1 MSDNN
6 FIVNLTAKLHS
17 KSKQQI
23 ESDAKN
29 LGDIKVPLVGTL
41 DQAKTSAQL
50 KQDVASLKTTVD
62 INGKVNTKNITST
75 VQQSAKQAQKTADA
89 NTIQFRTSLKKDKLI
104 NDIRVF
110 GQQNSKLFK
119 DAEMS
124 SKFSSLLDNAKLATS
139 NKEIKNLRM
148 QLSAMRSEAKATN
161 LSGLTLGDSVKKTFR
176 RATELF
182 TGTAGV
188 MMLSR
193 QLKNAWNE
201 ALDLD
206 KAFTDLIKVN
216 DELSRGDYDKYLE
229 RCNEK
234 AQDLAAT
241 QKSLMEGAT
250 EFSKSGYNL
259 SESNALAEKSTIL
272 ANVGDMSTSDSAKAI
287 ISGVQAYK
295 DVDGFTDAVNKAGA
309 LIDKYN
315 EIGNTASITSAEI
328 AQGVQTVGSVF
339 ADANTSVDE
348 FIALLSAGNRQ
359 FQNADTLALSL
370 RTAALRI
377 RGCKSELESLGES
390 TENVYTSSSKLAD
403 KIESLTNI
411 DGNGGVKIL
420 EVDNKTFRS
429 IYDIFVDLSKVYQQM
444 SDVDQS
450 ALLDLI
456 AGKNRASGISA
467 TLNNMSE
474 AQDIYE
480 RSLHSTGSAQR
491 EYDKYL
497 ESSEASLNRFKAS
510 MTETYQSVI
519 NGQTV
524 TGLLNCGNAALQFA
538 NSIGLVES
546 SLKGLLTI
554 GIIKVLTTVTTAF
567 RASAIQAS
575 NFGTALSAVKS
586 MSTLQSGT
594 TEYTNALNTLKAVS
608 ASLTETQLKHI
619 LSNDALNESERVRIL
634 RSTGLSKTQAKAKLA
649 EMELTQATQKQAVA
663 NQKASLSTFS
673 LSSAV
678 KGLGQNIKMAV
689 MNNPV
694 AVAVMTVSA
703 IAGVVKAIKKHKQA
717 QEEAFESAKKNA
729 QDAQSKIKSLQSE
742 IKQNADTVDQAG
754 KKYAEL
760 AQGVNQLTGKN
771 ISLSDDEYKEF
782 LDVSNQL
789 AEVFPQLTKGYDDN
803 GNAILDLQGNVDGIT
818 GKLKDLL
825 EIEQQLAQQEINKN
839 IDTYFENQSKVFGKE
854 AKGQND
860 TIDTQTEKID
870 KYKKALDNFNESISN
885 NKPASNFE
893 SELDRQT
900 YYADFLADMEKA
912 NIDIADAIISQD
924 GTSATEYNFAKLSKE
939 TQEQIRQYYAGII
952 STANTEMRSAESQ
965 LSTSN
970 AEFASYVNMWMQNSS
985 GSYLAMTGNDE
996 MQSALSSIVSGLNW
1010 GDILQG
1016 DDFSGLSGEEL
1027 ESAIETNILVPL
1039 QSAMANADTGDQFK
1053 QVITDALT
1061 ISDDDIS
1068 LEESKNRIEA
1078 YVQEI
1083 NDVLGD
1089 ALGKPLTA
1097 SDLGMQ
1103 KYLDNYEM
1111 LMDGVSA
1118 NASKFVS
1125 TTDKEF
1131 SDAKRNLEGEY
1142 QKISDWGLDEY
1153 ANKIKEKTIQTKFGN
1168 VDMDKRT
1175 IIYWSNELKK
1185 TYADALASWD
1195 YDPEIG
1201 SIDTVYGMS
1210 DRFGENLNGTGWEV
1224 AFTPIL
1230 PDGTFLSKDTVYQYI
1245 NSIIDKAYDN
1255 DHQITH
1261 SELKDL
1267 DKQGMKIGDTFV
1279 HGIYAAFDKNTN
1291 YDNNN
1296 NWADVVGRLMH
1307 FSGQDGAIQLAE
1319 NAMASMTTLDKSKE
1333 SLMNF
1338 ANKNSINTEAEI
1350 QTWNRIMSESET
1362 REEAMQ
1368 RYLNQSA
1375 ITSYDSSF
1383 DPSTAYEAMNNALSE
1398 QSSQGYLTEETLN
1411 GLKTAYGD
1419 LSKIITYTSSGIQLN
1434 TEYMANYT
1442 EQTAKAALIANQ
1454 LKEANAVDQYNKE
1467 ISALKKVIS
1476 TQVKDT
1482 NVRTKLNKAYAKGV
1496 DALKDEIKNLGKDND
1511 SLSTHLDNI
1520 SAIQDEINGYDALE
1534 QSIMATLSSLNQYK
1548 KALETPDQNDNF
1560 LYAQSQ
1566 IESMQDAYDK
1576 GWTQTDQFK
1585 EWMNY
1590 IGTFNEQLEYS
1601 DEEIQQYM
1609 ARTKRYMTD
1618 DISGLYNYLDDASKL
1633 SDQIIKNVDGSYDI
1647 QVQNIGK
1654 LAEQMNMSVS
1664 QTMDILMSMSN
1675 ADGFNITFDNLS
1687 DSIEKNLNEISGVNA
1702 EARQQIEESREEI
1715 EALKKAGYDT
1725 SELED
1730 LYNSVIQEHAGDVPE
1745 ISLYAH
1751 LSSLSL
1757 DDLEKEAQDAADAIS
1772 KDTSINLDVDLNPK
1786 SAKDAQNQIDQLVAK
1801 RDNFD
1806 VGSEQWNNIQ
1816 TVLTDLLVKKQ
1827 ELEQPTIM
1835 KLDLTDVQDSYQQ
1848 TVAILQQY
1856 IEAKNALE
1864 SAQTLG
1870 IDTTDAE
1877 SKLSSITEKLQS
1889 LESDGKLKTIGID
1902 AEINTDEFYKQIEAL
1917 NTDKLKKDNAKIS
1930 VDANTTPYEQ
1940 TKNKLIQDT
1949 NKETAS
1955 IKIKANTTNF
1965 YTNLQQQLQTH
1976 VFTVNVKGQITGVSG
1991 GTVTSHGNSRS
2002 KAIKNGVIMGNP
2014 RKKTSKSKASA
2025 AGTTAYVDGI
2035 RNGQIAYDQ
2044 QALVGEVAPELLVRN
2059 GEAQL
2064 IGQRGAEFKN
2074 LKKGDVIF
2082 NHIDTA
2088 KLLSGDDGVRGKLI
2102 GGSFANGTTIS
2113 NAYATSTQRAT
2124 GSAKANTRFHGSSG
2138 SGSSSNSSGSNDSSA
2153 QDKADEFLE
2162 TIDWIE
2168 VKINRCEEAIAR
2180 LNKTEENT
2188 FSGWTFRTTALNDE
2202 IAKTA
2207 DEIEWATQ
2215 GYKRYLQQADSVAL
2229 SEDYKRK
2236 VRNGEINIED
2246 ITDEDLYNKIQDYQN
2261 WYEKAVELQDKIQEL
2276 NISLSELA
2284 QKKFDNIVTQF
2295 EDMESEFTSLND
2307 IIDKLVDYAETKG
2320 RIISKSYYE
2329 AMLQNEN
2336 ENNKLLVQQRD
2347 QMVAE
2352 LNELV
2357 NTGKVTEYSEA
2368 WYDLQQQID
2377 EVNGSIVESNKSIQ
2391 EFYNN
2396 MRQADW
2402 DLFDLVQDK
2411 ITGIADEIEFVQ
2423 SLLDDRDNL
2432 TDGHLN
2438 RGLTNEGIAQLG
2450 NYASKYNIYMSQAEK
2465 YASEIKKIEA
2475 DIAKDPANQ
2484 DLINRKEELV
2494 KAQRDVILS
2503 ANDERKSMIDLAR
2516 DGYDAVLEVLQDLID
2531 KKKEA
2536 LSSTK
2541 DLYEYQKDIASKTKD
2556 LATLEKE
2563 ASVYENDNSEEA
2575 LKKVQQIKVDIESKK
2590 QELSDAEYDKYIEDQ
2605 EKMLDDLYQEYSD
2618 KIDEKFEQTEIL
2630 IQELIGVVNENQSS
2644 ISDTITTVTSDVGYT
2659 ISDQMKTIWNDA
2671 GTVISGFT
2679 GKFDTYATT
2688 VQSAINSIQV
2698 TIDKMLQIAQAEAN
2712 KNIATANNP
2721 NGVANGSTS
2730 NGSTASKPQA
2740 TPKANANNNSSATQA
2755 PKASPNVGTRVNA
2768 TGNWYYDSYGTAPTG
2783 NVNRFKPDYFE
2794 IDKIANGRAYPY
2806 HIQAIIKGK
2815 RAGGNGWVKGNQI
2828 GYKNGLKEATY
2839 DHLAWT
2845 QEEGAEIIR
2854 RSDGS
2859 ILTPITR
2866 GTTVF
2871 TREMTDNLWNIAKQ
2885 NPEKFYQNAMPT
2897 MNTFATTNRGGDV
2910 TVSIGDIK
2918 LDGIQNP
2925 DQFAQALIGVVK
2937 DYSKVQKVLQAATV
2951 DLVAGKSIKDINR
2964 F

>member
-1 MSDNN
+1 MKIKQTITDIKELSKTINN
-6 FIVNLTAKLHS
+6 LSSIDLFGFS
-17 KSKQQI
+17 KSTILSFKGFDNDQLQAYITEIQSIKNADYGDFGALQMQEYANALSELEPTQAAVLLSTQGLTNAQIQQTLAAKGLSTEMQYQAMAEAGLLSSSTKLTNTKLQSVLATQL
-23 ESDAKN
+23 ESDAKAEEVMTSMG
-29 LGDIKVPLVGTL
+29 LTV
-41 DQAKTSAQL
+41 AKEGEDAVTVKLTAKKLQEA
-50 KQDVASLKTTVD
+50 VASGVLTE
-62 INGKVNTKNITST
+62 
-75 VQQSAKQAQKTADA
+75 AQAQ
-89 NTIQFRTSLKKDKLI
+89 
-104 NDIRVF
+104 
-110 GQQNSKLFK
+110 
-119 DAEMS
+119 E
-124 SKFSSLLDNAKLATS
+124 LA
-139 NKEIKNLRM
+139 M
-148 QLSAMRSEAKATN
+148 
-161 LSGLTLGDSVKKTFR
+161 TLG
-176 RATELF
+176 
-182 TGTAGV
+182 
-188 MMLSR
+188 
-193 QLKNAWNE
+193 
-201 ALDLD
+201 
-206 KAFTDLIKVN
+206 
-216 DELSRGDYDKYLE
+216 
-229 RCNEK
+229 
-234 AQDLAAT
+234 
-241 QKSLMEGAT
+241 
-250 EFSKSGYNL
+250 
-259 SESNALAEKSTIL
+259 
-272 ANVGDMSTSDSAKAI
+272 
-287 ISGVQAYK
+287 
-295 DVDGFTDAVNKAGA
+295 
-309 LIDKYN
+309 
-315 EIGNTASITSAEI
+315 
-328 AQGVQTVGSVF
+328 
-339 ADANTSVDE
+339 
-348 FIALLSAGNRQ
+348 
-359 FQNADTLALSL
+359 
-370 RTAALRI
+370 
-377 RGCKSELESLGES
+377 
-390 TENVYTSSSKLAD
+390 
-403 KIESLTNI
+403 
-411 DGNGGVKIL
+411 
-420 EVDNKTFRS
+420 
-429 IYDIFVDLSKVYQQM
+429 
-444 SDVDQS
+444 
-450 ALLDLI
+450 
-456 AGKNRASGISA
+456 
-467 TLNNMSE
+467 
-474 AQDIYE
+474 
-480 RSLHSTGSAQR
+480 
-491 EYDKYL
+491 
-497 ESSEASLNRFKAS
+497 
-510 MTETYQSVI
+510 
-519 NGQTV
+519 
-524 TGLLNCGNAALQFA
+524 
-538 NSIGLVES
+538 
-546 SLKGLLTI
+546 
-554 GIIKVLTTVTTAF
+554 VTTA
-567 RASAIQAS
+567 
-575 NFGTALSAVKS
+575 
-586 MSTLQSGT
+586 
-594 TEYTNALNTLKAVS
+594 TNAQAASVIPAWIAKMKAM
-608 ASLTETQLKHI
+608 A
-619 LSNDALNESERVRIL
+619 A
-634 RSTGLSKTQAKAKLA
+634 
-649 EMELTQATQKQAVA
+649 ATWAQ
-663 NQKASLSTFS
+663 
-673 LSSAV
+673 
-678 KGLGQNIKMAV
+678 
-689 MNNPV
+689 
-694 AVAVMTVSA
+694 
-703 IAGVVKAIKKHKQA
+703 VKATAVWLATNPAGWAILGATAIYSISKAISHYNKK
-717 QEEAFESAKKNA
+717 QEEAFESAKKKA
-729 QDAQSKIKSLQSE
+729 DDAKSKIKSLQSE

-860 TIDTQTEKID
+860 TIDTQTEKIE
-870 KYKKALDNFNESISN
+870 KYKKALDNFNESVSN

-893 SELDRQT
+893 SELEKQT

-912 NIDIADAIISQD
+912 NIDVADAIISQD

-985 GSYLAMTGNDE
+985 GSYLAMTGNDQ

-1111 LMDGVSA
+1111 LMDGVGKYA
-1118 NASKFVS
+1118 K
-1125 TTDKEF
+1125 TLK
-1131 SDAKRNLEGEY
+1131 SD
-1142 QKISDWGLDEY
+1142 
-1153 ANKIKEKTIQTKFGN
+1153 
-1168 VDMDKRT
+1168 
-1175 IIYWSNELKK
+1175 
-1185 TYADALASWD
+1185 
-1195 YDPEIG
+1195 G
-1201 SIDTVYGMS
+1201 SIPMTMDAMK
-1210 DRFGENLNGTGWEV
+1210 E
-1224 AFTPIL
+1224 
-1230 PDGTFLSKDTVYQYI
+1230 SKDKLLQF
-1245 NSIIDKAYDN
+1245 A
-1255 DHQITH
+1255 
-1261 SELKDL
+1261 
-1267 DKQGMKIGDTFV
+1267 
-1279 HGIYAAFDKNTN
+1279 
-1291 YDNNN
+1291 
-1296 NWADVVGRLMH
+1296 
-1307 FSGQDGAIQLAE
+1307 
-1319 NAMASMTTLDKSKE
+1319 KE
-1333 SLMNF
+1333 
-1338 ANKNSINTEAEI
+1338 NSINTEAEI
-1350 QTWNRIMSESET
+1350 QTWNRIMSESAT

-1411 GLKTAYGD
+1411 GLKTTYGD
-1419 LSKIITYTSSGIQLN
+1419 LSKVITYTSSGIQLN
-1434 TEYMANYT
+1434 TEYMTNYT
-1442 EQTAKAALIANQ
+1442 EQAAKAALIANQ

-1496 DALKDEIKNLGKDND
+1496 DALQDEIKNLGKDND
-1511 SLSTHLDNI
+1511 GWSNSLSTHLDNI
-1520 SAIQDEINGYDALE
+1520 SALQDEINGYDALE

-1687 DSIEKNLNEISGVNA
+1687 DSIVKNLNEISGVNA

-1725 SELED
+1725 SDLED

-1751 LSSLSL
+1751 LSSFSL

-1930 VDANTTPYEQ
+1930 VDANTSPYEQ
-1940 TKNKLIQDT
+1940 AKNKLIQDT

-1991 GTVTSHGNSRS
+1991 GTVTSHGNSKS

-2014 RKKTSKSKASA
+2014 GKKTSKFKASA
-2025 AGTTAYVDGI
+2025 AGTTAYADGVS
-2035 RNGQIAYDQ
+2035 NGQIAYDQ

-2059 GEAQL
+2059 GQAQL
-2064 IGQRGAEFKN
+2064 IGKRGAEFMN

-2088 KLLSGDDGVRGKLI
+2088 KLLSGDDDVRGKLI
-2102 GGSFANGTTIS
+2102 GGGFANGTTIS
-2113 NAYATSTQRAT
+2113 AYATSTQRAT
-2124 GSAKANTRFHGSSG
+2124 GSAKANTRFHGSSS

-2188 FSGWTFRTTALNDE
+2188 FSGWTLRTTALNDE

-2246 ITDEDLYNKIQDYQN
+2246 ITDEDLYNRVQDYQN

-2295 EDMESEFTSLND
+2295 EDMEKVFTDTND
-2307 IIDKLVDYAETKG
+2307 ILDKLVDYAETKG

-2347 QMVAE
+2347 QMVSE

-2368 WYDLQQQID
+2368 WYDLKQQID

-2423 SLLDDRDNL
+2423 SLLEDRDNL

-2438 RGLTNEGIAQLG
+2438 RGLTNEGLAQLG

-2465 YASEIKKIEA
+2465 YANEIKKIEA
-2475 DIAKDPANQ
+2475 DIAKDPANK
-2484 DLINRKEELV
+2484 DLIDRKEELI

-2503 ANDERKSMIDLAR
+2503 ANDEKKSMIDLAR
-2516 DGYDAVLEVLQDLID
+2516 DGYDAMLEVLQELID
-2531 KKKEA
+2531 KRKEY
-2536 LSSTK
+2536 LDNEKSI
-2541 DLYEYQKDIASKTKD
+2541 YEYQQTISEKTENLASLRKQ
-2556 LATLEKE
+2556 L
-2563 ASVYENDNSEEA
+2563 SVFENDNSEES
-2575 LKKVQQIKVDIESKK
+2575 LKKVQQLQSDIK
-2590 QELSDAEYDKYIEDQ
+2590 DAEKDLKDTEYDKYIEDQ

-2721 NGVANGSTS
+2721 SGVTSGSTS
-2730 NGSTASKPQA
+2730 NGSTASKQQA
-2740 TPKANANNNSSATQA
+2740 TPKANTSNNSSTAQA

-2806 HIQAIIKGK
+2806 HIQAIIRGK

-2854 RSDGS
+2854 HSDGS

-2910 TVSIGDIK
+2910 SVSIGDIK

>member
-420 EVDNKTFRS
+420 EADNKTFRS

-789 AEVFPQLTKGYDDN
+789 ADVFPQLTKGYDDN

-860 TIDTQTEKID
+860 TIDTQTEKIE
-870 KYKKALDNFNESISN
+870 KYQKALDNFNESVSN

-893 SELDRQT
+893 SELEKQT

-1053 QVITDALT
+1053 QIITDALT

-1111 LMDGVSA
+1111 LMDGVSKYA
-1118 NASKFVS
+1118 QTLK
-1125 TTDKEF
+1125 
-1131 SDAKRNLEGEY
+1131 SD
-1142 QKISDWGLDEY
+1142 
-1153 ANKIKEKTIQTKFGN
+1153 
-1168 VDMDKRT
+1168 
-1175 IIYWSNELKK
+1175 
-1185 TYADALASWD
+1185 
-1195 YDPEIG
+1195 G
-1201 SIDTVYGMS
+1201 SIPMTMDVMK
-1210 DRFGENLNGTGWEV
+1210 E
-1224 AFTPIL
+1224 
-1230 PDGTFLSKDTVYQYI
+1230 SKDKLLQ
-1245 NSIIDKAYDN
+1245 
-1255 DHQITH
+1255 
-1261 SELKDL
+1261 
-1267 DKQGMKIGDTFV
+1267 F
-1279 HGIYAAFDKNTN
+1279 
-1291 YDNNN
+1291 
-1296 NWADVVGRLMH
+1296 
-1307 FSGQDGAIQLAE
+1307 AE
-1319 NAMASMTTLDKSKE
+1319 E
-1333 SLMNF
+1333 
-1338 ANKNSINTEAEI
+1338 NSINTEAEI

-1362 REEAMQ
+1362 REEAMKK
-1368 RYLNQSA
+1368 YLTQKSV
-1375 ITSYDSSF
+1375 YDTTYEF
-1383 DPSTAYEAMNNALSE
+1383 DPATAFDAAKSAQSE
-1398 QSSQGYLTEETLN
+1398 QSQNGYLSTETIES
-1411 GLKTAYGD
+1411 LKTAYGD
-1419 LSKIITYTSSGIQLN
+1419 LSKVIQYTDSGVVLN
-1434 TEYMANYT
+1434 NEHMAEYT
-1442 EQTAKAALIANQ
+1442 ENVGKAALVNTQ
-1454 LKEANAVDQYNKE
+1454 LKEAFAVQEYQKE
-1467 ISALKKVIS
+1467 AKAINDIIKTEI
-1476 TQVKDT
+1476 KDT
-1482 NVRTKLNKAYAKGV
+1482 NVRKKLTSAKNKGI
-1496 DALKDEIKNLGKDND
+1496 DALRKEISNLKKDND
-1511 SLSTHLDNI
+1511 GWSESLSTHLDNI
-1520 SAIQDEINGYDALE
+1520 SALGEEINQYDALE
-1534 QSIMATLSSLNQYK
+1534 QSIMASLSALSNYK
-1548 KALETPDQNDNF
+1548 RALETPDNNDNF
-1560 LYAQSQ
+1560 EYVQGQLDSARKAW
-1566 IESMQDAYDK
+1566 EN
-1576 GWTQTDQFK
+1576 GWTGTDDFK
-1585 EWMNY
+1585 TFMEY
-1590 IGTFNEQLEYS
+1590 IGSANDELEYS
-1601 DEEIQQYM
+1601 DALWDKYLTRAEKYFTE
-1609 ARTKRYMTD
+1609 
-1618 DISGLYNYLDDASKL
+1618 DISGLYTFLDDASQL
-1633 SDQIIKNVDGSYDI
+1633 SDQITKNSDGTFKIDVQNLEQFCEDVDMSRSAVVDLFLAMTEAEGIDINFDNMSESIVDGLNAIDQKSVDARTD
-1647 QVQNIGK
+1647 
-1654 LAEQMNMSVS
+1654 LADYKK
-1664 QTMDILMSMSN
+1664 T
-1675 ADGFNITFDNLS
+1675 
-1687 DSIEKNLNEISGVNA
+1687 
-1702 EARQQIEESREEI
+1702 IEELDKAGFDTTELWKQYDSVAGEIQPEI
-1715 EALKKAGYDT
+1715 EF
-1725 SELED
+1725 
-1730 LYNSVIQEHAGDVPE
+1730 
-1745 ISLYAH
+1745 YAH
-1751 LSSLSL
+1751 LA
-1757 DDLEKEAQDAADAIS
+1757 DTTDLQSEAEEAAKRISEKDQSVKIDFSAD
-1772 KDTSINLDVDLNPK
+1772 LDVDSLNK
-1786 SAKDAQNQIDQLVAK
+1786 QISSLQTYRDGLEIGSDSWKDAQTVIAQLLK
-1801 RDNFD
+1801 
-1806 VGSEQWNNIQ
+1806 Q
-1816 TVLTDLLVKKQ
+1816 KQ
-1827 ELEQPTIM
+1827 ELEQPAIM
-1835 KLDLTDVQDSYQQ
+1835 GIDASQVEEGSQ
-1848 TVAILQQY
+1848 TVLAVLQSY
-1856 IEAKNALE
+1856 ISAKQQLE
-1864 SAQTLG
+1864 QAETLG

-1877 SKLSSITEKLQS
+1877 THLANVTTQLQN
-1889 LESDGKLKTIGID
+1889 LQDQGELTKIGID
-1902 AEINTDEFYKQIEAL
+1902 AEIDTDKFKEQLANLNPDSFLKDSDTSIKVDADMSAYDKAL
-1917 NTDKLKKDNAKIS
+1917 NNAVSKASKQTAKIK
-1930 VDANTTPYEQ
+1930 VQA
-1940 TKNKLIQDT
+1940 KLS
-1949 NKETAS
+1949 E
-1955 IKIKANTTNF
+1955 NF
-1965 YTNLQQQLQTH
+1965 HANLQSILNSQS
-1976 VFTVNVKGQITGVSG
+1976 FNVKVNASASG
-1991 GTVTSHGNSRS
+1991 TTTTSHGNTKTRKTVMFG
-2002 KAIKNGVIMGNP
+2002 KASGTNAYNNGV
-2014 RKKTSKSKASA
+2014 
-2025 AGTTAYVDGI
+2025 

-2059 GEAQL
+2059 GQAQL
-2064 IGQRGAEFKN
+2064 IGKRGAEFMN

-2082 NHIDTA
+2082 NHIDTE
-2088 KLLSGDDGVRGKLI
+2088 KLLNGIGGIRGKLI
-2102 GGSFANGTTIS
+2102 GGGFVNGTLLS
-2113 NAYATSTQRAT
+2113 HAYSKST
-2124 GSAKANTRFHGSSG
+2124 GSKTTIIGGTNNDWTNRHSSSG
-2138 SGSSSNSSGSNDSSA
+2138 SSSGSNSSGSNDSSA

-2188 FSGWTFRTTALNDE
+2188 FSGWTLRTTALNDE

-2246 ITDEDLYNKIQDYQN
+2246 ITDEDLYNRVQDYQT
-2261 WYEKAVELQDKIQEL
+2261 WYNKAVELQDKIQEL

-2295 EDMESEFTSLND
+2295 EDMEKVFTDTND
-2307 IIDKLVDYAETKG
+2307 ILDKLVDYAETKG

-2347 QMVAE
+2347 QMVSE

-2368 WYDLQQQID
+2368 WYDLKQQID

-2396 MRQADW
+2396 IRQADW

-2423 SLLDDRDNL
+2423 SLLEDRDNL

-2438 RGLTNEGIAQLG
+2438 RGLTNEGLAQLG

-2475 DIAKDPANQ
+2475 DIAKDPANK
-2484 DLINRKEELV
+2484 DLIDRKEELI

-2503 ANDERKSMIDLAR
+2503 ANDEKKSMIDLAR
-2516 DGYDAVLEVLQDLID
+2516 DGYDAMLEVLQELID
-2531 KKKEA
+2531 KRKEY
-2536 LSSTK
+2536 LDNEKSI
-2541 DLYEYQKDIASKTKD
+2541 YEYQNTISEKTENLASLRKQ
-2556 LATLEKE
+2556 L
-2563 ASVYENDNSEEA
+2563 SVFENDNSEES
-2575 LKKVQQIKVDIESKK
+2575 LKKVQQLQSDIK
-2590 QELSDAEYDKYIEDQ
+2590 DAEKDLKDTEYDKYIEDQ

-2659 ISDQMKTIWNDA
+2659 ISDQMKTIWSDA

-2688 VQSAINSIQV
+2688 VQSAINSIQI

-2721 NGVANGSTS
+2721 SGVTSGSTS
-2730 NGSTASKPQA
+2730 NGSTASKQQA
-2740 TPKANANNNSSATQA
+2740 TPKANTSNNSSTAQA
-2755 PKASPNVGTRVNA
+2755 PKASPNVGTKVNA

-2794 IDKIANGRAYPY
+2794 IDKIVNGRAYPY
-2806 HIQAIIKGK
+2806 HIQAIIRGK

-2910 TVSIGDIK
+2910 SVSIGDIK

>member
-420 EVDNKTFRS
+420 EADNKTFRS

-789 AEVFPQLTKGYDDN
+789 ADVFPQLTKGYDDN

-860 TIDTQTEKID
+860 TIDTQTEKIE
-870 KYKKALDNFNESISN
+870 KYQKALDNFNESVSN

-893 SELDRQT
+893 SELEKQT

-1053 QVITDALT
+1053 QIITDALT

-1111 LMDGVSA
+1111 LMDGVSKYA
-1118 NASKFVS
+1118 QTLK
-1125 TTDKEF
+1125 
-1131 SDAKRNLEGEY
+1131 SD
-1142 QKISDWGLDEY
+1142 
-1153 ANKIKEKTIQTKFGN
+1153 
-1168 VDMDKRT
+1168 
-1175 IIYWSNELKK
+1175 
-1185 TYADALASWD
+1185 
-1195 YDPEIG
+1195 G
-1201 SIDTVYGMS
+1201 SIPMTMDVMK
-1210 DRFGENLNGTGWEV
+1210 E
-1224 AFTPIL
+1224 
-1230 PDGTFLSKDTVYQYI
+1230 SKDKLLQ
-1245 NSIIDKAYDN
+1245 
-1255 DHQITH
+1255 
-1261 SELKDL
+1261 
-1267 DKQGMKIGDTFV
+1267 F
-1279 HGIYAAFDKNTN
+1279 
-1291 YDNNN
+1291 
-1296 NWADVVGRLMH
+1296 
-1307 FSGQDGAIQLAE
+1307 AE
-1319 NAMASMTTLDKSKE
+1319 E
-1333 SLMNF
+1333 
-1338 ANKNSINTEAEI
+1338 NSINTEAEI

-1362 REEAMQ
+1362 REEAMKK
-1368 RYLNQSA
+1368 YLTQKSV
-1375 ITSYDSSF
+1375 YDTTYEF
-1383 DPSTAYEAMNNALSE
+1383 DPATAFDAAKSAQSE
-1398 QSSQGYLTEETLN
+1398 QSQNGYLSTETIES
-1411 GLKTAYGD
+1411 LKTAYGD
-1419 LSKIITYTSSGIQLN
+1419 LSKVIQYTDSGVVLN
-1434 TEYMANYT
+1434 NEHMAEYT
-1442 EQTAKAALIANQ
+1442 ENVGKAALVNTQ
-1454 LKEANAVDQYNKE
+1454 LKEAFAVQEYQKE
-1467 ISALKKVIS
+1467 AKAINDIIKTEI
-1476 TQVKDT
+1476 KDT
-1482 NVRTKLNKAYAKGV
+1482 NVRKKLTSAKNKGI
-1496 DALKDEIKNLGKDND
+1496 DALRKEISNLKKDND
-1511 SLSTHLDNI
+1511 GWSESLSTHLDNI
-1520 SAIQDEINGYDALE
+1520 SALGEEINQYDALE
-1534 QSIMATLSSLNQYK
+1534 QSIMASLSALSNYK
-1548 KALETPDQNDNF
+1548 RALETPDNNDNF
-1560 LYAQSQ
+1560 EYVQGQLDSARKAW
-1566 IESMQDAYDK
+1566 EN
-1576 GWTQTDQFK
+1576 GWTGTDDFK
-1585 EWMNY
+1585 TFMEY
-1590 IGTFNEQLEYS
+1590 IGSANDELEYS
-1601 DEEIQQYM
+1601 DALWDKYLTRAEKYFTE
-1609 ARTKRYMTD
+1609 
-1618 DISGLYNYLDDASKL
+1618 DISGLYTFLDDASQL
-1633 SDQIIKNVDGSYDI
+1633 SDQITKNSDGTFKIDVQNLEQFCEDVDMSRSAVVDLFLAMTEAEGIDINFDNMSESIVDGLNAIDQKSVDARTD
-1647 QVQNIGK
+1647 
-1654 LAEQMNMSVS
+1654 LADYKK
-1664 QTMDILMSMSN
+1664 T
-1675 ADGFNITFDNLS
+1675 
-1687 DSIEKNLNEISGVNA
+1687 
-1702 EARQQIEESREEI
+1702 IEELDKAGFDTTELWKQYDSVAGEIQPEI
-1715 EALKKAGYDT
+1715 EF
-1725 SELED
+1725 
-1730 LYNSVIQEHAGDVPE
+1730 
-1745 ISLYAH
+1745 YAH
-1751 LSSLSL
+1751 LA
-1757 DDLEKEAQDAADAIS
+1757 DTTDLQSEAEEAAKRISEKDQSVKIDFSAD
-1772 KDTSINLDVDLNPK
+1772 LDVDSLNK
-1786 SAKDAQNQIDQLVAK
+1786 QISSLQTYRDGLEIGSDSWKDAQTVIAQLLK
-1801 RDNFD
+1801 
-1806 VGSEQWNNIQ
+1806 Q
-1816 TVLTDLLVKKQ
+1816 KQ
-1827 ELEQPTIM
+1827 ELEQPAIM
-1835 KLDLTDVQDSYQQ
+1835 GIDASQVEEGSQ
-1848 TVAILQQY
+1848 TVLAVLQSY
-1856 IEAKNALE
+1856 ISAKQQLE
-1864 SAQTLG
+1864 QAETLG

-1877 SKLSSITEKLQS
+1877 THLANVTTQLQN
-1889 LESDGKLKTIGID
+1889 LQDQGELTKIGID
-1902 AEINTDEFYKQIEAL
+1902 AEIDTDKFKEQLANLNPDSFLKDSDTSIKVDADMSAYDKAL
-1917 NTDKLKKDNAKIS
+1917 NNAVSKASKQTAKIK
-1930 VDANTTPYEQ
+1930 VQA
-1940 TKNKLIQDT
+1940 KLS
-1949 NKETAS
+1949 E
-1955 IKIKANTTNF
+1955 NF
-1965 YTNLQQQLQTH
+1965 HANLQSILNSQS
-1976 VFTVNVKGQITGVSG
+1976 FNVKVNASASG
-1991 GTVTSHGNSRS
+1991 TTTTSHGNTKTRKTVMFG
-2002 KAIKNGVIMGNP
+2002 KASGTNAYNNGV
-2014 RKKTSKSKASA
+2014 
-2025 AGTTAYVDGI
+2025 

-2059 GEAQL
+2059 GQAQL
-2064 IGQRGAEFKN
+2064 IGKRGAEFMN

-2082 NHIDTA
+2082 NHIDTE
-2088 KLLSGDDGVRGKLI
+2088 KLLNGIGGIRGKLI
-2102 GGSFANGTTIS
+2102 GGGFVNGTLLS
-2113 NAYATSTQRAT
+2113 HAYSKST
-2124 GSAKANTRFHGSSG
+2124 GSKTTIIGGTNNDWTNRHSSSG
-2138 SGSSSNSSGSNDSSA
+2138 SSSGSNSSGSNDSSA

-2188 FSGWTFRTTALNDE
+2188 FSGWTLRTTALNDE

-2246 ITDEDLYNKIQDYQN
+2246 ITDEDLYNRVQDYQT
-2261 WYEKAVELQDKIQEL
+2261 WYNKAVELQDKIQEL

-2295 EDMESEFTSLND
+2295 EDMEKVFTDTND
-2307 IIDKLVDYAETKG
+2307 ILDKLVDYAETKG

-2336 ENNKLLVQQRD
+2336 ENNKLLIQQRD
-2347 QMVAE
+2347 QMVSE

-2368 WYDLQQQID
+2368 WYDLKQQID

-2396 MRQADW
+2396 IRQADW

-2423 SLLDDRDNL
+2423 SLLEDRDNL

-2438 RGLTNEGIAQLG
+2438 RGLTNEGLAQLG

-2475 DIAKDPANQ
+2475 DIAKDPANK
-2484 DLINRKEELV
+2484 DLIDRKEELI

-2503 ANDERKSMIDLAR
+2503 ANDEKKSMIDLAR
-2516 DGYDAVLEVLQDLID
+2516 DGYDAMLEVLQELID
-2531 KKKEA
+2531 KRKEY
-2536 LSSTK
+2536 LDNEKSI
-2541 DLYEYQKDIASKTKD
+2541 YEYQNTISEKTENLASLRKQ
-2556 LATLEKE
+2556 L
-2563 ASVYENDNSEEA
+2563 SVFENDNSEES
-2575 LKKVQQIKVDIESKK
+2575 LKKVQQLQSDIK
-2590 QELSDAEYDKYIEDQ
+2590 DAEKDLKDTEYDKYIEDQ

-2659 ISDQMKTIWNDA
+2659 ISDQMKTIWSDA

-2688 VQSAINSIQV
+2688 VQSAINSIQI

-2721 NGVANGSTS
+2721 SGVTSGSTS
-2730 NGSTASKPQA
+2730 NGSTASKQQA
-2740 TPKANANNNSSATQA
+2740 TPKANTSNNSSTAQA
-2755 PKASPNVGTRVNA
+2755 PKASPNVGTKVNA

-2794 IDKIANGRAYPY
+2794 IDKIVNGRAYPY
-2806 HIQAIIKGK
+2806 HIQAIIRGK

-2910 TVSIGDIK
+2910 SVSIGDIK

>member
-1 MSDNN
+1 MQEYANALSELKPTQAA
-6 FIVNLTAKLHS
+6 VLLSTQGLTNAQIQQTLAAQGASTAAQYQAMVEAGLLESSTKL
-17 KSKQQI
+17 
-23 ESDAKN
+23 
-29 LGDIKVPLVGTL
+29 T
-41 DQAKTSAQL
+41 
-50 KQDVASLKTTVD
+50 
-62 INGKVNTKNITST
+62 NTKL
-75 VQQSAKQAQKTADA
+75 QS
-89 NTIQFRTSLKKDKLI
+89 
-104 NDIRVF
+104 V
-110 GQQNSKLFK
+110 
-119 DAEMS
+119 
-124 SKFSSLLDNAKLATS
+124 LAT
-139 NKEIKNLRM
+139 
-148 QLSAMRSEAKATN
+148 QLESEAKAEEVMT
-161 LSGLTLGDSVKKTFR
+161 SMGLTVAK
-176 RATELF
+176 
-182 TGTAGV
+182 
-188 MMLSR
+188 
-193 QLKNAWNE
+193 
-201 ALDLD
+201 
-206 KAFTDLIKVN
+206 
-216 DELSRGDYDKYLE
+216 
-229 RCNEK
+229 
-234 AQDLAAT
+234 
-241 QKSLMEGAT
+241 EG
-250 EFSKSGYNL
+250 E
-259 SESNALAEKSTIL
+259 E
-272 ANVGDMSTSDSAKAI
+272 
-287 ISGVQAYK
+287 
-295 DVDGFTDAVNKAGA
+295 
-309 LIDKYN
+309 
-315 EIGNTASITSAEI
+315 
-328 AQGVQTVGSVF
+328 VQTVK
-339 ADANTSVDE
+339 
-348 FIALLSAGNRQ
+348 L
-359 FQNADTLALSL
+359 
-370 RTAALRI
+370 TA
-377 RGCKSELESLGES
+377 KKLE
-390 TENVYTSSSKLAD
+390 
-403 KIESLTNI
+403 
-411 DGNGGVKIL
+411 
-420 EVDNKTFRS
+420 
-429 IYDIFVDLSKVYQQM
+429 
-444 SDVDQS
+444 
-450 ALLDLI
+450 
-456 AGKNRASGISA
+456 
-467 TLNNMSE
+467 
-474 AQDIYE
+474 
-480 RSLHSTGSAQR
+480 
-491 EYDKYL
+491 
-497 ESSEASLNRFKAS
+497 
-510 MTETYQSVI
+510 
-519 NGQTV
+519 
-524 TGLLNCGNAALQFA
+524 
-538 NSIGLVES
+538 
-546 SLKGLLTI
+546 
-554 GIIKVLTTVTTAF
+554 
-567 RASAIQAS
+567 
-575 NFGTALSAVKS
+575 
-586 MSTLQSGT
+586 
-594 TEYTNALNTLKAVS
+594 
-608 ASLTETQLKHI
+608 
-619 LSNDALNESERVRIL
+619 
-634 RSTGLSKTQAKAKLA
+634 
-649 EMELTQATQKQAVA
+649 QAVA
-663 NQKASLSTFS
+663 SGVLTEAQAQELAMTLGVTAAQTSQA
-673 LSSAV
+673 SSAMPKWIAQMKAMTAATWAQV
-678 KGLGQNIKMAV
+678 KATGAWLITNPAGWLILGAS
-689 MNNPV
+689 
-694 AVAVMTVSA
+694 ATA
-703 IAGVVKAIKKHKQA
+703 IAVHAIKKHKQA

-729 QDAQSKIKSLQSE
+729 EDAKSKIKSLQSE
-742 IKQNADTVDQAG
+742 IKQNADTVDEAG
-754 KKYAEL
+754 NKYAEL

-789 AEVFPQLTKGYDDN
+789 ADVFPQLTKGYDDN

-860 TIDTQTEKID
+860 TIDTQTEKIE
-870 KYKKALDNFNESISN
+870 KYQKALDNFNESVSN

-893 SELDRQT
+893 SELEKQT

-1053 QVITDALT
+1053 QIITDALT

-1111 LMDGVSA
+1111 LMDGVSKYA
-1118 NASKFVS
+1118 QTLK
-1125 TTDKEF
+1125 
-1131 SDAKRNLEGEY
+1131 SD
-1142 QKISDWGLDEY
+1142 
-1153 ANKIKEKTIQTKFGN
+1153 
-1168 VDMDKRT
+1168 
-1175 IIYWSNELKK
+1175 
-1185 TYADALASWD
+1185 
-1195 YDPEIG
+1195 G
-1201 SIDTVYGMS
+1201 SIPMTMDVMK
-1210 DRFGENLNGTGWEV
+1210 E
-1224 AFTPIL
+1224 
-1230 PDGTFLSKDTVYQYI
+1230 SKDKLLQ
-1245 NSIIDKAYDN
+1245 
-1255 DHQITH
+1255 
-1261 SELKDL
+1261 
-1267 DKQGMKIGDTFV
+1267 F
-1279 HGIYAAFDKNTN
+1279 
-1291 YDNNN
+1291 
-1296 NWADVVGRLMH
+1296 
-1307 FSGQDGAIQLAE
+1307 AE
-1319 NAMASMTTLDKSKE
+1319 E
-1333 SLMNF
+1333 
-1338 ANKNSINTEAEI
+1338 NSINTEAEI

-1362 REEAMQ
+1362 REEAMKK
-1368 RYLNQSA
+1368 YLTQKSV
-1375 ITSYDSSF
+1375 YDTTYEF
-1383 DPSTAYEAMNNALSE
+1383 DPATAFDAAKSAQSE
-1398 QSSQGYLTEETLN
+1398 QSQNGYLSTETIES
-1411 GLKTAYGD
+1411 LKTAYGD
-1419 LSKIITYTSSGIQLN
+1419 LSKVIQYTDSGVVLN
-1434 TEYMANYT
+1434 NEHMAEYT
-1442 EQTAKAALIANQ
+1442 ENVGKAALVNTQ
-1454 LKEANAVDQYNKE
+1454 LKEAFAVQEYQKE
-1467 ISALKKVIS
+1467 AKAINDIIKTEI
-1476 TQVKDT
+1476 KDT
-1482 NVRTKLNKAYAKGV
+1482 NVRKKLTSAKNKGI
-1496 DALKDEIKNLGKDND
+1496 DALRKEISNLKKDND
-1511 SLSTHLDNI
+1511 GWSESLSTHLDNI
-1520 SAIQDEINGYDALE
+1520 SALGEEINQYDALE
-1534 QSIMATLSSLNQYK
+1534 QSIMASLSALSNYK
-1548 KALETPDQNDNF
+1548 RALETPDNNDNF
-1560 LYAQSQ
+1560 EYVQGQLDSARKAW
-1566 IESMQDAYDK
+1566 EN
-1576 GWTQTDQFK
+1576 GWTGTDDFK
-1585 EWMNY
+1585 TFMEY
-1590 IGTFNEQLEYS
+1590 IGSANDELEYS
-1601 DEEIQQYM
+1601 DALWDKYLTRAEKYFTE
-1609 ARTKRYMTD
+1609 
-1618 DISGLYNYLDDASKL
+1618 DISGLYTFLDDASQL
-1633 SDQIIKNVDGSYDI
+1633 SDQITKNSDGTFKIDVQNLEQFCEDVDMSRSAVVDLFLAMTEAEGIDINFDNMSESIVDGLNAIDQKSVDARTD
-1647 QVQNIGK
+1647 
-1654 LAEQMNMSVS
+1654 LADYKK
-1664 QTMDILMSMSN
+1664 T
-1675 ADGFNITFDNLS
+1675 
-1687 DSIEKNLNEISGVNA
+1687 
-1702 EARQQIEESREEI
+1702 IEELDKAGFDTTELWKQYDSVAGEIQPEI
-1715 EALKKAGYDT
+1715 EF
-1725 SELED
+1725 
-1730 LYNSVIQEHAGDVPE
+1730 
-1745 ISLYAH
+1745 YAH
-1751 LSSLSL
+1751 LA
-1757 DDLEKEAQDAADAIS
+1757 DTTDLQSEAEEAAKRISEKDQSVKIDFSAD
-1772 KDTSINLDVDLNPK
+1772 LDVDSLNK
-1786 SAKDAQNQIDQLVAK
+1786 QISSLQTYRDGLEIGSDSWKDAQTVIAQLLK
-1801 RDNFD
+1801 
-1806 VGSEQWNNIQ
+1806 Q
-1816 TVLTDLLVKKQ
+1816 KQ
-1827 ELEQPTIM
+1827 ELEQPAIM
-1835 KLDLTDVQDSYQQ
+1835 GIDASQVEEGSQ
-1848 TVAILQQY
+1848 TVLAVLQSY
-1856 IEAKNALE
+1856 ISAKQQLE
-1864 SAQTLG
+1864 QAETLG

-1877 SKLSSITEKLQS
+1877 THLANVTTQLQN
-1889 LESDGKLKTIGID
+1889 LQDQGELTKIGID
-1902 AEINTDEFYKQIEAL
+1902 AEIDTDKFKEQLANLNPDSFLKDSDTSIKVDADMSAYDKAL
-1917 NTDKLKKDNAKIS
+1917 NNAVSKASKQTAKIK
-1930 VDANTTPYEQ
+1930 VQA
-1940 TKNKLIQDT
+1940 KLS
-1949 NKETAS
+1949 E
-1955 IKIKANTTNF
+1955 NF
-1965 YTNLQQQLQTH
+1965 HANLQSILNSQS
-1976 VFTVNVKGQITGVSG
+1976 FNVKVNASASG
-1991 GTVTSHGNSRS
+1991 TTTTSHGNTKTRKTVMFG
-2002 KAIKNGVIMGNP
+2002 KASGTNAYNNGV
-2014 RKKTSKSKASA
+2014 
-2025 AGTTAYVDGI
+2025 

-2059 GEAQL
+2059 GQAQL
-2064 IGQRGAEFKN
+2064 IGKRGAEFMN

-2082 NHIDTA
+2082 NHIDTE
-2088 KLLSGDDGVRGKLI
+2088 KLLNGIGGIRGKLI
-2102 GGSFANGTTIS
+2102 GGGFVNGTLLS
-2113 NAYATSTQRAT
+2113 HAYSKST
-2124 GSAKANTRFHGSSG
+2124 GSKTTIIGGTNNDWTNRHSSSG
-2138 SGSSSNSSGSNDSSA
+2138 SSSGSNSSGSNDSSA

-2168 VKINRCEEAIAR
+2168 IKINRCEEAIAR

-2188 FSGWTFRTTALNDE
+2188 FSGWTLRTTALNDE

-2246 ITDEDLYNKIQDYQN
+2246 ITDEDLYNRVQDYQN

-2295 EDMESEFTSLND
+2295 EDMEKVFTDTND
-2307 IIDKLVDYAETKG
+2307 ILDKLVDYAETKG

-2347 QMVAE
+2347 QMVSE

-2368 WYDLQQQID
+2368 WYDLKQQID

-2396 MRQADW
+2396 IRQADW

-2423 SLLDDRDNL
+2423 SLLEDRDNL

-2438 RGLTNEGIAQLG
+2438 RGLTNEGLAQLG

-2475 DIAKDPANQ
+2475 DIAKDPANK
-2484 DLINRKEELV
+2484 DLIDRKEELI

-2503 ANDERKSMIDLAR
+2503 ANDEKKSMIDLAR

>member
-1 MSDNN
+1 MEQLNAYTQKISSIKNANLSKLNNDKTDLYQSLQIKQYANALSD
-6 FIVNLTAKLHS
+6 LDSTQTAL
-17 KSKQQI
+17 
-23 ESDAKN
+23 
-29 LGDIKVPLVGTL
+29 L
-41 DQAKTSAQL
+41 
-50 KQDVASLKTTVD
+50 LKTQGLTNAQIQQTLAAQGASTAAQYQAMVEA
-62 INGKVNTKNITST
+62 GLLESSTKLTNTKL
-75 VQQSAKQAQKTADA
+75 QS
-89 NTIQFRTSLKKDKLI
+89 
-104 NDIRVF
+104 V
-110 GQQNSKLFK
+110 
-119 DAEMS
+119 
-124 SKFSSLLDNAKLATS
+124 LAT
-139 NKEIKNLRM
+139 
-148 QLSAMRSEAKATN
+148 QLESEAKAEEVMT
-161 LSGLTLGDSVKKTFR
+161 SMGLTVAK
-176 RATELF
+176 
-182 TGTAGV
+182 
-188 MMLSR
+188 
-193 QLKNAWNE
+193 
-201 ALDLD
+201 
-206 KAFTDLIKVN
+206 
-216 DELSRGDYDKYLE
+216 
-229 RCNEK
+229 
-234 AQDLAAT
+234 
-241 QKSLMEGAT
+241 EG
-250 EFSKSGYNL
+250 E
-259 SESNALAEKSTIL
+259 E
-272 ANVGDMSTSDSAKAI
+272 
-287 ISGVQAYK
+287 
-295 DVDGFTDAVNKAGA
+295 
-309 LIDKYN
+309 
-315 EIGNTASITSAEI
+315 
-328 AQGVQTVGSVF
+328 VQTVK
-339 ADANTSVDE
+339 
-348 FIALLSAGNRQ
+348 L
-359 FQNADTLALSL
+359 
-370 RTAALRI
+370 TA
-377 RGCKSELESLGES
+377 KKLE
-390 TENVYTSSSKLAD
+390 
-403 KIESLTNI
+403 
-411 DGNGGVKIL
+411 
-420 EVDNKTFRS
+420 
-429 IYDIFVDLSKVYQQM
+429 
-444 SDVDQS
+444 
-450 ALLDLI
+450 
-456 AGKNRASGISA
+456 
-467 TLNNMSE
+467 
-474 AQDIYE
+474 
-480 RSLHSTGSAQR
+480 
-491 EYDKYL
+491 
-497 ESSEASLNRFKAS
+497 
-510 MTETYQSVI
+510 
-519 NGQTV
+519 
-524 TGLLNCGNAALQFA
+524 
-538 NSIGLVES
+538 
-546 SLKGLLTI
+546 
-554 GIIKVLTTVTTAF
+554 
-567 RASAIQAS
+567 
-575 NFGTALSAVKS
+575 
-586 MSTLQSGT
+586 
-594 TEYTNALNTLKAVS
+594 
-608 ASLTETQLKHI
+608 
-619 LSNDALNESERVRIL
+619 
-634 RSTGLSKTQAKAKLA
+634 
-649 EMELTQATQKQAVA
+649 QAVA
-663 NQKASLSTFS
+663 SGVLTEAQSQELAMTLGVTAAQTSQA
-673 LSSAV
+673 SSAMPKWIAQMKAMAAATWAQV
-678 KGLGQNIKMAV
+678 KATGAWLV
-689 MNNPV
+689 TNPV
-694 AVAVMTVSA
+694 GWLIMGVSA
-703 IAGVVKAIKKHKQA
+703 TAIAVKAIKKHKQA

-729 QDAQSKIKSLQSE
+729 EDAKSNIKSLQSE
-742 IKQNADTVDQAG
+742 IKQNADTVDEAG

-860 TIDTQTEKID
+860 TIDTQTEKIE

-893 SELDRQT
+893 SELEKQT

-1053 QVITDALT
+1053 QIITDALT

-1103 KYLDNYEM
+1103 KYLDNYQM
-1111 LMDGVSA
+1111 LMDGVSKYA
-1118 NASKFVS
+1118 QTLK
-1125 TTDKEF
+1125 
-1131 SDAKRNLEGEY
+1131 SD
-1142 QKISDWGLDEY
+1142 
-1153 ANKIKEKTIQTKFGN
+1153 
-1168 VDMDKRT
+1168 
-1175 IIYWSNELKK
+1175 
-1185 TYADALASWD
+1185 
-1195 YDPEIG
+1195 G
-1201 SIDTVYGMS
+1201 SIPMTMDAMK
-1210 DRFGENLNGTGWEV
+1210 E
-1224 AFTPIL
+1224 
-1230 PDGTFLSKDTVYQYI
+1230 SKDKLLQ
-1245 NSIIDKAYDN
+1245 
-1255 DHQITH
+1255 
-1261 SELKDL
+1261 
-1267 DKQGMKIGDTFV
+1267 F
-1279 HGIYAAFDKNTN
+1279 
-1291 YDNNN
+1291 
-1296 NWADVVGRLMH
+1296 
-1307 FSGQDGAIQLAE
+1307 AE
-1319 NAMASMTTLDKSKE
+1319 E
-1333 SLMNF
+1333 
-1338 ANKNSINTEAEI
+1338 NSINTEAEI

-1362 REEAMQ
+1362 REEAMKK
-1368 RYLNQSA
+1368 YLTRKGVYDTTYEFNPATAFDVAKSA
-1375 ITSYDSSF
+1375 Q
-1383 DPSTAYEAMNNALSE
+1383 SE
-1398 QSSQGYLTEETLN
+1398 QSQNGYLSTETIEA
-1411 GLKTAYGD
+1411 LKTAYGD
-1419 LSKIITYTSSGIQLN
+1419 LSKVIQYTDSGVVLN
-1434 TEYMANYT
+1434 NEHMAEYT
-1442 EQTAKAALIANQ
+1442 ENAGKAALVNTQ
-1454 LKEANAVDQYNKE
+1454 LKEAFAVQEYQKE
-1467 ISALKKVIS
+1467 AKAINDIIKTEI
-1476 TQVKDT
+1476 KDT
-1482 NVRTKLNKAYAKGV
+1482 NVRKKLTSAKNKGI
-1496 DALKDEIKNLGKDND
+1496 DALRKEISNLKKDND
-1511 SLSTHLDNI
+1511 GWSESLSTHLDNI
-1520 SAIQDEINGYDALE
+1520 SVLGDEINQYDALE
-1534 QSIMATLSSLNQYK
+1534 QSIMASLSALSNYK
-1548 KALETPDQNDNF
+1548 RALETPDNNDNF
-1560 LYAQSQ
+1560 EYVQGQLDSARKAW
-1566 IESMQDAYDK
+1566 EN
-1576 GWTQTDQFK
+1576 GWTGTDDFK
-1585 EWMNY
+1585 TFMEY
-1590 IGTFNEQLEYS
+1590 IGSANDELEYS
-1601 DEEIQQYM
+1601 DALWDKYLTRAEKYFTE
-1609 ARTKRYMTD
+1609 
-1618 DISGLYNYLDDASKL
+1618 DISGLYTFLDDASQL
-1633 SDQIIKNVDGSYDI
+1633 SDQITKNSDGTFKIDVRNLEQFCEDVDMSRSAVVDLFLAMTEAEGIDINFDNMSESIVDGLNAIDQKSVDARTD
-1647 QVQNIGK
+1647 
-1654 LAEQMNMSVS
+1654 LADYKK
-1664 QTMDILMSMSN
+1664 T
-1675 ADGFNITFDNLS
+1675 
-1687 DSIEKNLNEISGVNA
+1687 
-1702 EARQQIEESREEI
+1702 IEELDKAGFDTTELWKQYDSVAGEIQPEI
-1715 EALKKAGYDT
+1715 EF
-1725 SELED
+1725 
-1730 LYNSVIQEHAGDVPE
+1730 
-1745 ISLYAH
+1745 YAH
-1751 LSSLSL
+1751 LA
-1757 DDLEKEAQDAADAIS
+1757 DTTDLQSEAEEAAKRISEKDQSVKIDFSAD
-1772 KDTSINLDVDLNPK
+1772 LDVDSLNK
-1786 SAKDAQNQIDQLVAK
+1786 QISSLQTYRDGLEIGSDSWKDAQTVIAQLLK
-1801 RDNFD
+1801 
-1806 VGSEQWNNIQ
+1806 Q
-1816 TVLTDLLVKKQ
+1816 KQ
-1827 ELEQPTIM
+1827 ELEQPAIM
-1835 KLDLTDVQDSYQQ
+1835 GIDASQVEEGSQ
-1848 TVAILQQY
+1848 TVLAVLQSY
-1856 IEAKNALE
+1856 ISAKQQLE
-1864 SAQTLG
+1864 QAETLG

-1877 SKLSSITEKLQS
+1877 THLANVTTQLQN
-1889 LESDGKLKTIGID
+1889 LQDQGELTKIGID
-1902 AEINTDEFYKQIEAL
+1902 AEIDTDKFKEQLANLNPDSFLKDSDTSIKVDADTSAYDKAL
-1917 NTDKLKKDNAKIS
+1917 NNAVSKASKQTAKIK
-1930 VDANTTPYEQ
+1930 VQA
-1940 TKNKLIQDT
+1940 KLS
-1949 NKETAS
+1949 E
-1955 IKIKANTTNF
+1955 NF
-1965 YTNLQQQLQTH
+1965 HANLQSILNSQS
-1976 VFTVNVKGQITGVSG
+1976 FNVKVNASASG
-1991 GTVTSHGNSRS
+1991 TTTTSHGNTKTRKTVMFG
-2002 KAIKNGVIMGNP
+2002 KASGTNAYNNGV
-2014 RKKTSKSKASA
+2014 
-2025 AGTTAYVDGI
+2025 

-2059 GEAQL
+2059 GQAQL
-2064 IGQRGAEFKN
+2064 IGKRGAEFMN

-2082 NHIDTA
+2082 NHIDTE
-2088 KLLSGDDGVRGKLI
+2088 KLLNGIGGIRGKLI
-2102 GGSFANGTTIS
+2102 GGGFVNGTLLS
-2113 NAYATSTQRAT
+2113 HAYGKST
-2124 GSAKANTRFHGSSG
+2124 GSKTTIIGGTNNDWTNRHNS
-2138 SGSSSNSSGSNDSSA
+2138 SGSSSNSNGSNSSSA

-2162 TIDWIE
+2162 TINWIE

-2188 FSGWTFRTTALNDE
+2188 FSGWTLRTTALNDE

-2215 GYKRYLQQADSVAL
+2215 GYKRYLQQANSVAL

-2261 WYEKAVELQDKIQEL
+2261 WYDKAVELQDKIQEL

-2347 QMVAE
+2347 QMVSE

-2368 WYDLQQQID
+2368 WYDLKQQID

-2423 SLLDDRDNL
+2423 SLLEDRDNL

-2465 YASEIKKIEA
+2465 YANEIKKIEA

-2503 ANDERKSMIDLAR
+2503 ANDEKKSMIDLAR
-2516 DGYDAVLEVLQDLID
+2516 DGYDAMLEVLQKLID
-2531 KKKEA
+2531 KRKEY
-2536 LSSTK
+2536 LDNEKSI
-2541 DLYEYQKDIASKTKD
+2541 YEYQNTISEKTENLASLRKQ
-2556 LATLEKE
+2556 L
-2563 ASVYENDNSEEA
+2563 SVFANDNSEES
-2575 LKKVQQIKVDIESKK
+2575 LKKVQQLQSDIK
-2590 QELSDAEYDKYIEDQ
+2590 DAEKDLKDTEYDKYIEDQ

-2644 ISDTITTVTSDVGYT
+2644 ISDTITTVTSDVGYI

-2688 VQSAINSIQV
+2688 VQSAINSIQI

-2721 NGVANGSTS
+2721 SGVTSGSTS
-2730 NGSTASKPQA
+2730 NGSTASKQQA
-2740 TPKANANNNSSATQA
+2740 TPKANTSNNSSTAQA

-2794 IDKIANGRAYPY
+2794 IDKIVNGRAYPY
-2806 HIQAIIKGK
+2806 HIQAIIRGK

>member
-1 MSDNN
+1 MLRTTTNLKGLAEGLGTTDKG
-6 FIVNLTAKLHS
+6 FI
-17 KSKQQI
+17 
-23 ESDAKN
+23 D
-29 LGDIKVPLVGTL
+29 
-41 DQAKTSAQL
+41 
-50 KQDVASLKTTVD
+50 
-62 INGKVNTKNITST
+62 
-75 VQQSAKQAQKTADA
+75 
-89 NTIQFRTSLKKDKLI
+89 FCTSLK
-104 NDIRVF
+104 NGDITLKE
-110 GQQNSKLFK
+110 GQTYLQAYQDQLNSLG
-119 DAEMS
+119 
-124 SKFSSLLDNAKLATS
+124 FS
-139 NKEIKNLRM
+139 
-148 QLSAMRSEAKATN
+148 
-161 LSGLTLGDSVKKTFR
+161 
-176 RATELF
+176 
-182 TGTAGV
+182 
-188 MMLSR
+188 
-193 QLKNAWNE
+193 
-201 ALDLD
+201 
-206 KAFTDLIKVN
+206 
-216 DELSRGDYDKYLE
+216 
-229 RCNEK
+229 
-234 AQDLAAT
+234 
-241 QKSLMEGAT
+241 
-250 EFSKSGYNL
+250 FSK
-259 SESNALAEKSTIL
+259 
-272 ANVGDMSTSDSAKAI
+272 
-287 ISGVQAYK
+287 
-295 DVDGFTDAVNKAGA
+295 
-309 LIDKYN
+309 
-315 EIGNTASITSAEI
+315 
-328 AQGVQTVGSVF
+328 
-339 ADANTSVDE
+339 
-348 FIALLSAGNRQ
+348 
-359 FQNADTLALSL
+359 
-370 RTAALRI
+370 
-377 RGCKSELESLGES
+377 
-390 TENVYTSSSKLAD
+390 
-403 KIESLTNI
+403 
-411 DGNGGVKIL
+411 
-420 EVDNKTFRS
+420 
-429 IYDIFVDLSKVYQQM
+429 
-444 SDVDQS
+444 
-450 ALLDLI
+450 
-456 AGKNRASGISA
+456 
-467 TLNNMSE
+467 
-474 AQDIYE
+474 
-480 RSLHSTGSAQR
+480 
-491 EYDKYL
+491 
-497 ESSEASLNRFKAS
+497 
-510 MTETYQSVI
+510 
-519 NGQTV
+519 
-524 TGLLNCGNAALQFA
+524 
-538 NSIGLVES
+538 
-546 SLKGLLTI
+546 
-554 GIIKVLTTVTTAF
+554 
-567 RASAIQAS
+567 
-575 NFGTALSAVKS
+575 VKS
-586 MSTLQSGT
+586 MAKNFIGNLGANVL
-594 TEYTNALNTLKAVS
+594 NAL
-608 ASLTETQLKHI
+608 
-619 LSNDALNESERVRIL
+619 
-634 RSTGLSKTQAKAKLA
+634 G
-649 EMELTQATQKQAVA
+649 
-663 NQKASLSTFS
+663 
-673 LSSAV
+673 
-678 KGLGQNIKMAV
+678 GMAV
-689 MNNPV
+689 G
-694 AVAVMTVSA
+694 ALAGGLMTL
-703 IAGVVKAIKKHKQA
+703 AGKGIEWVYKKISGKA
-717 QEEAFESAKKNA
+717 EAEALEKMSEKA

-860 TIDTQTEKID
+860 TIDTQTEKIE
-870 KYKKALDNFNESISN
+870 KYKKALDNFNESVSN

-893 SELDRQT
+893 SELEKQT

-1053 QVITDALT
+1053 QIITDALT

-1083 NDVLGD
+1083 NDTLGD
-1089 ALGKPLTA
+1089 VLGKPLTA

-1111 LMDGVSA
+1111 LMDGVDKYA
-1118 NASKFVS
+1118 RTFNAEEGTLSEADFVEARYKLLQFA
-1125 TTDKEF
+1125 KE
-1131 SDAKRNLEGEY
+1131 
-1142 QKISDWGLDEY
+1142 
-1153 ANKIKEKTIQTKFGN
+1153 
-1168 VDMDKRT
+1168 
-1175 IIYWSNELKK
+1175 
-1185 TYADALASWD
+1185 
-1195 YDPEIG
+1195 
-1201 SIDTVYGMS
+1201 
-1210 DRFGENLNGTGWEV
+1210 
-1224 AFTPIL
+1224 
-1230 PDGTFLSKDTVYQYI
+1230 
-1245 NSIIDKAYDN
+1245 
-1255 DHQITH
+1255 
-1261 SELKDL
+1261 
-1267 DKQGMKIGDTFV
+1267 
-1279 HGIYAAFDKNTN
+1279 
-1291 YDNNN
+1291 
-1296 NWADVVGRLMH
+1296 
-1307 FSGQDGAIQLAE
+1307 
-1319 NAMASMTTLDKSKE
+1319 
-1333 SLMNF
+1333 
-1338 ANKNSINTEAEI
+1338 NSINTEAEI

-1362 REEAMQ
+1362 REEAMKK
-1368 RYLNQSA
+1368 YLTRKGVYDTTYEFNPATAFDVAKSA
-1375 ITSYDSSF
+1375 Q
-1383 DPSTAYEAMNNALSE
+1383 SE
-1398 QSSQGYLTEETLN
+1398 QSQNGYLSTETIEA
-1411 GLKTAYGD
+1411 LKTAYGD
-1419 LSKIITYTSSGIQLN
+1419 LSKVIQYTDSGVVLN
-1434 TEYMANYT
+1434 NEHMAEYT
-1442 EQTAKAALIANQ
+1442 ENAGKAALVNTQ
-1454 LKEANAVDQYNKE
+1454 LKEAFAVQEYQKE
-1467 ISALKKVIS
+1467 AKAINDIIKTEI
-1476 TQVKDT
+1476 KDT
-1482 NVRTKLNKAYAKGV
+1482 NVRKKLTSAKNKGI
-1496 DALKDEIKNLGKDND
+1496 DALRKEISNLKKDND
-1511 SLSTHLDNI
+1511 GWSESLSTHLDNI
-1520 SAIQDEINGYDALE
+1520 SVLGDEINQYDALE
-1534 QSIMATLSSLNQYK
+1534 QSIMASLSALSNYK
-1548 KALETPDQNDNF
+1548 RALETPDNNDNF
-1560 LYAQSQ
+1560 EYVQGQLDSARKAW
-1566 IESMQDAYDK
+1566 EN
-1576 GWTQTDQFK
+1576 GWTGTDDFK
-1585 EWMNY
+1585 TFMEY
-1590 IGTFNEQLEYS
+1590 IGSANDELEYS
-1601 DEEIQQYM
+1601 DALWDKYLTRAEKYFTE
-1609 ARTKRYMTD
+1609 
-1618 DISGLYNYLDDASKL
+1618 DISGLYTFLDDASQL
-1633 SDQIIKNVDGSYDI
+1633 SDQITKNSDGTFKIDVQNLEQFCEDVDMSRSAVVDLFLAMTEAEGIDINFDNMSESIVDGLNAIDQKSVDARTD
-1647 QVQNIGK
+1647 
-1654 LAEQMNMSVS
+1654 LADYKK
-1664 QTMDILMSMSN
+1664 T
-1675 ADGFNITFDNLS
+1675 
-1687 DSIEKNLNEISGVNA
+1687 
-1702 EARQQIEESREEI
+1702 IEELDKAGFDTTELWKQYDSVAGEIQPEI
-1715 EALKKAGYDT
+1715 EF
-1725 SELED
+1725 
-1730 LYNSVIQEHAGDVPE
+1730 
-1745 ISLYAH
+1745 YAH
-1751 LSSLSL
+1751 LADTTDLQSEAEEAAKRISKQDQSVKIDFSADLDVNSLNKQISSLQTYR
-1757 DDLEKEAQDAADAIS
+1757 DGLEIGSDS
-1772 KDTSINLDVDLNPK
+1772 W
-1786 SAKDAQNQIDQLVAK
+1786 KDAQTVIAQLLK
-1801 RDNFD
+1801 
-1806 VGSEQWNNIQ
+1806 Q
-1816 TVLTDLLVKKQ
+1816 KQ
-1827 ELEQPTIM
+1827 ELEQPAIM
-1835 KLDLTDVQDSYQQ
+1835 GIDASQVEEGAQ
-1848 TVAILQQY
+1848 TVLAVLQSY
-1856 IEAKNALE
+1856 ISAKQQLE
-1864 SAQTLG
+1864 QAETLG

-1877 SKLSSITEKLQS
+1877 THLANVTTQLQN
-1889 LESDGKLKTIGID
+1889 LQDQGELTKIGID
-1902 AEINTDEFYKQIEAL
+1902 AEIDTDKFKEQLANLNPDSFLKDSDTSIKVDADTSAYDKAL
-1917 NTDKLKKDNAKIS
+1917 NNAVSKASKQTAKIK
-1930 VDANTTPYEQ
+1930 VQA
-1940 TKNKLIQDT
+1940 KLS
-1949 NKETAS
+1949 E
-1955 IKIKANTTNF
+1955 NF
-1965 YTNLQQQLQTH
+1965 HANLQSILNSQS
-1976 VFTVNVKGQITGVSG
+1976 FNVKVNASASG
-1991 GTVTSHGNSRS
+1991 TTTTSHGNTKTRKTVMFG
-2002 KAIKNGVIMGNP
+2002 KASGTNAYNNGV
-2014 RKKTSKSKASA
+2014 
-2025 AGTTAYVDGI
+2025 

-2059 GEAQL
+2059 GQAQL
-2064 IGQRGAEFKN
+2064 IGKRGAEFMN

-2082 NHIDTA
+2082 NHIDTE
-2088 KLLSGDDGVRGKLI
+2088 KLLNGIGGIRGKLI
-2102 GGSFANGTTIS
+2102 GGGFVNGTLLS
-2113 NAYATSTQRAT
+2113 HAYSKST
-2124 GSAKANTRFHGSSG
+2124 GSKTTIIGGTNNDWTNRHNSSG
-2138 SGSSSNSSGSNDSSA
+2138 SGSNSSNSNDSSA
-2153 QDKADEFLE
+2153 QDKADEFSE
-2162 TIDWIE
+2162 TLDWIE

-2188 FSGWTFRTTALNDE
+2188 FSGWTLRTTALNDE

-2215 GYKRYLQQADSVAL
+2215 GYKRYLQQANSVAL

-2352 LNELV
+2352 LQDMLQS
-2357 NTGKVTEYSEA
+2357 GRVTEYSEA
-2368 WYDLQQQID
+2368 WYDLHQKINDVNASIID
-2377 EVNGSIVESNKSIQ
+2377 SNKSIQ

-2423 SLLDDRDNL
+2423 SLLEDRDNL

-2438 RGLTNEGIAQLG
+2438 RGLTNEGLAQLG

-2484 DLINRKEELV
+2484 DLVDRKEELV

-2503 ANDERKSMIDLAR
+2503 ANDEKKSMIDLAR
-2516 DGYDAVLEVLQDLID
+2516 DGYDAMLEVLQKLID
-2531 KKKEA
+2531 KRKEY
-2536 LSSTK
+2536 LDNEKSI
-2541 DLYEYQKDIASKTKD
+2541 YEYQQSIQEKTDSIAAIQKQ
-2556 LATLEKE
+2556 L
-2563 ASVYENDNSEEA
+2563 SVFENDNSEE
-2575 LKKVQQIKVDIESKK
+2575 SKK
-2590 QELSDAEYDKYIEDQ
+2590 RIQQLQVDLKDAQQDLKDTEYDKYIEDQ

-2659 ISDQMKTIWNDA
+2659 ISDQMKTIWSDA

-2679 GKFDTYATT
+2679 GKFDTYTTT
-2688 VQSAINSIQV
+2688 VQSAINSIQI

-2721 NGVANGSTS
+2721 NSVANGSS
-2730 NGSTASKPQA
+2730 STAPKSQA
-2740 TPKANANNNSSATQA
+2740 TPKANTSNNSSAQA

-2806 HIQAIIKGK
+2806 HIQAIIRGK

>member
-29 LGDIKVPLVGTL
+29 LGDIKVLLVGTL

-50 KQDVASLKTTVD
+50 KQDVASLKATVD

-272 ANVGDMSTSDSAKAI
+272 ANVGDMSASDSAKAI

-295 DVDGFTDAVNKAGA
+295 DVDGFTDAVDKAGA

-339 ADANTSVDE
+339 ADANTSVDGL
-348 FIALLSAGNRQ
+348 ISLLSAGNRQ

-390 TENVYTSSSKLAD
+390 TDNVYTSSSKLAD

-420 EVDNKTFRS
+420 EADNKTFRS
-429 IYDIFVDLSKVYQQM
+429 IYDIFVDLSKVYHQM

-497 ESSEASLNRFKAS
+497 KSSEASLNRFKAS

-554 GIIKVLTTVTTAF
+554 GIIRVITTVTTAF

-575 NFGTALSAVKS
+575 NFGTALNAVKS
-586 MSTLQSGT
+586 MSMLQSGT

-729 QDAQSKIKSLQSE
+729 EDAKSNIKSLQSE
-742 IKQNADTVDQAG
+742 IKQNADTVDEAG

-789 AEVFPQLTKGYDDN
+789 ADVFPQLTKGYDDN

-854 AKGQND
+854 AKTNNS
-860 TIDTQTEKID
+860 TIDAKTKEIEKYR
-870 KYKKALDNFNESISN
+870 KSLDIFNQSISGD
-885 NKPASNFE
+885 PTVDFA

-900 YYADFLADMEKA
+900 YYQTYYMDLLDDIAKA
-912 NIDIADAIISQD
+912 NIDISDAIISQD
-924 GTSATEYNFAKLSKE
+924 GTTNYNFAKLSKE

-970 AEFASYVNMWMQNSS
+970 AEFSSYVNMWMQNSS
-985 GSYLAMTGNDE
+985 GSYLAMTGNDA

-1053 QVITDALT
+1053 QIITDALT

-1111 LMDGVSA
+1111 LMDGVDKYA
-1118 NASKFVS
+1118 RTLNAEEGTLSEADFVEARY
-1125 TTDKEF
+1125 KLLQF
-1131 SDAKRNLEGEY
+1131 
-1142 QKISDWGLDEY
+1142 
-1153 ANKIKEKTIQTKFGN
+1153 
-1168 VDMDKRT
+1168 
-1175 IIYWSNELKK
+1175 
-1185 TYADALASWD
+1185 
-1195 YDPEIG
+1195 
-1201 SIDTVYGMS
+1201 
-1210 DRFGENLNGTGWEV
+1210 
-1224 AFTPIL
+1224 
-1230 PDGTFLSKDTVYQYI
+1230 
-1245 NSIIDKAYDN
+1245 
-1255 DHQITH
+1255 
-1261 SELKDL
+1261 
-1267 DKQGMKIGDTFV
+1267 
-1279 HGIYAAFDKNTN
+1279 
-1291 YDNNN
+1291 
-1296 NWADVVGRLMH
+1296 
-1307 FSGQDGAIQLAE
+1307 AE
-1319 NAMASMTTLDKSKE
+1319 E
-1333 SLMNF
+1333 
-1338 ANKNSINTEAEI
+1338 NSINTEAEI

-1362 REEAMQ
+1362 REEAMKK
-1368 RYLNQSA
+1368 YLTRKGVYDTTYEFNPATAFDVAKSA
-1375 ITSYDSSF
+1375 Q
-1383 DPSTAYEAMNNALSE
+1383 SE
-1398 QSSQGYLTEETLN
+1398 QSQNGYLSTETIEA
-1411 GLKTAYGD
+1411 LKTAYGD
-1419 LSKIITYTSSGIQLN
+1419 LSKVIQYTDSGVVLN
-1434 TEYMANYT
+1434 NEHMAEYT
-1442 EQTAKAALIANQ
+1442 ENAGKAALVNTQ
-1454 LKEANAVDQYNKE
+1454 LKEAFAVQEYQKE
-1467 ISALKKVIS
+1467 AKAINDIIKTEI
-1476 TQVKDT
+1476 KDT
-1482 NVRTKLNKAYAKGV
+1482 NVRKKLTSAKNKGI
-1496 DALKDEIKNLGKDND
+1496 DALRKEISNLKKDND
-1511 SLSTHLDNI
+1511 GWSESLSTHLDNI
-1520 SAIQDEINGYDALE
+1520 SVLGDEINQYDALE
-1534 QSIMATLSSLNQYK
+1534 QSIMASLSALSNYK
-1548 KALETPDQNDNF
+1548 RALETPDNNDNF
-1560 LYAQSQ
+1560 EYVQGQLDSARKAW
-1566 IESMQDAYDK
+1566 EN
-1576 GWTQTDQFK
+1576 GWTGTDDFK
-1585 EWMNY
+1585 TFMEY
-1590 IGTFNEQLEYS
+1590 IGSANDELEYS
-1601 DEEIQQYM
+1601 DALWDKYLTRAEKYFTE
-1609 ARTKRYMTD
+1609 
-1618 DISGLYNYLDDASKL
+1618 DISGLYTFLDDASQL
-1633 SDQIIKNVDGSYDI
+1633 SDQITKNSDGTFKIDVQNLEQFCEDVDMSRSAVVDLFLAMTEAEGIDINFDNMSESIVDGLNAIDQKSVDARI
-1647 QVQNIGK
+1647 D
-1654 LAEQMNMSVS
+1654 LADYKK
-1664 QTMDILMSMSN
+1664 T
-1675 ADGFNITFDNLS
+1675 
-1687 DSIEKNLNEISGVNA
+1687 
-1702 EARQQIEESREEI
+1702 IEELDKAGFDTTELWKQYDSVAGEIQPEI
-1715 EALKKAGYDT
+1715 EF
-1725 SELED
+1725 
-1730 LYNSVIQEHAGDVPE
+1730 
-1745 ISLYAH
+1745 YAH
-1751 LSSLSL
+1751 LA
-1757 DDLEKEAQDAADAIS
+1757 DTTDLHSEAEEAAKRIS
-1772 KDTSINLDVDLNPK
+1772 ADNKDIKIDFSADLDVDSLNK
-1786 SAKDAQNQIDQLVAK
+1786 QISSLQTYRDGLEIGSDSWKDAQTVIAQLLK
-1801 RDNFD
+1801 
-1806 VGSEQWNNIQ
+1806 Q
-1816 TVLTDLLVKKQ
+1816 KQ
-1827 ELEQPTIM
+1827 ELEQPAIM
-1835 KLDLTDVQDSYQQ
+1835 GIDASQVEEGSQ
-1848 TVAILQQY
+1848 TVLAVLQSY
-1856 IEAKNALE
+1856 ISAKQQLE
-1864 SAQTLG
+1864 QAETLG

-1877 SKLSSITEKLQS
+1877 THLANVTTQLQN
-1889 LESDGKLKTIGID
+1889 LQDQGELTKIGID
-1902 AEINTDEFYKQIEAL
+1902 AEIDTDKFKEQLANLNPDSFLKDSDTSIKVDADMSAYDKAL
-1917 NTDKLKKDNAKIS
+1917 NNAVSKASKQTAKIKIQ
-1930 VDANTTPYEQ
+1930 A
-1940 TKNKLIQDT
+1940 KLS
-1949 NKETAS
+1949 E
-1955 IKIKANTTNF
+1955 NF
-1965 YTNLQQQLQTH
+1965 HANLQSILNSQS
-1976 VFTVNVKGQITGVSG
+1976 FNVKVNASASG
-1991 GTVTSHGNSRS
+1991 TTTTSHGNTKTRKTVMFG
-2002 KAIKNGVIMGNP
+2002 KASGTNAYNNGV
-2014 RKKTSKSKASA
+2014 
-2025 AGTTAYVDGI
+2025 

-2059 GEAQL
+2059 GQAQL
-2064 IGQRGAEFKN
+2064 IGKRGAEFMN

-2082 NHIDTA
+2082 NHIDTE
-2088 KLLSGDDGVRGKLI
+2088 KLLNGIGGIRGKLI
-2102 GGSFANGTTIS
+2102 GGGFVNGTLLS
-2113 NAYATSTQRAT
+2113 HAYSKST
-2124 GSAKANTRFHGSSG
+2124 GSKTTIIGGTNNDWTNRHNSSG
-2138 SGSSSNSSGSNDSSA
+2138 SGSGSNSSSSNDSRA

-2168 VKINRCEEAIAR
+2168 IKINRCEEAVAR

-2188 FSGWTFRTTALNDE
+2188 FSGWTLRTTALNDE

-2246 ITDEDLYNKIQDYQN
+2246 ITDEDLYNRVQDYTN

-2276 NISLSELA
+2276 NISLSELT

-2295 EDMESEFTSLND
+2295 EDMEKVFTDTND
-2307 IIDKLVDYAETKG
+2307 VLDKLVDYAETKG

-2347 QMVAE
+2347 QMVSE

-2368 WYDLQQQID
+2368 WYDLKQQID

-2423 SLLDDRDNL
+2423 SLLEDRDNL

-2438 RGLTNEGIAQLG
+2438 RGLTNEGLAQLG

-2484 DLINRKEELV
+2484 DLIDRKEELV

-2503 ANDERKSMIDLAR
+2503 ANDERKSMINLAR
-2516 DGYDAVLEVLQDLID
+2516 DAYDAMLEVLQELID
-2531 KKKEA
+2531 KRKEY
-2536 LSSTK
+2536 LDNEKSI
-2541 DLYEYQKDIASKTKD
+2541 YEYQQTISEKTENLASLRKQ
-2556 LATLEKE
+2556 L
-2563 ASVYENDNSEEA
+2563 SVSENDNSEES
-2575 LKKVQQIKVDIESKK
+2575 LKKVQQLQSDIK
-2590 QELSDAEYDKYIEDQ
+2590 DAEKDLKDTEYDKYIEDQ

-2659 ISDQMKTIWNDA
+2659 ISDQMKTIWSDA

-2679 GKFDTYATT
+2679 GKFDTYTTT
-2688 VQSAINSIQV
+2688 VQSAINSIQI

-2721 NGVANGSTS
+2721 SGVTSGSTS

-2740 TPKANANNNSSATQA
+2740 TPKANTNNNSSSAQA

-2794 IDKIANGRAYPY
+2794 IDKIVNGRAYPY
-2806 HIQAIIKGK
+2806 HIQAIIRGK

-2871 TREMTDNLWNIAKQ
+2871 TREMTDNLWHIAKQ

-2918 LDGIQNP
+2918 LDGIKNP

-2951 DLVAGKSIKDINR
+2951 DLVAGKSIKDIKR

>member
-29 LGDIKVPLVGTL
+29 LEDIKVPLVGTL

-50 KQDVASLKTTVD
+50 KQDVASLKATVD

-272 ANVGDMSTSDSAKAI
+272 ANVGDMSASDSAKAI

-295 DVDGFTDAVNKAGA
+295 DVDGFTDAVDKAGA

-339 ADANTSVDE
+339 ADANTSVDGL
-348 FIALLSAGNRQ
+348 ISLLSAGNRQ

-390 TENVYTSSSKLAD
+390 TDNVYTSSSKLAD

-420 EVDNKTFRS
+420 EADNKTFRS

-554 GIIKVLTTVTTAF
+554 GIIKVITTVTTAF

-575 NFGTALSAVKS
+575 NFGTALNAVKS
-586 MSTLQSGT
+586 MSMLQSGT

-717 QEEAFESAKKNA
+717 QEEAFESAKKKA
-729 QDAQSKIKSLQSE
+729 DDAKSKIKSLQSE

-860 TIDTQTEKID
+860 TIDTQIEKIE
-870 KYKKALDNFNESISN
+870 KYQKALDNFNESISN

-893 SELDRQT
+893 SELEKQT

-952 STANTEMRSAESQ
+952 STANTEMQSAKAT

-970 AEFASYVNMWMQNSS
+970 AEFSSYVNMWMQNSS
-985 GSYLAMTGNDE
+985 GSYLAMTGNDQ
-996 MQSALSSIVSGLNW
+996 MQSALSNIVSGLNW

-1111 LMDGVSA
+1111 LMDGV
-1118 NASKFVS
+1118 
-1125 TTDKEF
+1125 DKYAQTLK
-1131 SDAKRNLEGEY
+1131 SD
-1142 QKISDWGLDEY
+1142 
-1153 ANKIKEKTIQTKFGN
+1153 
-1168 VDMDKRT
+1168 
-1175 IIYWSNELKK
+1175 
-1185 TYADALASWD
+1185 
-1195 YDPEIG
+1195 G
-1201 SIDTVYGMS
+1201 SIPMTMDAMK
-1210 DRFGENLNGTGWEV
+1210 E
-1224 AFTPIL
+1224 
-1230 PDGTFLSKDTVYQYI
+1230 SKDKLLQF
-1245 NSIIDKAYDN
+1245 A
-1255 DHQITH
+1255 
-1261 SELKDL
+1261 
-1267 DKQGMKIGDTFV
+1267 
-1279 HGIYAAFDKNTN
+1279 
-1291 YDNNN
+1291 
-1296 NWADVVGRLMH
+1296 
-1307 FSGQDGAIQLAE
+1307 
-1319 NAMASMTTLDKSKE
+1319 KE
-1333 SLMNF
+1333 
-1338 ANKNSINTEAEI
+1338 NSINTEVEI

-1362 REEAMQ
+1362 REEAMKK
-1368 RYLNQSA
+1368 YLTQKSV
-1375 ITSYDSSF
+1375 YDTTYEF
-1383 DPSTAYEAMNNALSE
+1383 DPATAFDVAKSAQSE
-1398 QSSQGYLTEETLN
+1398 QSQNGYLSTETIEA
-1411 GLKTAYGD
+1411 LKTAYGD
-1419 LSKIITYTSSGIQLN
+1419 LSKVIQYTDSGVVLN
-1434 TEYMANYT
+1434 NEHMAEYT
-1442 EQTAKAALIANQ
+1442 ENAGKAALVNTQ
-1454 LKEANAVDQYNKE
+1454 LKEAFAVQEYQKE
-1467 ISALKKVIS
+1467 AKAINDIIKTEI
-1476 TQVKDT
+1476 KDT
-1482 NVRTKLNKAYAKGV
+1482 NVRKKLTSAKNKGI
-1496 DALKDEIKNLGKDND
+1496 DALRKEISNLKKDND
-1511 SLSTHLDNI
+1511 GWSESLSTHLDNI
-1520 SAIQDEINGYDALE
+1520 SVLGDEINQYDALE
-1534 QSIMATLSSLNQYK
+1534 QSIMASLSALSNYK
-1548 KALETPDQNDNF
+1548 RALETPDNNDNF
-1560 LYAQSQ
+1560 EYVQGQLDSARKAW
-1566 IESMQDAYDK
+1566 EN
-1576 GWTQTDQFK
+1576 GWTGTDDFK
-1585 EWMNY
+1585 TFMEY
-1590 IGTFNEQLEYS
+1590 IGSANDELEYS
-1601 DEEIQQYM
+1601 DALWDKYLTRAEKYFTE
-1609 ARTKRYMTD
+1609 
-1618 DISGLYNYLDDASKL
+1618 DISGLYTFLDDASQL
-1633 SDQIIKNVDGSYDI
+1633 SDQITKNSDGTFKIDVQNLEQFCEDVDMSRSAVVDLFLAMTEAEGIDINFDNMSESIVDGLNAIDQKSVDARTD
-1647 QVQNIGK
+1647 
-1654 LAEQMNMSVS
+1654 LADYKK
-1664 QTMDILMSMSN
+1664 T
-1675 ADGFNITFDNLS
+1675 
-1687 DSIEKNLNEISGVNA
+1687 
-1702 EARQQIEESREEI
+1702 IEELDKAGFDTTELWKQYDSVAGEIQPEI
-1715 EALKKAGYDT
+1715 EF
-1725 SELED
+1725 
-1730 LYNSVIQEHAGDVPE
+1730 
-1745 ISLYAH
+1745 YAH
-1751 LSSLSL
+1751 LA
-1757 DDLEKEAQDAADAIS
+1757 DTTDLQSEAEEAAKRISEKDQSVKIDFSAD
-1772 KDTSINLDVDLNPK
+1772 LDVDSLNK
-1786 SAKDAQNQIDQLVAK
+1786 QISSLQTYRDGLEIGSDSWKDAQTVIAQLLK
-1801 RDNFD
+1801 
-1806 VGSEQWNNIQ
+1806 Q
-1816 TVLTDLLVKKQ
+1816 KQ
-1827 ELEQPTIM
+1827 ELEQPAIM
-1835 KLDLTDVQDSYQQ
+1835 GIDASQVEEGSQ
-1848 TVAILQQY
+1848 TVLAVLQSY
-1856 IEAKNALE
+1856 ISAKQQLE
-1864 SAQTLG
+1864 QAETLG

-1877 SKLSSITEKLQS
+1877 THLANVTTQLQN
-1889 LESDGKLKTIGID
+1889 LQDQGELTKIGID
-1902 AEINTDEFYKQIEAL
+1902 AEIDTDKFKEQLANLNPDSFLKDSDTSIKVDADMSAYDKAL
-1917 NTDKLKKDNAKIS
+1917 NNAVSKASKQTAKIKVQAKLS
-1930 VDANTTPYEQ
+1930 ENFHANLQSILNNQSFNVKVNASASNTT
-1940 TKNKLIQDT
+1940 T
-1949 NKETAS
+1949 
-1955 IKIKANTTNF
+1955 
-1965 YTNLQQQLQTH
+1965 
-1976 VFTVNVKGQITGVSG
+1976 
-1991 GTVTSHGNSRS
+1991 TSHGNTKTRKTVMFG
-2002 KAIKNGVIMGNP
+2002 KASGTNAYNNGV
-2014 RKKTSKSKASA
+2014 S
-2025 AGTTAYVDGI
+2025 
-2035 RNGQIAYDQ
+2035 NGKIAYDQ

-2059 GEAQL
+2059 GQAQL
-2064 IGQRGAEFKN
+2064 IGKRGAEFMN

-2082 NHIDTA
+2082 NHIDTE
-2088 KLLSGDDGVRGKLI
+2088 KLLNGIGGIRGKLI
-2102 GGSFANGTTIS
+2102 GGGFVNGTLLS
-2113 NAYATSTQRAT
+2113 HAYGKST
-2124 GSAKANTRFHGSSG
+2124 GSKTTIIGGTNNDWTNRHNS
-2138 SGSSSNSSGSNDSSA
+2138 SGSSSNSSGSNDSSSA

-2188 FSGWTFRTTALNDE
+2188 FSGWTLRTTALNDE

-2246 ITDEDLYNKIQDYQN
+2246 ITNEDLYNKIQDYQN
-2261 WYEKAVELQDKIQEL
+2261 WYDKAVELQDKIQEL

-2295 EDMESEFTSLND
+2295 EDMEKVFTDTND
-2307 IIDKLVDYAETKG
+2307 ILDKLVDYAETKG

-2329 AMLQNEN
+2329 AMLNNEN

-2465 YASEIKKIEA
+2465 YANEIKKIEA
-2475 DIAKDPANQ
+2475 DITKDPANQ
-2484 DLINRKEELV
+2484 DLIDRKEELV

-2503 ANDERKSMIDLAR
+2503 SQDEKKSMIDLAR
-2516 DGYDAVLEVLQDLID
+2516 NGYDAMLEVLQELID
-2531 KKKEA
+2531 KRKEY
-2536 LSSTK
+2536 LDNEKSI
-2541 DLYEYQKDIASKTKD
+2541 YEYQNTISEKTDNLASLRKQ
-2556 LATLEKE
+2556 L
-2563 ASVYENDNSEEA
+2563 SVFENSDSEES
-2575 LKKVQQIKVDIESKK
+2575 LKKVQQLQSDIK
-2590 QELSDAEYDKYIEDQ
+2590 DAEKDLKDTEYDKYIEDQ

-2671 GTVISGFT
+2671 GTVISSFT
-2679 GKFDTYATT
+2679 SHFDTYATT

-2730 NGSTASKPQA
+2730 NGSTAPKPQA
-2740 TPKANANNNSSATQA
+2740 TPKANTNSSTAQA

-2768 TGNWYYDSYGTAPTG
+2768 TGNWYYDSYGTTPTG

-2794 IDKIANGRAYPY
+2794 IDKIVNGRAYPY
-2806 HIQAIIKGK
+2806 HIQAIIRGK

-2910 TVSIGDIK
+2910 SVSIGDIK

>member
-420 EVDNKTFRS
+420 EADNKTFRS

-789 AEVFPQLTKGYDDN
+789 ADVFPQLTKGYDDN

-860 TIDTQTEKID
+860 TIDTQTEKIE
-870 KYKKALDNFNESISN
+870 KYQKALDNFNESVSN

-893 SELDRQT
+893 SELEKQT

-1053 QVITDALT
+1053 QIITDALT

-1111 LMDGVSA
+1111 LMDGVSKYA
-1118 NASKFVS
+1118 QTLK
-1125 TTDKEF
+1125 
-1131 SDAKRNLEGEY
+1131 SD
-1142 QKISDWGLDEY
+1142 
-1153 ANKIKEKTIQTKFGN
+1153 
-1168 VDMDKRT
+1168 
-1175 IIYWSNELKK
+1175 
-1185 TYADALASWD
+1185 
-1195 YDPEIG
+1195 G
-1201 SIDTVYGMS
+1201 SIPMTMDVMK
-1210 DRFGENLNGTGWEV
+1210 E
-1224 AFTPIL
+1224 
-1230 PDGTFLSKDTVYQYI
+1230 SKDKLLQ
-1245 NSIIDKAYDN
+1245 
-1255 DHQITH
+1255 
-1261 SELKDL
+1261 
-1267 DKQGMKIGDTFV
+1267 F
-1279 HGIYAAFDKNTN
+1279 
-1291 YDNNN
+1291 
-1296 NWADVVGRLMH
+1296 
-1307 FSGQDGAIQLAE
+1307 AE
-1319 NAMASMTTLDKSKE
+1319 E
-1333 SLMNF
+1333 
-1338 ANKNSINTEAEI
+1338 NSINTEAEI

-1362 REEAMQ
+1362 REEAMKK
-1368 RYLNQSA
+1368 YLTQKSV
-1375 ITSYDSSF
+1375 YDTTYEF
-1383 DPSTAYEAMNNALSE
+1383 DPATAFDAAKSAQSE
-1398 QSSQGYLTEETLN
+1398 QSQNGYLSTETIES
-1411 GLKTAYGD
+1411 LKTAYGD
-1419 LSKIITYTSSGIQLN
+1419 LSKVIQYTDSGVVLN
-1434 TEYMANYT
+1434 NEHMAEYT
-1442 EQTAKAALIANQ
+1442 ENVGKAALVNTQ
-1454 LKEANAVDQYNKE
+1454 LKEAFAVQEYQKE
-1467 ISALKKVIS
+1467 AKAINDIIKTEI
-1476 TQVKDT
+1476 KDT
-1482 NVRTKLNKAYAKGV
+1482 NVRKKLTSAKNKGI
-1496 DALKDEIKNLGKDND
+1496 DALRKEISNLKKDND
-1511 SLSTHLDNI
+1511 GWSESLSTHLDNI
-1520 SAIQDEINGYDALE
+1520 SALGEEINQYDALE
-1534 QSIMATLSSLNQYK
+1534 QSIMASLSALSNYK
-1548 KALETPDQNDNF
+1548 RALETPDNNDNF
-1560 LYAQSQ
+1560 EYVQGQLDSARKAW
-1566 IESMQDAYDK
+1566 EN
-1576 GWTQTDQFK
+1576 GWTGTDDFK
-1585 EWMNY
+1585 TFMEY
-1590 IGTFNEQLEYS
+1590 IGSANDELEYS
-1601 DEEIQQYM
+1601 DALWDKYLTRAEKYFTE
-1609 ARTKRYMTD
+1609 
-1618 DISGLYNYLDDASKL
+1618 DISGLYTFLDDASQL
-1633 SDQIIKNVDGSYDI
+1633 SDQITKNSDGTFKIDVQNLEQFCEDVDMSRSAVVDLFLAMTEAEGIDINFDNMSESIVDGLNAIDQKSVDARTD
-1647 QVQNIGK
+1647 
-1654 LAEQMNMSVS
+1654 LADYKK
-1664 QTMDILMSMSN
+1664 T
-1675 ADGFNITFDNLS
+1675 
-1687 DSIEKNLNEISGVNA
+1687 
-1702 EARQQIEESREEI
+1702 IEELDKAGFDTTELWKQYDSVAGEIQPEI
-1715 EALKKAGYDT
+1715 EF
-1725 SELED
+1725 
-1730 LYNSVIQEHAGDVPE
+1730 
-1745 ISLYAH
+1745 YAH
-1751 LSSLSL
+1751 LA
-1757 DDLEKEAQDAADAIS
+1757 DTTDLQSEAEEAAKRISEKDQSVKIDFSAD
-1772 KDTSINLDVDLNPK
+1772 LDVDSLNK
-1786 SAKDAQNQIDQLVAK
+1786 QISSLQTYRDGLEIGSDSWKDAQTVIAQLLK
-1801 RDNFD
+1801 
-1806 VGSEQWNNIQ
+1806 Q
-1816 TVLTDLLVKKQ
+1816 KQ
-1827 ELEQPTIM
+1827 ELEQPAIM
-1835 KLDLTDVQDSYQQ
+1835 GIDASQVEEGSQ
-1848 TVAILQQY
+1848 TVLAVLQSY
-1856 IEAKNALE
+1856 ISAKQQLE
-1864 SAQTLG
+1864 QAETLG

-1877 SKLSSITEKLQS
+1877 THLANVTTQLQN
-1889 LESDGKLKTIGID
+1889 LQDQGELTKIGID
-1902 AEINTDEFYKQIEAL
+1902 AEIDTDKFKEQLANLNPDSFLKDSDTSIKVDADMSAYDKAL
-1917 NTDKLKKDNAKIS
+1917 NNAVSKASKQTAKIK
-1930 VDANTTPYEQ
+1930 VQA
-1940 TKNKLIQDT
+1940 KLS
-1949 NKETAS
+1949 E
-1955 IKIKANTTNF
+1955 NF
-1965 YTNLQQQLQTH
+1965 HANLQSILNSQS
-1976 VFTVNVKGQITGVSG
+1976 FNVKVNASASG
-1991 GTVTSHGNSRS
+1991 TTTTSHGNTKTRKTVMFG
-2002 KAIKNGVIMGNP
+2002 KASGTNAYNNGV
-2014 RKKTSKSKASA
+2014 
-2025 AGTTAYVDGI
+2025 

-2059 GEAQL
+2059 GQAQL
-2064 IGQRGAEFKN
+2064 IGKRGAEFMN

-2082 NHIDTA
+2082 NHIDTE
-2088 KLLSGDDGVRGKLI
+2088 KLLNGIGGIRGKLI
-2102 GGSFANGTTIS
+2102 GGGFVNGTLLS
-2113 NAYATSTQRAT
+2113 HAYSKST
-2124 GSAKANTRFHGSSG
+2124 GSKTTIIGGTNNDWTNRHSSSG
-2138 SGSSSNSSGSNDSSA
+2138 SSSGSNSSGSNDSSA

-2168 VKINRCEEAIAR
+2168 IKINRCEEAIAR

-2188 FSGWTFRTTALNDE
+2188 FSGWTLRTTALNDE

-2246 ITDEDLYNKIQDYQN
+2246 ITDEDLYNRVQDYQN

-2295 EDMESEFTSLND
+2295 EDMEKVFTDTND
-2307 IIDKLVDYAETKG
+2307 ILDKLVDYAETKG

-2347 QMVAE
+2347 QMVSE

-2368 WYDLQQQID
+2368 WYDLKQQID

-2396 MRQADW
+2396 IRQADW

-2423 SLLDDRDNL
+2423 SLLEDRDNL

-2438 RGLTNEGIAQLG
+2438 RGLTNEGLAQLG

-2503 ANDERKSMIDLAR
+2503 ANDEKKSMIDLAR

-2698 TIDKMLQIAQAEAN
+2698 TIDNMLQIAQAEAN

-2721 NGVANGSTS
+2721 NGVANGSS
-2730 NGSTASKPQA
+2730 STASKPHA
-2740 TPKANANNNSSATQA
+2740 TPKANTSNNSSAQA

-2794 IDKIANGRAYPY
+2794 IDKIVNGRAYPY
-2806 HIQAIIKGK
+2806 HIQAIIRGK

>member
-6 FIVNLTAKLHS
+6 FIVNLVAKLHS

-50 KQDVASLKTTVD
+50 KQDVASLKATVD

-272 ANVGDMSTSDSAKAI
+272 TNVGDMSASDSAKAI

-420 EVDNKTFRS
+420 EADNKTFRS

-575 NFGTALSAVKS
+575 NFGTALNAVKS

-634 RSTGLSKTQAKAKLA
+634 RSTGLSKNQAKAKLA

-729 QDAQSKIKSLQSE
+729 EDAKSNIKSLQSE

-789 AEVFPQLTKGYDDN
+789 ADVFPQLTKGYDDN

-860 TIDTQTEKID
+860 TIDTQTEKIE
-870 KYKKALDNFNESISN
+870 KYQKALDNFNESVSN

-893 SELDRQT
+893 SELEKQT

-939 TQEQIRQYYAGII
+939 TQKQIRQYYAGII

-1053 QVITDALT
+1053 QIITDALT

-1111 LMDGVSA
+1111 LMDGVS
-1118 NASKFVS
+1118 K
-1125 TTDKEF
+1125 
-1131 SDAKRNLEGEY
+1131 
-1142 QKISDWGLDEY
+1142 Y
-1153 ANKIKEKTIQTKFGN
+1153 AQTLK
-1168 VDMDKRT
+1168 
-1175 IIYWSNELKK
+1175 SN
-1185 TYADALASWD
+1185 
-1195 YDPEIG
+1195 G
-1201 SIDTVYGMS
+1201 SIPMTMDAMK
-1210 DRFGENLNGTGWEV
+1210 E
-1224 AFTPIL
+1224 
-1230 PDGTFLSKDTVYQYI
+1230 SKDKLLQ
-1245 NSIIDKAYDN
+1245 
-1255 DHQITH
+1255 
-1261 SELKDL
+1261 
-1267 DKQGMKIGDTFV
+1267 F
-1279 HGIYAAFDKNTN
+1279 
-1291 YDNNN
+1291 
-1296 NWADVVGRLMH
+1296 
-1307 FSGQDGAIQLAE
+1307 AE
-1319 NAMASMTTLDKSKE
+1319 E
-1333 SLMNF
+1333 
-1338 ANKNSINTEAEI
+1338 NSINTEAEI

-1362 REEAMQ
+1362 REEAMKK
-1368 RYLNQSA
+1368 YLTQKSV
-1375 ITSYDSSF
+1375 YDTTYEF
-1383 DPSTAYEAMNNALSE
+1383 DPATAFDAAKSAQSE
-1398 QSSQGYLTEETLN
+1398 QSQNGYLSTETIES
-1411 GLKTAYGD
+1411 LKTAYGD
-1419 LSKIITYTSSGIQLN
+1419 LSKVIQYTDSGVVLN
-1434 TEYMANYT
+1434 NEHMAEYT
-1442 EQTAKAALIANQ
+1442 ENAGKAALVNTQ
-1454 LKEANAVDQYNKE
+1454 LKEAFAVQEYQKE
-1467 ISALKKVIS
+1467 AKAINDIIKTEI
-1476 TQVKDT
+1476 KDT
-1482 NVRTKLNKAYAKGV
+1482 NVRKKLTSAKNKGI
-1496 DALKDEIKNLGKDND
+1496 DALRKEISNLKKDND
-1511 SLSTHLDNI
+1511 GWSESLSTHLDNI
-1520 SAIQDEINGYDALE
+1520 SALGEEINQYDALE
-1534 QSIMATLSSLNQYK
+1534 QSIMASLSALSNYK
-1548 KALETPDQNDNF
+1548 RALETPDNNDNF
-1560 LYAQSQ
+1560 EYVQGQLDSARKAW
-1566 IESMQDAYDK
+1566 EN
-1576 GWTQTDQFK
+1576 GWTGTDDFK
-1585 EWMNY
+1585 TFMEY
-1590 IGTFNEQLEYS
+1590 IGSANDELEYS
-1601 DEEIQQYM
+1601 DALWDKYLTRAEKYFTE
-1609 ARTKRYMTD
+1609 
-1618 DISGLYNYLDDASKL
+1618 DISGLYTFLDDASQL
-1633 SDQIIKNVDGSYDI
+1633 SDQITKNSDGTFKIDVQNLEQFCEDVDMSRSAVVDLFLAMTEAEGIDINFDNMSESIVDGLNAIDQKSVDARTD
-1647 QVQNIGK
+1647 
-1654 LAEQMNMSVS
+1654 LADYKK
-1664 QTMDILMSMSN
+1664 T
-1675 ADGFNITFDNLS
+1675 
-1687 DSIEKNLNEISGVNA
+1687 
-1702 EARQQIEESREEI
+1702 IEELDKAGFDTTELWKQYDSVAGEIQPEI
-1715 EALKKAGYDT
+1715 EF
-1725 SELED
+1725 
-1730 LYNSVIQEHAGDVPE
+1730 
-1745 ISLYAH
+1745 YAH
-1751 LSSLSL
+1751 LA
-1757 DDLEKEAQDAADAIS
+1757 DTTDLHSEAEEAAKRIS
-1772 KDTSINLDVDLNPK
+1772 ADNKDIKIDFSADLDVDSLNK
-1786 SAKDAQNQIDQLVAK
+1786 QISSLQTYRDGLEIGSDSWKDAQTVIAQLLK
-1801 RDNFD
+1801 
-1806 VGSEQWNNIQ
+1806 Q
-1816 TVLTDLLVKKQ
+1816 KQ
-1827 ELEQPTIM
+1827 ELEQPAIM
-1835 KLDLTDVQDSYQQ
+1835 GIDVSQVEEGSQ
-1848 TVAILQQY
+1848 TVLAVLQSY
-1856 IEAKNALE
+1856 ISAKQQLE
-1864 SAQTLG
+1864 QAETLG

-1877 SKLSSITEKLQS
+1877 THLANVTTQLQN
-1889 LESDGKLKTIGID
+1889 LQDQGELTKIGID
-1902 AEINTDEFYKQIEAL
+1902 AEIDTDKFKEQLANLNPDSFLKDSDTSIKVDADMSAYDKAL
-1917 NTDKLKKDNAKIS
+1917 NNAVSKASKQTAKIKIQ
-1930 VDANTTPYEQ
+1930 A
-1940 TKNKLIQDT
+1940 KLS
-1949 NKETAS
+1949 E
-1955 IKIKANTTNF
+1955 NF
-1965 YTNLQQQLQTH
+1965 HANLQSILNSQS
-1976 VFTVNVKGQITGVSG
+1976 FNVKVNASASG
-1991 GTVTSHGNSRS
+1991 TTTTSHGNTKTRKTVMFG
-2002 KAIKNGVIMGNP
+2002 KASGTNAYNNGV
-2014 RKKTSKSKASA
+2014 
-2025 AGTTAYVDGI
+2025 

-2059 GEAQL
+2059 GQAQL
-2064 IGQRGAEFKN
+2064 IGKRGAEFMN

-2082 NHIDTA
+2082 NHIDTE
-2088 KLLSGDDGVRGKLI
+2088 KLLNGIGGIRGKLI
-2102 GGSFANGTTIS
+2102 GGGFVNGTLLS
-2113 NAYATSTQRAT
+2113 HAYSKST
-2124 GSAKANTRFHGSSG
+2124 GSKTTIIGGTNNNWTNRHNSSG
-2138 SGSSSNSSGSNDSSA
+2138 SGSNSSNSNDSST

-2162 TIDWIE
+2162 TINWIE
-2168 VKINRCEEAIAR
+2168 IKINRCEEAIAR

-2188 FSGWTFRTTALNDE
+2188 FSGWTLRTTALNDE

-2261 WYEKAVELQDKIQEL
+2261 WYDKAVELQDKIQEL

-2295 EDMESEFTSLND
+2295 EDMEKVFTDTND
-2307 IIDKLVDYAETKG
+2307 ILDKLVDYAETKG

-2352 LNELV
+2352 LQDMLQS
-2357 NTGKVTEYSEA
+2357 GRVTEYSEA
-2368 WYDLQQQID
+2368 WYDLHQKIN
-2377 EVNGSIVESNKSIQ
+2377 EVNASIVESNKSIQ

-2423 SLLDDRDNL
+2423 SLLEDRDNL

-2438 RGLTNEGIAQLG
+2438 RGLTNEGLAQLG

-2465 YASEIKKIEA
+2465 YAGEIKKIEA
-2475 DIAKDPANQ
+2475 DIAKDPANK
-2484 DLINRKEELV
+2484 DLIDRKEELV

-2503 ANDERKSMIDLAR
+2503 ANDERKSMISLAR
-2516 DGYDAVLEVLQDLID
+2516 DAYDAMLEVLQELID
-2531 KKKEA
+2531 KRKEY
-2536 LSSTK
+2536 LDNEKSI
-2541 DLYEYQKDIASKTKD
+2541 YEYQNTISEKTENLASLRKQ
-2556 LATLEKE
+2556 L
-2563 ASVYENDNSEEA
+2563 SVFENDNSEES
-2575 LKKVQQIKVDIESKK
+2575 LKKVQQLQSDIK
-2590 QELSDAEYDKYIEDQ
+2590 DAEKDLKDTEYDKYIEDQ

-2659 ISDQMKTIWNDA
+2659 ISDQMKTIWSDA

-2679 GKFDTYATT
+2679 GKFDTYTTT
-2688 VQSAINSIQV
+2688 VQSAINSIQI

-2721 NGVANGSTS
+2721 SGVTSGSTS
-2730 NGSTASKPQA
+2730 HGSTASKQQA
-2740 TPKANANNNSSATQA
+2740 TPKANTSNNSSTAQA

-2794 IDKIANGRAYPY
+2794 IDKIVNGRAYPY
-2806 HIQAIIKGK
+2806 HIQAIIRGK

-2951 DLVAGKSIKDINR
+2951 DLVAGKSIKGLNK

>member
-1 MSDNN
+1 MEQLNAYIQEIQSIKQANYGNFESLQIQEYANALSD
-6 FIVNLTAKLHS
+6 LDSTQTAL
-17 KSKQQI
+17 
-23 ESDAKN
+23 
-29 LGDIKVPLVGTL
+29 L
-41 DQAKTSAQL
+41 
-50 KQDVASLKTTVD
+50 LKTQGLTNAQIQQTLAAQGASTAAQYQAMVEA
-62 INGKVNTKNITST
+62 GLLESSTKLTNTKL
-75 VQQSAKQAQKTADA
+75 QS
-89 NTIQFRTSLKKDKLI
+89 
-104 NDIRVF
+104 V
-110 GQQNSKLFK
+110 
-119 DAEMS
+119 
-124 SKFSSLLDNAKLATS
+124 LAT
-139 NKEIKNLRM
+139 
-148 QLSAMRSEAKATN
+148 QLESEAKAEEVMT
-161 LSGLTLGDSVKKTFR
+161 SMGLTVAK
-176 RATELF
+176 
-182 TGTAGV
+182 
-188 MMLSR
+188 
-193 QLKNAWNE
+193 
-201 ALDLD
+201 
-206 KAFTDLIKVN
+206 
-216 DELSRGDYDKYLE
+216 
-229 RCNEK
+229 
-234 AQDLAAT
+234 
-241 QKSLMEGAT
+241 EG
-250 EFSKSGYNL
+250 E
-259 SESNALAEKSTIL
+259 E
-272 ANVGDMSTSDSAKAI
+272 
-287 ISGVQAYK
+287 
-295 DVDGFTDAVNKAGA
+295 
-309 LIDKYN
+309 
-315 EIGNTASITSAEI
+315 
-328 AQGVQTVGSVF
+328 VQTVK
-339 ADANTSVDE
+339 
-348 FIALLSAGNRQ
+348 L
-359 FQNADTLALSL
+359 
-370 RTAALRI
+370 TA
-377 RGCKSELESLGES
+377 KKLE
-390 TENVYTSSSKLAD
+390 
-403 KIESLTNI
+403 
-411 DGNGGVKIL
+411 
-420 EVDNKTFRS
+420 
-429 IYDIFVDLSKVYQQM
+429 
-444 SDVDQS
+444 
-450 ALLDLI
+450 
-456 AGKNRASGISA
+456 
-467 TLNNMSE
+467 
-474 AQDIYE
+474 
-480 RSLHSTGSAQR
+480 
-491 EYDKYL
+491 
-497 ESSEASLNRFKAS
+497 
-510 MTETYQSVI
+510 
-519 NGQTV
+519 
-524 TGLLNCGNAALQFA
+524 
-538 NSIGLVES
+538 
-546 SLKGLLTI
+546 
-554 GIIKVLTTVTTAF
+554 
-567 RASAIQAS
+567 
-575 NFGTALSAVKS
+575 
-586 MSTLQSGT
+586 
-594 TEYTNALNTLKAVS
+594 
-608 ASLTETQLKHI
+608 
-619 LSNDALNESERVRIL
+619 
-634 RSTGLSKTQAKAKLA
+634 
-649 EMELTQATQKQAVA
+649 QAVA
-663 NQKASLSTFS
+663 SGVLTEAQAQELAMTLGVTAAQTSQA
-673 LSSAV
+673 SSAMPKWIAQMKAMAAATWTQV
-678 KGLGQNIKMAV
+678 KATGAWLITNPAGWFIMA
-689 MNNPV
+689 
-694 AVAVMTVSA
+694 ASATA
-703 IAGVVKAIKKHKQA
+703 IAVHAIKKHKQA

-729 QDAQSKIKSLQSE
+729 EDAQSKIKSLQSE
-742 IKQNADTVDQAG
+742 IKQNADTVDEAG

-860 TIDTQTEKID
+860 TIDTQTEKIE
-870 KYKKALDNFNESISN
+870 KYKKALDNFNESVSN

-893 SELDRQT
+893 SELERQT

-952 STANTEMRSAESQ
+952 STANTEMQSAKAT

-1039 QSAMANADTGDQFK
+1039 QSAMANADTGNQFK
-1053 QVITDALT
+1053 QIITDALT

-1131 SDAKRNLEGEY
+1131 SDAQRNLEGEY

-1153 ANKIKEKTIQTKFGN
+1153 ANKIKDKTIQTKFGN

-1175 IIYWSNELKK
+1175 IIHWSNELKK
-1185 TYADALASWD
+1185 TYADALESWD

-1291 YDNNN
+1291 YDNNS

-1383 DPSTAYEAMNNALSE
+1383 DPSTAYKAMNNALSE

-1419 LSKIITYTSSGIQLN
+1419 LSKVITYTSSGIQLN

-1442 EQTAKAALIANQ
+1442 EQAAKAALIANQ

-1511 SLSTHLDNI
+1511 GWSDSLSTHLDNI
-1520 SAIQDEINGYDALE
+1520 SALQDEINGYDALE

-1618 DISGLYNYLDDASKL
+1618 DISGLYNFLDDASQL

-1687 DSIEKNLNEISGVNA
+1687 DSIVKNLNEISGVNA

-1725 SELED
+1725 SDLED

-1772 KDTSINLDVDLNPK
+1772 KDISINLDVDLNPK

-1991 GTVTSHGNSRS
+1991 GTVTSHGNSKS
-2002 KAIKNGVIMGNP
+2002 KAIKNGVIMGN
-2014 RKKTSKSKASA
+2014 RGKKTSKFKASA
-2025 AGTTAYVDGI
+2025 AGTTAYADGVS
-2035 RNGQIAYDQ
+2035 NGQIAYDQ

-2059 GEAQL
+2059 GQAQL
-2064 IGQRGAEFKN
+2064 IGKRGAEFMN

-2088 KLLSGDDGVRGKLI
+2088 KLLNGDDDVRGKLI
-2102 GGSFANGTTIS
+2102 GSGFANGTTIS

-2124 GSAKANTRFHGSSG
+2124 GSAKANTRFHNSSG
-2138 SGSSSNSSGSNDSSA
+2138 SGSNSSGSSGSNDSST
-2153 QDKADEFLE
+2153 QDKADEFSE
-2162 TIDWIE
+2162 TLDWIE

-2188 FSGWTFRTTALNDE
+2188 FSGWTLRTTALNDE

-2215 GYKRYLQQADSVAL
+2215 GYKRYLQQANSVAL

-2261 WYEKAVELQDKIQEL
+2261 WYDKAVELQDKIQEL

-2295 EDMESEFTSLND
+2295 EDMEKVFTDTND
-2307 IIDKLVDYAETKG
+2307 ILDKLVDYAETKG

-2329 AMLQNEN
+2329 AMLKNEN

-2368 WYDLQQQID
+2368 WYDLQQQIE

-2423 SLLDDRDNL
+2423 SLLEDRDNL

-2438 RGLTNEGIAQLG
+2438 RGLTNEGLAQLG

-2475 DIAKDPANQ
+2475 DIAKDPANK
-2484 DLINRKEELV
+2484 DLIDRKEELI

-2503 ANDERKSMIDLAR
+2503 ANDEKESMIDLAR
-2516 DGYDAVLEVLQDLID
+2516 DGYDAMLEVLQELID
-2531 KKKEA
+2531 KRKEY
-2536 LSSTK
+2536 LDNEKSI
-2541 DLYEYQKDIASKTKD
+2541 YEYQNTISEKTENLASLRKQ
-2556 LATLEKE
+2556 L
-2563 ASVYENDNSEEA
+2563 SVFENDNSEES
-2575 LKKVQQIKVDIESKK
+2575 LKKVQQLQSDIK
-2590 QELSDAEYDKYIEDQ
+2590 DAEKDLKDTEYDKYIEDQ

-2698 TIDKMLQIAQAEAN
+2698 TIDNMLKIAQAEAN

-2721 NGVANGSTS
+2721 NGVANGSS
-2730 NGSTASKPQA
+2730 STASKPHA
-2740 TPKANANNNSSATQA
+2740 TPKANTSNNSSAQA

-2806 HIQAIIKGK
+2806 HIQAIIRGK
-2815 RAGGNGWVKGNQI
+2815 RAGGNGWVTGNQI

-2918 LDGIQNP
+2918 LDGIKNP

>member
-1 MSDNN
+1 MQIKQYANALSD
-6 FIVNLTAKLHS
+6 LDSTQTAL
-17 KSKQQI
+17 
-23 ESDAKN
+23 
-29 LGDIKVPLVGTL
+29 L
-41 DQAKTSAQL
+41 
-50 KQDVASLKTTVD
+50 LKTQGLTNAQIQQTLAAQGASTAAQYQAMVEA
-62 INGKVNTKNITST
+62 GLLESSTKLTNTKL
-75 VQQSAKQAQKTADA
+75 QS
-89 NTIQFRTSLKKDKLI
+89 
-104 NDIRVF
+104 V
-110 GQQNSKLFK
+110 
-119 DAEMS
+119 
-124 SKFSSLLDNAKLATS
+124 LAT
-139 NKEIKNLRM
+139 
-148 QLSAMRSEAKATN
+148 QLESEAKAEEVMT
-161 LSGLTLGDSVKKTFR
+161 SMGLTV
-176 RATELF
+176 
-182 TGTAGV
+182 
-188 MMLSR
+188 
-193 QLKNAWNE
+193 
-201 ALDLD
+201 
-206 KAFTDLIKVN
+206 
-216 DELSRGDYDKYLE
+216 
-229 RCNEK
+229 
-234 AQDLAAT
+234 
-241 QKSLMEGAT
+241 
-250 EFSKSGYNL
+250 
-259 SESNALAEKSTIL
+259 
-272 ANVGDMSTSDSAKAI
+272 AK
-287 ISGVQAYK
+287 
-295 DVDGFTDAVNKAGA
+295 DG
-309 LIDKYN
+309 
-315 EIGNTASITSAEI
+315 EE
-328 AQGVQTVGSVF
+328 VQTVK
-339 ADANTSVDE
+339 
-348 FIALLSAGNRQ
+348 L
-359 FQNADTLALSL
+359 
-370 RTAALRI
+370 TA
-377 RGCKSELESLGES
+377 KKLE
-390 TENVYTSSSKLAD
+390 
-403 KIESLTNI
+403 
-411 DGNGGVKIL
+411 
-420 EVDNKTFRS
+420 
-429 IYDIFVDLSKVYQQM
+429 
-444 SDVDQS
+444 
-450 ALLDLI
+450 
-456 AGKNRASGISA
+456 
-467 TLNNMSE
+467 
-474 AQDIYE
+474 
-480 RSLHSTGSAQR
+480 
-491 EYDKYL
+491 
-497 ESSEASLNRFKAS
+497 
-510 MTETYQSVI
+510 
-519 NGQTV
+519 
-524 TGLLNCGNAALQFA
+524 
-538 NSIGLVES
+538 
-546 SLKGLLTI
+546 
-554 GIIKVLTTVTTAF
+554 
-567 RASAIQAS
+567 
-575 NFGTALSAVKS
+575 
-586 MSTLQSGT
+586 
-594 TEYTNALNTLKAVS
+594 
-608 ASLTETQLKHI
+608 
-619 LSNDALNESERVRIL
+619 
-634 RSTGLSKTQAKAKLA
+634 
-649 EMELTQATQKQAVA
+649 QAVA
-663 NQKASLSTFS
+663 SGVLTEAQAQELAMTLGVTAAQTSQA
-673 LSSAV
+673 SSAMPKWIAQMKAMAAATWTQV
-678 KGLGQNIKMAV
+678 KATAAWLIT
-689 MNNPV
+689 NP
-694 AVAVMTVSA
+694 AGWLIMGASATA
-703 IAGVVKAIKKHKQA
+703 IAIHAIKKHKKA

-729 QDAQSKIKSLQSE
+729 EDAKSNIKSLQSE

-854 AKGQND
+854 AKTNNS
-860 TIDTQTEKID
+860 TIDAKTKEIEKYRKSLSQFNSMVEKND
-870 KYKKALDNFNESISN
+870 ANFQ
-885 NKPASNFE
+885 

-900 YYADFLADMEKA
+900 YYADFLADMDKA
-912 NIDIADAIISQD
+912 GIDISDAIISQD
-924 GTSATEYNFAKLSKE
+924 MQAVSDGISDGIESIQSATVYDFSKLNE
-939 TQEQIRQYYAGII
+939 TTQSQIRNYYSGLV
-952 STANTEMRSAESQ
+952 STANTEMQSAKAT

-1089 ALGKPLTA
+1089 VLGKPLTA

-1111 LMDGVSA
+1111 LMDGV
-1118 NASKFVS
+1118 
-1125 TTDKEF
+1125 DKYAQTLK
-1131 SDAKRNLEGEY
+1131 SD
-1142 QKISDWGLDEY
+1142 
-1153 ANKIKEKTIQTKFGN
+1153 
-1168 VDMDKRT
+1168 
-1175 IIYWSNELKK
+1175 
-1185 TYADALASWD
+1185 
-1195 YDPEIG
+1195 G
-1201 SIDTVYGMS
+1201 SIPMTMDAMK
-1210 DRFGENLNGTGWEV
+1210 E
-1224 AFTPIL
+1224 
-1230 PDGTFLSKDTVYQYI
+1230 SKDKLLQF
-1245 NSIIDKAYDN
+1245 A
-1255 DHQITH
+1255 
-1261 SELKDL
+1261 
-1267 DKQGMKIGDTFV
+1267 
-1279 HGIYAAFDKNTN
+1279 
-1291 YDNNN
+1291 
-1296 NWADVVGRLMH
+1296 
-1307 FSGQDGAIQLAE
+1307 
-1319 NAMASMTTLDKSKE
+1319 KE
-1333 SLMNF
+1333 
-1338 ANKNSINTEAEI
+1338 NSINTEAEI

-1375 ITSYDSSF
+1375 IISYDSSF

-1419 LSKIITYTSSGIQLN
+1419 LSKVITYTSSGIQLN

-1442 EQTAKAALIANQ
+1442 EQAAKAALIANQ

-1496 DALKDEIKNLGKDND
+1496 NALKDEIKNLGKDND
-1511 SLSTHLDNI
+1511 GWSDSLSTHLDNI
-1520 SAIQDEINGYDALE
+1520 SALQDEINGYDALE

-1654 LAEQMNMSVS
+1654 LSEQMNMSVS

-1687 DSIEKNLNEISGVNA
+1687 DSIVKNLNEISGVNA

-1725 SELED
+1725 SDLED

-1772 KDTSINLDVDLNPK
+1772 KDTSININVDLNPK
-1786 SAKDAQNQIDQLVAK
+1786 SAKEAQNQIDQLVAK

-1827 ELEQPTIM
+1827 ELEQPAIM

-1864 SAQTLG
+1864 NAKTLG

-1940 TKNKLIQDT
+1940 AKNKLIQDT
-1949 NKETAS
+1949 NKQTAS
-1955 IKIKANTTNF
+1955 IKIKANTTSF

-1991 GTVTSHGNSRS
+1991 GTVTSHGNSKS

-2014 RKKTSKSKASA
+2014 SKKTSKSKASA
-2025 AGTTAYVDGI
+2025 AGTTAYADGI

-2064 IGQRGAEFKN
+2064 IGQRGAEFRH

-2124 GSAKANTRFHGSSG
+2124 GSAKANTRFHGSNGSG
-2138 SGSSSNSSGSNDSSA
+2138 SGSNSSGSNDSSSA

-2188 FSGWTFRTTALNDE
+2188 FSGWTLRTTALNDE

-2207 DEIEWATQ
+2207 DEIEWATH

-2246 ITDEDLYNKIQDYQN
+2246 ITDEDLYNRVQDYQT
-2261 WYEKAVELQDKIQEL
+2261 W
-2276 NISLSELA
+2276 
-2284 QKKFDNIVTQF
+2284 
-2295 EDMESEFTSLND
+2295 
-2307 IIDKLVDYAETKG
+2307 
-2320 RIISKSYYE
+2320 
-2329 AMLQNEN
+2329 
-2336 ENNKLLVQQRD
+2336 
-2347 QMVAE
+2347 
-2352 LNELV
+2352 
-2357 NTGKVTEYSEA
+2357 
-2368 WYDLQQQID
+2368 
-2377 EVNGSIVESNKSIQ
+2377 
-2391 EFYNN
+2391 
-2396 MRQADW
+2396 
-2402 DLFDLVQDK
+2402 
-2411 ITGIADEIEFVQ
+2411 
-2423 SLLDDRDNL
+2423 
-2432 TDGHLN
+2432 
-2438 RGLTNEGIAQLG
+2438 
-2450 NYASKYNIYMSQAEK
+2450 
-2465 YASEIKKIEA
+2465 
-2475 DIAKDPANQ
+2475 
-2484 DLINRKEELV
+2484 
-2494 KAQRDVILS
+2494 
-2503 ANDERKSMIDLAR
+2503 
-2516 DGYDAVLEVLQDLID
+2516 
-2531 KKKEA
+2531 
-2536 LSSTK
+2536 
-2541 DLYEYQKDIASKTKD
+2541 
-2556 LATLEKE
+2556 
-2563 ASVYENDNSEEA
+2563 
-2575 LKKVQQIKVDIESKK
+2575 
-2590 QELSDAEYDKYIEDQ
+2590 
-2605 EKMLDDLYQEYSD
+2605 
-2618 KIDEKFEQTEIL
+2618 
-2630 IQELIGVVNENQSS
+2630 
-2644 ISDTITTVTSDVGYT
+2644 
-2659 ISDQMKTIWNDA
+2659 
-2671 GTVISGFT
+2671 
-2679 GKFDTYATT
+2679 
-2688 VQSAINSIQV
+2688 
-2698 TIDKMLQIAQAEAN
+2698 
-2712 KNIATANNP
+2712 
-2721 NGVANGSTS
+2721 
-2730 NGSTASKPQA
+2730 
-2740 TPKANANNNSSATQA
+2740 
-2755 PKASPNVGTRVNA
+2755 
-2768 TGNWYYDSYGTAPTG
+2768 
-2783 NVNRFKPDYFE
+2783 
-2794 IDKIANGRAYPY
+2794 
-2806 HIQAIIKGK
+2806 
-2815 RAGGNGWVKGNQI
+2815 
-2828 GYKNGLKEATY
+2828 
-2839 DHLAWT
+2839 
-2845 QEEGAEIIR
+2845 
-2854 RSDGS
+2854 
-2859 ILTPITR
+2859 
-2866 GTTVF
+2866 
-2871 TREMTDNLWNIAKQ
+2871 
-2885 NPEKFYQNAMPT
+2885 
-2897 MNTFATTNRGGDV
+2897 
-2910 TVSIGDIK
+2910 
-2918 LDGIQNP
+2918 
-2925 DQFAQALIGVVK
+2925 
-2937 DYSKVQKVLQAATV
+2937 
-2951 DLVAGKSIKDINR
+2951 
-2964 F
+2964 

>member
-1 MSDNN
+1 MEQLNAYIQEIQSIKQANYGNFESLQIQEYANALSD
-6 FIVNLTAKLHS
+6 LDSTQTAL
-17 KSKQQI
+17 
-23 ESDAKN
+23 
-29 LGDIKVPLVGTL
+29 L
-41 DQAKTSAQL
+41 
-50 KQDVASLKTTVD
+50 LKTQGLTNAQIQQTLAAQGASTAAQYQAMVEA
-62 INGKVNTKNITST
+62 GLLESSTKLTNTKL
-75 VQQSAKQAQKTADA
+75 QS
-89 NTIQFRTSLKKDKLI
+89 
-104 NDIRVF
+104 V
-110 GQQNSKLFK
+110 
-119 DAEMS
+119 
-124 SKFSSLLDNAKLATS
+124 LAT
-139 NKEIKNLRM
+139 
-148 QLSAMRSEAKATN
+148 QLESEAKAEEVMT
-161 LSGLTLGDSVKKTFR
+161 SMGLTVAK
-176 RATELF
+176 
-182 TGTAGV
+182 
-188 MMLSR
+188 
-193 QLKNAWNE
+193 
-201 ALDLD
+201 
-206 KAFTDLIKVN
+206 
-216 DELSRGDYDKYLE
+216 
-229 RCNEK
+229 
-234 AQDLAAT
+234 
-241 QKSLMEGAT
+241 EG
-250 EFSKSGYNL
+250 E
-259 SESNALAEKSTIL
+259 E
-272 ANVGDMSTSDSAKAI
+272 
-287 ISGVQAYK
+287 
-295 DVDGFTDAVNKAGA
+295 
-309 LIDKYN
+309 
-315 EIGNTASITSAEI
+315 
-328 AQGVQTVGSVF
+328 VQTVK
-339 ADANTSVDE
+339 
-348 FIALLSAGNRQ
+348 L
-359 FQNADTLALSL
+359 
-370 RTAALRI
+370 TA
-377 RGCKSELESLGES
+377 KKLE
-390 TENVYTSSSKLAD
+390 
-403 KIESLTNI
+403 
-411 DGNGGVKIL
+411 
-420 EVDNKTFRS
+420 
-429 IYDIFVDLSKVYQQM
+429 
-444 SDVDQS
+444 
-450 ALLDLI
+450 
-456 AGKNRASGISA
+456 
-467 TLNNMSE
+467 
-474 AQDIYE
+474 
-480 RSLHSTGSAQR
+480 
-491 EYDKYL
+491 
-497 ESSEASLNRFKAS
+497 
-510 MTETYQSVI
+510 
-519 NGQTV
+519 
-524 TGLLNCGNAALQFA
+524 
-538 NSIGLVES
+538 
-546 SLKGLLTI
+546 
-554 GIIKVLTTVTTAF
+554 
-567 RASAIQAS
+567 
-575 NFGTALSAVKS
+575 
-586 MSTLQSGT
+586 
-594 TEYTNALNTLKAVS
+594 
-608 ASLTETQLKHI
+608 
-619 LSNDALNESERVRIL
+619 
-634 RSTGLSKTQAKAKLA
+634 
-649 EMELTQATQKQAVA
+649 QAVA
-663 NQKASLSTFS
+663 SGVLTEAQAQELAMTLGVTAAQTSQA
-673 LSSAV
+673 SSAMPKWIAQMKAMAAATWTQV
-678 KGLGQNIKMAV
+678 KATGAWLITNPAGWFIMA
-689 MNNPV
+689 
-694 AVAVMTVSA
+694 ASATA
-703 IAGVVKAIKKHKQA
+703 IAVHAIKKHKQA

-729 QDAQSKIKSLQSE
+729 EDAQSKIKSLQSE
-742 IKQNADTVDQAG
+742 IKQNADTVDEAG

-803 GNAILDLQGNVDGIT
+803 GNAILDLQGNVNGIT

-860 TIDTQTEKID
+860 TIDTQTEKIE
-870 KYKKALDNFNESISN
+870 KYQKALDNFNESVSN

-893 SELDRQT
+893 SELEKQT

-1053 QVITDALT
+1053 QIITDALT

-1111 LMDGVSA
+1111 LMDGVSKYA
-1118 NASKFVS
+1118 QTLK
-1125 TTDKEF
+1125 
-1131 SDAKRNLEGEY
+1131 SD
-1142 QKISDWGLDEY
+1142 
-1153 ANKIKEKTIQTKFGN
+1153 
-1168 VDMDKRT
+1168 
-1175 IIYWSNELKK
+1175 
-1185 TYADALASWD
+1185 
-1195 YDPEIG
+1195 G
-1201 SIDTVYGMS
+1201 SIPMTMDVMK
-1210 DRFGENLNGTGWEV
+1210 E
-1224 AFTPIL
+1224 
-1230 PDGTFLSKDTVYQYI
+1230 SKDKLLQ
-1245 NSIIDKAYDN
+1245 
-1255 DHQITH
+1255 
-1261 SELKDL
+1261 
-1267 DKQGMKIGDTFV
+1267 F
-1279 HGIYAAFDKNTN
+1279 
-1291 YDNNN
+1291 
-1296 NWADVVGRLMH
+1296 
-1307 FSGQDGAIQLAE
+1307 AE
-1319 NAMASMTTLDKSKE
+1319 E
-1333 SLMNF
+1333 
-1338 ANKNSINTEAEI
+1338 NSINTEAEI

-1419 LSKIITYTSSGIQLN
+1419 LSKVITYTSSGIQLN
-1434 TEYMANYT
+1434 TEYMTNYT
-1442 EQTAKAALIANQ
+1442 EQAAKAALIANQ

-1511 SLSTHLDNI
+1511 GWSDSLSTHLDNI
-1520 SAIQDEINGYDALE
+1520 SALQDEINGYDALE

-1772 KDTSINLDVDLNPK
+1772 KDTSINIDVDLNPK
-1786 SAKDAQNQIDQLVAK
+1786 SAKEAQNQIDQLVAK

-1930 VDANTTPYEQ
+1930 VDANTTPYERA
-1940 TKNKLIQDT
+1940 KNTLIQDT

-2138 SGSSSNSSGSNDSSA
+2138 SGSHSNGSNGSNSSSA

-2188 FSGWTFRTTALNDE
+2188 FSGWTLRTTALNDE

-2215 GYKRYLQQADSVAL
+2215 GYKRYLQQADNVAL

-2246 ITDEDLYNKIQDYQN
+2246 ITDEDLYNRVQDYQN

-2295 EDMESEFTSLND
+2295 EDIEKVFTDTND
-2307 IIDKLVDYAETKG
+2307 ILDKLVDYAETKG

-2347 QMVAE
+2347 QMVSE

-2357 NTGKVTEYSEA
+2357 NTGKVTEYSET
-2368 WYDLQQQID
+2368 WYDLKQQID

-2450 NYASKYNIYMSQAEK
+2450 NFASKYNIYMSQAEK
-2465 YASEIKKIEA
+2465 YANEIKKIEA

-2484 DLINRKEELV
+2484 DLIDRKEELV

-2503 ANDERKSMIDLAR
+2503 ANDEKKSMIDLAR
-2516 DGYDAVLEVLQDLID
+2516 DGYDAMLEVLQKLID
-2531 KKKEA
+2531 KRKEY
-2536 LSSTK
+2536 LDNEKSI
-2541 DLYEYQKDIASKTKD
+2541 YEYQNTISEKTENLASLRKQ
-2556 LATLEKE
+2556 L
-2563 ASVYENDNSEEA
+2563 SVFENDNSEES
-2575 LKKVQQIKVDIESKK
+2575 LKKVQQLQSDIK
-2590 QELSDAEYDKYIEDQ
+2590 DAEKDLKDTEYDKYIEDQ

-2630 IQELIGVVNENQSS
+2630 IQELIGVVNENQFS
-2644 ISDTITTVTSDVGYT
+2644 ISDTITTVTSDVGYI

-2671 GTVISGFT
+2671 GTVISDFT

-2698 TIDKMLQIAQAEAN
+2698 TIDNMLKIAQAEAN

-2730 NGSTASKPQA
+2730 HGSTASKQQA
-2740 TPKANANNNSSATQA
+2740 TPKANTSNNSSTAQA

-2794 IDKIANGRAYPY
+2794 IDKIVNGRAYPY
-2806 HIQAIIKGK
+2806 HIQAIIRGK

-2951 DLVAGKSIKDINR
+2951 DLVAGKSIKGLNR

>member
-29 LGDIKVPLVGTL
+29 LEDIKVPLVGTL

-50 KQDVASLKTTVD
+50 KQDVASLKATVD

-272 ANVGDMSTSDSAKAI
+272 ANVGDMSASDSAKAI

-295 DVDGFTDAVNKAGA
+295 DVDGFTDAVDKAGA

-377 RGCKSELESLGES
+377 RGCKSELESLEES

-420 EVDNKTFRS
+420 EADNKTFRS

-554 GIIKVLTTVTTAF
+554 GIIKVITTVTTAF

-575 NFGTALSAVKS
+575 NFGTALNAVKS
-586 MSTLQSGT
+586 MSMLQSGT

-729 QDAQSKIKSLQSE
+729 EDAKSNIKSLQSE
-742 IKQNADTVDQAG
+742 IKQNADTVDEAG

-854 AKGQND
+854 AKTNNS
-860 TIDTQTEKID
+860 TIDAKTKEIEKYR
-870 KYKKALDNFNESISN
+870 KSLDIFNQSILGD
-885 NKPASNFE
+885 PTVDFD

-900 YYADFLADMEKA
+900 YYQTYYMDLLDDIAKA
-912 NIDIADAIISQD
+912 NIDISDAIISQD
-924 GTSATEYNFAKLSKE
+924 GTTNYNFAKLSKE

-970 AEFASYVNMWMQNSS
+970 AEFSSYVNMWMQNSS
-985 GSYLAMTGNDE
+985 GSYLAMTGNDQ

-1053 QVITDALT
+1053 QIITDALT

-1111 LMDGVSA
+1111 LMDGVDKYA
-1118 NASKFVS
+1118 RTLNAEEGTLSEADFVEARYKLLQFA
-1125 TTDKEF
+1125 KE
-1131 SDAKRNLEGEY
+1131 
-1142 QKISDWGLDEY
+1142 
-1153 ANKIKEKTIQTKFGN
+1153 
-1168 VDMDKRT
+1168 
-1175 IIYWSNELKK
+1175 
-1185 TYADALASWD
+1185 
-1195 YDPEIG
+1195 
-1201 SIDTVYGMS
+1201 
-1210 DRFGENLNGTGWEV
+1210 
-1224 AFTPIL
+1224 
-1230 PDGTFLSKDTVYQYI
+1230 
-1245 NSIIDKAYDN
+1245 
-1255 DHQITH
+1255 
-1261 SELKDL
+1261 
-1267 DKQGMKIGDTFV
+1267 
-1279 HGIYAAFDKNTN
+1279 
-1291 YDNNN
+1291 
-1296 NWADVVGRLMH
+1296 
-1307 FSGQDGAIQLAE
+1307 
-1319 NAMASMTTLDKSKE
+1319 
-1333 SLMNF
+1333 
-1338 ANKNSINTEAEI
+1338 NSINTEAEI

-1362 REEAMQ
+1362 REEAMKK
-1368 RYLNQSA
+1368 YLTQKSV
-1375 ITSYDSSF
+1375 YDTTYEF
-1383 DPSTAYEAMNNALSE
+1383 DPATAFNTVKSAQSE
-1398 QSSQGYLTEETLN
+1398 QSQNGYLSTETIEA
-1411 GLKTAYGD
+1411 LKTAYGD
-1419 LSKIITYTSSGIQLN
+1419 LSKVIQYTDSGVVLN
-1434 TEYMANYT
+1434 NEHMAEYT
-1442 EQTAKAALIANQ
+1442 ENAGKAALVNTQ
-1454 LKEANAVDQYNKE
+1454 LKEAFAVQEYQKE
-1467 ISALKKVIS
+1467 AKAINDIIKTEI
-1476 TQVKDT
+1476 KDT
-1482 NVRTKLNKAYAKGV
+1482 NVRKKLTSAKNKGI
-1496 DALKDEIKNLGKDND
+1496 DALRKEISNLKKDND
-1511 SLSTHLDNI
+1511 GWSESLSTHLDNI
-1520 SAIQDEINGYDALE
+1520 SVLGDEINQYDALE
-1534 QSIMATLSSLNQYK
+1534 QSIMASLSALSNYK
-1548 KALETPDQNDNF
+1548 RAIETPDNNDNF
-1560 LYAQSQ
+1560 EYVQGQLDSARKAW
-1566 IESMQDAYDK
+1566 EN
-1576 GWTQTDQFK
+1576 GWTGTDDFK
-1585 EWMNY
+1585 TFMEY
-1590 IGTFNEQLEYS
+1590 IGSANDELEYS
-1601 DEEIQQYM
+1601 DALWDKYLTRAEKYFTE
-1609 ARTKRYMTD
+1609 
-1618 DISGLYNYLDDASKL
+1618 DISGLYTFLDDASQL
-1633 SDQIIKNVDGSYDI
+1633 SDQITKNSDGTFKIDVQNLEQFCEDVDMSRSAVVDLFLAMTEAEGIDINFDNMSESIVDGLNAIDQKSVDARTD
-1647 QVQNIGK
+1647 
-1654 LAEQMNMSVS
+1654 LADYKK
-1664 QTMDILMSMSN
+1664 T
-1675 ADGFNITFDNLS
+1675 
-1687 DSIEKNLNEISGVNA
+1687 
-1702 EARQQIEESREEI
+1702 IEELDKAGFDTTELWKQYDSVAGEIQPEI
-1715 EALKKAGYDT
+1715 EF
-1725 SELED
+1725 
-1730 LYNSVIQEHAGDVPE
+1730 
-1745 ISLYAH
+1745 YAH
-1751 LSSLSL
+1751 LA
-1757 DDLEKEAQDAADAIS
+1757 DTTDLQSEAEEAAKRISEKDQSVKIDFSAD
-1772 KDTSINLDVDLNPK
+1772 LDVDSLNK
-1786 SAKDAQNQIDQLVAK
+1786 QISSLQTYRDGLEIGSDSWKDAQTVIAQLLK
-1801 RDNFD
+1801 
-1806 VGSEQWNNIQ
+1806 Q
-1816 TVLTDLLVKKQ
+1816 KQ
-1827 ELEQPTIM
+1827 ELEQPAIM
-1835 KLDLTDVQDSYQQ
+1835 GIDASQVEEGSQ
-1848 TVAILQQY
+1848 TVLAVLQSY
-1856 IEAKNALE
+1856 ISAKQQLE
-1864 SAQTLG
+1864 QAETLG

-1877 SKLSSITEKLQS
+1877 THLANVTTQLQN
-1889 LESDGKLKTIGID
+1889 LQDQGELTKIGID
-1902 AEINTDEFYKQIEAL
+1902 AEIDTDKFKEQLANLNPDSFLKDSDTSIKVDADMSAYDKAL
-1917 NTDKLKKDNAKIS
+1917 NNAVSKASKQTAKIK
-1930 VDANTTPYEQ
+1930 VQA
-1940 TKNKLIQDT
+1940 KLS
-1949 NKETAS
+1949 E
-1955 IKIKANTTNF
+1955 NF
-1965 YTNLQQQLQTH
+1965 HANLQSILNSQS
-1976 VFTVNVKGQITGVSG
+1976 FNVKVNASASG
-1991 GTVTSHGNSRS
+1991 TTTTSHGNTKTRKTVMFG
-2002 KAIKNGVIMGNP
+2002 KASGTNAYNNGV
-2014 RKKTSKSKASA
+2014 
-2025 AGTTAYVDGI
+2025 

-2059 GEAQL
+2059 GQAQL
-2064 IGQRGAEFKN
+2064 IGKRGAEFMN

-2082 NHIDTA
+2082 NHIDTE
-2088 KLLSGDDGVRGKLI
+2088 KLLNGIGGIRGKLI
-2102 GGSFANGTTIS
+2102 GGGFVNGTLLS
-2113 NAYATSTQRAT
+2113 HAYSKST
-2124 GSAKANTRFHGSSG
+2124 GSKTTIIGGTNNDWTNRHSSSG
-2138 SGSSSNSSGSNDSSA
+2138 SSSGSNSSGSNDSSA

-2168 VKINRCEEAIAR
+2168 IKINRCEEAIAR

-2188 FSGWTFRTTALNDE
+2188 FSGWTLRTTALNDE

-2215 GYKRYLQQADSVAL
+2215 GYKRYLQQANSVAL

-2246 ITDEDLYNKIQDYQN
+2246 ITDEDLYNRVQDYQN

-2295 EDMESEFTSLND
+2295 EDMEKVFTDTND
-2307 IIDKLVDYAETKG
+2307 ILDKLVDYAETKG

-2352 LNELV
+2352 LNALV

-2396 MRQADW
+2396 IRQADW

-2423 SLLDDRDNL
+2423 SLLEDRDNL

-2438 RGLTNEGIAQLG
+2438 RGLTNEGLAQLG

-2475 DIAKDPANQ
+2475 DIAKDPANK
-2484 DLINRKEELV
+2484 DLIDRKEELI

-2503 ANDERKSMIDLAR
+2503 ANDEKKSMIDLAR

-2806 HIQAIIKGK
+2806 HIQAIIRGK

-2925 DQFAQALIGVVK
+2925 DQFAQALIGVVQ

>member
-420 EVDNKTFRS
+420 EADNKTFRS

-789 AEVFPQLTKGYDDN
+789 ADVFPQLTKGYDDN

-860 TIDTQTEKID
+860 TIDTQTEKIE
-870 KYKKALDNFNESISN
+870 KYQKALDNFNESVSN

-893 SELDRQT
+893 SELEKQT

-1053 QVITDALT
+1053 QIITDALT

-1111 LMDGVSA
+1111 LMDGVSKYA
-1118 NASKFVS
+1118 QTLK
-1125 TTDKEF
+1125 
-1131 SDAKRNLEGEY
+1131 SD
-1142 QKISDWGLDEY
+1142 
-1153 ANKIKEKTIQTKFGN
+1153 
-1168 VDMDKRT
+1168 
-1175 IIYWSNELKK
+1175 
-1185 TYADALASWD
+1185 
-1195 YDPEIG
+1195 G
-1201 SIDTVYGMS
+1201 SIPMTMDVMK
-1210 DRFGENLNGTGWEV
+1210 E
-1224 AFTPIL
+1224 
-1230 PDGTFLSKDTVYQYI
+1230 SKDKLLQ
-1245 NSIIDKAYDN
+1245 
-1255 DHQITH
+1255 
-1261 SELKDL
+1261 
-1267 DKQGMKIGDTFV
+1267 F
-1279 HGIYAAFDKNTN
+1279 
-1291 YDNNN
+1291 
-1296 NWADVVGRLMH
+1296 
-1307 FSGQDGAIQLAE
+1307 AE
-1319 NAMASMTTLDKSKE
+1319 E
-1333 SLMNF
+1333 
-1338 ANKNSINTEAEI
+1338 NSINTEAEI

-1362 REEAMQ
+1362 REEAMKK
-1368 RYLNQSA
+1368 YLTQKSV
-1375 ITSYDSSF
+1375 YDTTYEF
-1383 DPSTAYEAMNNALSE
+1383 DPATAFDAAKSAQSE
-1398 QSSQGYLTEETLN
+1398 QSQNGYLSTETIES
-1411 GLKTAYGD
+1411 LKTAYGD
-1419 LSKIITYTSSGIQLN
+1419 LSKVIQYTDSGVVLN
-1434 TEYMANYT
+1434 NEHMAEYT
-1442 EQTAKAALIANQ
+1442 ENVGKAALVNTQ
-1454 LKEANAVDQYNKE
+1454 LKEAFAVQEYQKE
-1467 ISALKKVIS
+1467 AKAINDIIKTEI
-1476 TQVKDT
+1476 KDT
-1482 NVRTKLNKAYAKGV
+1482 NVHKKLTSAKNKGI
-1496 DALKDEIKNLGKDND
+1496 DALRKEISNLKKDND
-1511 SLSTHLDNI
+1511 GWSESLSTHLDNI
-1520 SAIQDEINGYDALE
+1520 SALGEEINQYDALE
-1534 QSIMATLSSLNQYK
+1534 QSIMASLSALSNYK
-1548 KALETPDQNDNF
+1548 RALETPDNNDNF
-1560 LYAQSQ
+1560 EYVQGQLDSARKAW
-1566 IESMQDAYDK
+1566 EN
-1576 GWTQTDQFK
+1576 GWTGTDDFK
-1585 EWMNY
+1585 TFMEY
-1590 IGTFNEQLEYS
+1590 IGSANDELEYS
-1601 DEEIQQYM
+1601 DALWDKYLTRAEKYFTE
-1609 ARTKRYMTD
+1609 
-1618 DISGLYNYLDDASKL
+1618 DISGLYTFLDDASQL
-1633 SDQIIKNVDGSYDI
+1633 SDQITKNSDGTFKIDVQNLEQFCEDVDMSRSAVVDLFLAMTEAEGIDINFDNMSESIVDGLNAIDQKSVDARTD
-1647 QVQNIGK
+1647 
-1654 LAEQMNMSVS
+1654 LADYKK
-1664 QTMDILMSMSN
+1664 T
-1675 ADGFNITFDNLS
+1675 
-1687 DSIEKNLNEISGVNA
+1687 
-1702 EARQQIEESREEI
+1702 IEELDKAGFDTTELWKQYDSVAGEIQPEI
-1715 EALKKAGYDT
+1715 EF
-1725 SELED
+1725 
-1730 LYNSVIQEHAGDVPE
+1730 
-1745 ISLYAH
+1745 YAH
-1751 LSSLSL
+1751 LA
-1757 DDLEKEAQDAADAIS
+1757 DTTDLQSEAEEAAKRISEKDQSVKIDFSAD
-1772 KDTSINLDVDLNPK
+1772 LDVDSLNK
-1786 SAKDAQNQIDQLVAK
+1786 QISSLQTYRDGLEIGSDSWKDAQTVIAQLLK
-1801 RDNFD
+1801 
-1806 VGSEQWNNIQ
+1806 Q
-1816 TVLTDLLVKKQ
+1816 KQ
-1827 ELEQPTIM
+1827 ELEQPAIM
-1835 KLDLTDVQDSYQQ
+1835 GIDASQVEEGSQ
-1848 TVAILQQY
+1848 TVLAVLQSY
-1856 IEAKNALE
+1856 ISAKQQLE
-1864 SAQTLG
+1864 QAETLG

-1877 SKLSSITEKLQS
+1877 THLANVTTQLQN
-1889 LESDGKLKTIGID
+1889 LQDQGELTKIGID
-1902 AEINTDEFYKQIEAL
+1902 AEIDTDKFKEQLANLNPDSFLKDSDTSIKVDADMSAYDKAL
-1917 NTDKLKKDNAKIS
+1917 NNAVSKASKQTAKIK
-1930 VDANTTPYEQ
+1930 VQA
-1940 TKNKLIQDT
+1940 KLS
-1949 NKETAS
+1949 E
-1955 IKIKANTTNF
+1955 NF
-1965 YTNLQQQLQTH
+1965 HANLQSILNSQS
-1976 VFTVNVKGQITGVSG
+1976 FNVKVNASASG
-1991 GTVTSHGNSRS
+1991 TTTTSHGNTKTRKTVMFG
-2002 KAIKNGVIMGNP
+2002 KASGTNAYNNGV
-2014 RKKTSKSKASA
+2014 
-2025 AGTTAYVDGI
+2025 

-2059 GEAQL
+2059 GQAQL
-2064 IGQRGAEFKN
+2064 IGKRGAEFMN

-2082 NHIDTA
+2082 NHIDTE
-2088 KLLSGDDGVRGKLI
+2088 KLLNGIGGIRGKLI
-2102 GGSFANGTTIS
+2102 GGGFVNGTLLS
-2113 NAYATSTQRAT
+2113 HAYSKST
-2124 GSAKANTRFHGSSG
+2124 GSKTTIIGGTNNDWTNRHSSSG
-2138 SGSSSNSSGSNDSSA
+2138 SSSGSNSSGSNDSSA

-2188 FSGWTFRTTALNDE
+2188 FSGWTLRTTALNDE

-2246 ITDEDLYNKIQDYQN
+2246 ITDEDLYNRVQDYQT
-2261 WYEKAVELQDKIQEL
+2261 WYNKAVELQDKIQEL

-2295 EDMESEFTSLND
+2295 EDMEKVFTDTND
-2307 IIDKLVDYAETKG
+2307 ILDKLVDYAETKG

-2347 QMVAE
+2347 QMVSE

-2368 WYDLQQQID
+2368 WYDLKQQID

-2396 MRQADW
+2396 IRQADW

-2423 SLLDDRDNL
+2423 SLLEDRDNL

-2438 RGLTNEGIAQLG
+2438 RGLTNEGLAQLG

-2475 DIAKDPANQ
+2475 DIAKDPANK
-2484 DLINRKEELV
+2484 DLIDRKEELI

-2503 ANDERKSMIDLAR
+2503 ANDEKKSMIDLAR
-2516 DGYDAVLEVLQDLID
+2516 DGYDAMLEVLQELID
-2531 KKKEA
+2531 KRKEY
-2536 LSSTK
+2536 LDNEKSI
-2541 DLYEYQKDIASKTKD
+2541 YEYQNTISEKTENLASLRKQ
-2556 LATLEKE
+2556 L
-2563 ASVYENDNSEEA
+2563 SVFENDNSEES
-2575 LKKVQQIKVDIESKK
+2575 LKKVQQLQSDIK
-2590 QELSDAEYDKYIEDQ
+2590 DAEKDLKDTEYDKYIEDQ

-2659 ISDQMKTIWNDA
+2659 ISDQMKTIWSDA

-2688 VQSAINSIQV
+2688 VQSAINSIQI

-2721 NGVANGSTS
+2721 SGVTSGSTS
-2730 NGSTASKPQA
+2730 NGSTASKQQA
-2740 TPKANANNNSSATQA
+2740 TPKANTSNNSSTAQA
-2755 PKASPNVGTRVNA
+2755 PKASPNVGTKVNA

-2794 IDKIANGRAYPY
+2794 IDKIVNGRAYPY
-2806 HIQAIIKGK
+2806 HIQAIIRGK

-2910 TVSIGDIK
+2910 SVSIGDIK

>member
-50 KQDVASLKTTVD
+50 KQDVASLKATVD

-229 RCNEK
+229 HCNEK

-272 ANVGDMSTSDSAKAI
+272 TNVGDMSASDSAKAI

-420 EVDNKTFRS
+420 EADNKTFRS

-524 TGLLNCGNAALQFA
+524 TGLLNCGNAALQFV

-575 NFGTALSAVKS
+575 NFGTALNAVKS

-634 RSTGLSKTQAKAKLA
+634 SSTGLSKTQAKAKLA

-729 QDAQSKIKSLQSE
+729 EDAKSNIKSLQSE
-742 IKQNADTVDQAG
+742 IKQNADTVDEAG

-789 AEVFPQLTKGYDDN
+789 ADVFPQLTKGYDDN

-860 TIDTQTEKID
+860 TIDTQTEKIE
-870 KYKKALDNFNESISN
+870 KYQKALDNFNESVSN

-893 SELDRQT
+893 SELEKQT

-1053 QVITDALT
+1053 QIITDALT

-1111 LMDGVSA
+1111 LMDGVSKYA
-1118 NASKFVS
+1118 QTLK
-1125 TTDKEF
+1125 
-1131 SDAKRNLEGEY
+1131 SD
-1142 QKISDWGLDEY
+1142 
-1153 ANKIKEKTIQTKFGN
+1153 
-1168 VDMDKRT
+1168 
-1175 IIYWSNELKK
+1175 
-1185 TYADALASWD
+1185 
-1195 YDPEIG
+1195 G
-1201 SIDTVYGMS
+1201 SIPMTMDVMK
-1210 DRFGENLNGTGWEV
+1210 E
-1224 AFTPIL
+1224 
-1230 PDGTFLSKDTVYQYI
+1230 SKDKLLQ
-1245 NSIIDKAYDN
+1245 
-1255 DHQITH
+1255 
-1261 SELKDL
+1261 
-1267 DKQGMKIGDTFV
+1267 F
-1279 HGIYAAFDKNTN
+1279 
-1291 YDNNN
+1291 
-1296 NWADVVGRLMH
+1296 
-1307 FSGQDGAIQLAE
+1307 AE
-1319 NAMASMTTLDKSKE
+1319 E
-1333 SLMNF
+1333 
-1338 ANKNSINTEAEI
+1338 NSINTEAEI

-1362 REEAMQ
+1362 REEAMKK
-1368 RYLNQSA
+1368 YLTQKSV
-1375 ITSYDSSF
+1375 YDTTYEF
-1383 DPSTAYEAMNNALSE
+1383 DPATAFDTTKSAQSE
-1398 QSSQGYLTEETLN
+1398 QSQNGYLSTETIEA
-1411 GLKTAYGD
+1411 LKTAYGD
-1419 LSKIITYTSSGIQLN
+1419 LSKVIQYTDSGVVLN
-1434 TEYMANYT
+1434 NEHMAEYT
-1442 EQTAKAALIANQ
+1442 ENAGKAALVNTQ
-1454 LKEANAVDQYNKE
+1454 LKEAFAVQEYQKE
-1467 ISALKKVIS
+1467 AKAINDIIKTEI
-1476 TQVKDT
+1476 KDT
-1482 NVRTKLNKAYAKGV
+1482 NVRKKLTSAKNKGI
-1496 DALKDEIKNLGKDND
+1496 DALRKEISNLKKDND
-1511 SLSTHLDNI
+1511 GWSESLSTHLDNI
-1520 SAIQDEINGYDALE
+1520 SALGEEINQYDALE
-1534 QSIMATLSSLNQYK
+1534 QSIMASLSALSNYK
-1548 KALETPDQNDNF
+1548 RALETPDNNDNF
-1560 LYAQSQ
+1560 EYVQGQLDSARKAW
-1566 IESMQDAYDK
+1566 EN
-1576 GWTQTDQFK
+1576 GWTGTDDFK
-1585 EWMNY
+1585 TFMEY
-1590 IGTFNEQLEYS
+1590 IGSANDELEYS
-1601 DEEIQQYM
+1601 DALWDKYLTRAEKYFTE
-1609 ARTKRYMTD
+1609 
-1618 DISGLYNYLDDASKL
+1618 DISGLYTFLDDASQL
-1633 SDQIIKNVDGSYDI
+1633 SDQITKNSDGTFKIDVQNLEQFCEDVDMSRSAVVDLFLAMTEAEGIDINFDNMSESIVDGLTAIKESSVDARTD
-1647 QVQNIGK
+1647 
-1654 LAEQMNMSVS
+1654 LADYKK
-1664 QTMDILMSMSN
+1664 T
-1675 ADGFNITFDNLS
+1675 
-1687 DSIEKNLNEISGVNA
+1687 
-1702 EARQQIEESREEI
+1702 IEE
-1715 EALKKAGYDT
+1715 LDKAGFDTTELWKQYD
-1725 SELED
+1725 
-1730 LYNSVIQEHAGDVPE
+1730 SVAGEIQPE
-1745 ISLYAH
+1745 VEFYAH
-1751 LSSLSL
+1751 LADTTDLQSEAEEAAKRISADNKDIKIDFSA
-1757 DDLEKEAQDAADAIS
+1757 DLEVDSLNKQIS
-1772 KDTSINLDVDLNPK
+1772 GLQTYRDGLEIGSD
-1786 SAKDAQNQIDQLVAK
+1786 SWKDAQTVIAQLLK
-1801 RDNFD
+1801 
-1806 VGSEQWNNIQ
+1806 Q
-1816 TVLTDLLVKKQ
+1816 KQ
-1827 ELEQPTIM
+1827 ELEQPAIM
-1835 KLDLTDVQDSYQQ
+1835 GIDASQVEEGSQ
-1848 TVAILQQY
+1848 TVLAVLQSY
-1856 IEAKNALE
+1856 ISAKQQLE
-1864 SAQTLG
+1864 QAETLG

-1877 SKLSSITEKLQS
+1877 THLANVTTQLQN
-1889 LESDGKLKTIGID
+1889 LQDQGELTKIGID
-1902 AEINTDEFYKQIEAL
+1902 AEIDTDKFKEQLANLNPDSFLKDSDTSIKVDADMSAYDKAL
-1917 NTDKLKKDNAKIS
+1917 NNAVSKANKQTAKIK
-1930 VDANTTPYEQ
+1930 VQA
-1940 TKNKLIQDT
+1940 KLS
-1949 NKETAS
+1949 E
-1955 IKIKANTTNF
+1955 NF
-1965 YTNLQQQLQTH
+1965 HANLQSILNSQS
-1976 VFTVNVKGQITGVSG
+1976 FNVKVNASASG
-1991 GTVTSHGNSRS
+1991 TTTTSHGNT
-2002 KAIKNGVIMGNP
+2002 KT
-2014 RKKTSKSKASA
+2014 RKTVMFGKAS
-2025 AGTTAYVDGI
+2025 GTNAYNDGV

-2059 GEAQL
+2059 GQAQL
-2064 IGQRGAEFKN
+2064 IGKRGAEFMN

-2082 NHIDTA
+2082 NHIDTE
-2088 KLLSGDDGVRGKLI
+2088 KLLNGIGGIRGKLI
-2102 GGSFANGTTIS
+2102 GGGFVNGTLLS
-2113 NAYATSTQRAT
+2113 HAYSKST
-2124 GSAKANTRFHGSSG
+2124 GSKTTIIGGTNNNWTNRHNS
-2138 SGSSSNSSGSNDSSA
+2138 SGSSSGSNSNSSNDSSA
-2153 QDKADEFLE
+2153 QDKADEFSE
-2162 TIDWIE
+2162 TLDWIE
-2168 VKINRCEEAIAR
+2168 IKINRCEEAIAR

-2188 FSGWTFRTTALNDE
+2188 FSGWTLRTTALNDE

-2246 ITDEDLYNKIQDYQN
+2246 ITDEDLYNRVQDYTN
-2261 WYEKAVELQDKIQEL
+2261 WYEKAVDLQDKIQEL

-2284 QKKFDNIVTQF
+2284 EKKFDNIVTQF
-2295 EDMESEFTSLND
+2295 EDMEKVFTDTND
-2307 IIDKLVDYAETKG
+2307 ILDKLVDYAETKG

-2329 AMLQNEN
+2329 AMLKNEN

-2368 WYDLQQQID
+2368 WYDLQQQIE

-2396 MRQADW
+2396 MRQTDW
-2402 DLFDLVQDK
+2402 DLFDLVQDN

-2465 YASEIKKIEA
+2465 YANEIKKIEA

-2484 DLINRKEELV
+2484 DLINRKEELI

-2503 ANDERKSMIDLAR
+2503 ANDERKSMVDLCR
-2516 DGYDAVLEVLQDLID
+2516 DGYDAMLEVLQELID
-2531 KKKEA
+2531 KRKEY
-2536 LSSTK
+2536 LDNEKSI
-2541 DLYEYQKDIASKTKD
+2541 YEYQQTISEKTDNLASLRKQ
-2556 LATLEKE
+2556 L
-2563 ASVYENDNSEEA
+2563 SVFENDNSEES
-2575 LKKVQQIKVDIESKK
+2575 LKKVQQLQSDIK
-2590 QELSDAEYDKYIEDQ
+2590 DAEKDLKDTEYDKYIEDQ

-2721 NGVANGSTS
+2721 NGVTNGSS
-2730 NGSTASKPQA
+2730 STASKPQA
-2740 TPKANANNNSSATQA
+2740 TPKANTNANTNANNNSSAAQA

-2910 TVSIGDIK
+2910 SVSIGDIK

>member
-420 EVDNKTFRS
+420 EADNKTFRS

-742 IKQNADTVDQAG
+742 IKQNTDTVDQAG

-789 AEVFPQLTKGYDDN
+789 ADVFPQLTKGYDDN

-860 TIDTQTEKID
+860 TIDTQTEKIE
-870 KYKKALDNFNESISN
+870 KYQKALDNFNESVSN

-893 SELDRQT
+893 SELEKQT

-952 STANTEMRSAESQ
+952 STANTEMRSAEPQ

-1053 QVITDALT
+1053 QIITDALT

-1111 LMDGVSA
+1111 LMDGVSKYA
-1118 NASKFVS
+1118 QTLK
-1125 TTDKEF
+1125 
-1131 SDAKRNLEGEY
+1131 SD
-1142 QKISDWGLDEY
+1142 
-1153 ANKIKEKTIQTKFGN
+1153 
-1168 VDMDKRT
+1168 
-1175 IIYWSNELKK
+1175 
-1185 TYADALASWD
+1185 
-1195 YDPEIG
+1195 G
-1201 SIDTVYGMS
+1201 SIPMTMDVMK
-1210 DRFGENLNGTGWEV
+1210 E
-1224 AFTPIL
+1224 
-1230 PDGTFLSKDTVYQYI
+1230 SKDKLLQ
-1245 NSIIDKAYDN
+1245 
-1255 DHQITH
+1255 
-1261 SELKDL
+1261 
-1267 DKQGMKIGDTFV
+1267 F
-1279 HGIYAAFDKNTN
+1279 
-1291 YDNNN
+1291 
-1296 NWADVVGRLMH
+1296 
-1307 FSGQDGAIQLAE
+1307 AE
-1319 NAMASMTTLDKSKE
+1319 E
-1333 SLMNF
+1333 
-1338 ANKNSINTEAEI
+1338 NSINTEAEI

-1362 REEAMQ
+1362 REEAMKK
-1368 RYLNQSA
+1368 YLTQKSV
-1375 ITSYDSSF
+1375 YDTTYEF
-1383 DPSTAYEAMNNALSE
+1383 DPATAFDAAKSAQSE
-1398 QSSQGYLTEETLN
+1398 QSQNGYLSTETIES
-1411 GLKTAYGD
+1411 LKTAYGD
-1419 LSKIITYTSSGIQLN
+1419 LSKVIQYTDSGVVLN
-1434 TEYMANYT
+1434 NEHMAEYT
-1442 EQTAKAALIANQ
+1442 ENVGKAALVNTQ
-1454 LKEANAVDQYNKE
+1454 LKEAFAVQEYQKE
-1467 ISALKKVIS
+1467 AKAINDIIKTEI
-1476 TQVKDT
+1476 KDT
-1482 NVRTKLNKAYAKGV
+1482 NVRKKLTSAKNKGI
-1496 DALKDEIKNLGKDND
+1496 DALRKEISNLKKDND
-1511 SLSTHLDNI
+1511 GWSESLSTHLDNI
-1520 SAIQDEINGYDALE
+1520 SALGEEINQYDALE
-1534 QSIMATLSSLNQYK
+1534 QSIMASLSALSNYK
-1548 KALETPDQNDNF
+1548 RALETPDNNDNF
-1560 LYAQSQ
+1560 EYVQGQLDSARKAW
-1566 IESMQDAYDK
+1566 EN
-1576 GWTQTDQFK
+1576 GWTGTDDFK
-1585 EWMNY
+1585 TFMEY
-1590 IGTFNEQLEYS
+1590 IGSANDELEYS
-1601 DEEIQQYM
+1601 DALWDKYLTRAEKYFTE
-1609 ARTKRYMTD
+1609 
-1618 DISGLYNYLDDASKL
+1618 DISGLYTFLDDASQL
-1633 SDQIIKNVDGSYDI
+1633 SDQITKNSDGTFKIDVQNLEQFCEDVDMSRSAVVDLFLAMTEAEGIDINFDNMSESIVDGLNAIDQKSVDARTD
-1647 QVQNIGK
+1647 
-1654 LAEQMNMSVS
+1654 LADYKK
-1664 QTMDILMSMSN
+1664 T
-1675 ADGFNITFDNLS
+1675 
-1687 DSIEKNLNEISGVNA
+1687 
-1702 EARQQIEESREEI
+1702 IEELDKAGFDTTELWKQYDSVAGEIQPEI
-1715 EALKKAGYDT
+1715 EF
-1725 SELED
+1725 
-1730 LYNSVIQEHAGDVPE
+1730 
-1745 ISLYAH
+1745 YAH
-1751 LSSLSL
+1751 LA
-1757 DDLEKEAQDAADAIS
+1757 DTTDLQSEAEEAAKRISEKDQSVKIDFSAD
-1772 KDTSINLDVDLNPK
+1772 LDVDSLNK
-1786 SAKDAQNQIDQLVAK
+1786 QISSLQTYRDGLEIGSDSWKDAQTVIAQLLK
-1801 RDNFD
+1801 
-1806 VGSEQWNNIQ
+1806 Q
-1816 TVLTDLLVKKQ
+1816 KQ
-1827 ELEQPTIM
+1827 ELEQPAIM
-1835 KLDLTDVQDSYQQ
+1835 GIDASQVEEGSQ
-1848 TVAILQQY
+1848 TVLAVLQSY
-1856 IEAKNALE
+1856 ISAKQQLE
-1864 SAQTLG
+1864 QAETLG

-1877 SKLSSITEKLQS
+1877 THLANVTTQLQN
-1889 LESDGKLKTIGID
+1889 LQDQGELTKIGID
-1902 AEINTDEFYKQIEAL
+1902 AEIDTDKFKEQLANLNPDSFLKDSDTSIKVDADTSAYDKAL
-1917 NTDKLKKDNAKIS
+1917 NNAVSKASKQTAKIK
-1930 VDANTTPYEQ
+1930 VQA
-1940 TKNKLIQDT
+1940 KLS
-1949 NKETAS
+1949 E
-1955 IKIKANTTNF
+1955 NF
-1965 YTNLQQQLQTH
+1965 HANLQSILNSQS
-1976 VFTVNVKGQITGVSG
+1976 FNVKVNASASG
-1991 GTVTSHGNSRS
+1991 TTTTSHGNT
-2002 KAIKNGVIMGNP
+2002 KT
-2014 RKKTSKSKASA
+2014 RKTVMFGKAS
-2025 AGTTAYVDGI
+2025 GTNAYNKGV

-2059 GEAQL
+2059 GQAQL
-2064 IGQRGAEFKN
+2064 IGKRGAEFMN

-2082 NHIDTA
+2082 NHIDTE
-2088 KLLSGDDGVRGKLI
+2088 KLLNGIGGIRGKLI
-2102 GGSFANGTTIS
+2102 GGGFVNGTLLS
-2113 NAYATSTQRAT
+2113 HAYGKST
-2124 GSAKANTRFHGSSG
+2124 GSKTTIIGGTNNDWTNRHNSSG
-2138 SGSSSNSSGSNDSSA
+2138 SGSNSSGSSGSNDSST

-2188 FSGWTFRTTALNDE
+2188 FSGWTLRTTALNDE

-2246 ITDEDLYNKIQDYQN
+2246 ITDEDLYNRVQDYQN

-2295 EDMESEFTSLND
+2295 EDMEKVFTDTND
-2307 IIDKLVDYAETKG
+2307 ILDKMVDYAETKG

-2347 QMVAE
+2347 QMVSE
-2352 LNELV
+2352 LNNMLNSSSV
-2357 NTGKVTEYSEA
+2357 SQDSEA
-2368 WYDLQQQID
+2368 LNDLKQQID

-2423 SLLDDRDNL
+2423 SLLEDRDNL

-2438 RGLTNEGIAQLG
+2438 RGLTNEGLAQLG

-2475 DIAKDPANQ
+2475 DIAKDPANK
-2484 DLINRKEELV
+2484 DLIDRKEELI

-2503 ANDERKSMIDLAR
+2503 ANDEKKSMIDLAR
-2516 DGYDAVLEVLQDLID
+2516 DGYDAMLEVLQELID
-2531 KKKEA
+2531 KRKEY
-2536 LSSTK
+2536 LDNEKSI
-2541 DLYEYQKDIASKTKD
+2541 YEYQNTISEKTENLASLRKQ
-2556 LATLEKE
+2556 L
-2563 ASVYENDNSEEA
+2563 SVFENDNSEES
-2575 LKKVQQIKVDIESKK
+2575 LKKVQQLQSDIK
-2590 QELSDAEYDKYIEDQ
+2590 DAEKDLKDTEYDKYIEDQ

-2721 NGVANGSTS
+2721 NGVANGSS
-2730 NGSTASKPQA
+2730 STASKPHA
-2740 TPKANANNNSSATQA
+2740 TPKANTNNHSSTAQA

-2794 IDKIANGRAYPY
+2794 IDKIVNGRAYPY
-2806 HIQAIIKGK
+2806 HIQAIIRGK

-2910 TVSIGDIK
+2910 SVSIGDIK

>member
-1 MSDNN
+1 M
-6 FIVNLTAKLHS
+6 
-17 KSKQQI
+17 
-23 ESDAKN
+23 
-29 LGDIKVPLVGTL
+29 LVSYDKEGNWGGIIP
-41 DQAKTSAQL
+41 
-50 KQDVASLKTTVD
+50 SL
-62 INGKVNTKNITST
+62 
-75 VQQSAKQAQKTADA
+75 
-89 NTIQFRTSLKKDKLI
+89 
-104 NDIRVF
+104 
-110 GQQNSKLFK
+110 
-119 DAEMS
+119 
-124 SKFSSLLDNAKLATS
+124 S
-139 NKEIKNLRM
+139 NKNSNIEIPE
-148 QLSAMRSEAKATN
+148 SV
-161 LSGLTLGDSVKKTFR
+161 LTFFNDLKELDFNTF
-176 RATELF
+176 
-182 TGTAGV
+182 
-188 MMLSR
+188 
-193 QLKNAWNE
+193 
-201 ALDLD
+201 
-206 KAFTDLIKVN
+206 
-216 DELSRGDYDKYLE
+216 
-229 RCNEK
+229 
-234 AQDLAAT
+234 
-241 QKSLMEGAT
+241 
-250 EFSKSGYNL
+250 
-259 SESNALAEKSTIL
+259 SESKIPFLDWANDAGIADESFKKFLQTTAE
-272 ANVGDMSTSDSAKAI
+272 
-287 ISGVQAYK
+287 SGTV
-295 DVDGFTDAVNKAGA
+295 
-309 LIDKYN
+309 YN
-315 EIGNTASITSAEI
+315 TSAEALKGYESFLQSSGRSAAI
-328 AQGVQTVGSVF
+328 AATK
-339 ADANTSVDE
+339 TK
-348 FIALLSAGNRQ
+348 
-359 FQNADTLALSL
+359 ALS
-370 RTAALRI
+370 
-377 RGCKSELESLGES
+377 
-390 TENVYTSSSKLAD
+390 
-403 KIESLTNI
+403 
-411 DGNGGVKIL
+411 
-420 EVDNKTFRS
+420 
-429 IYDIFVDLSKVYQQM
+429 
-444 SDVDQS
+444 
-450 ALLDLI
+450 
-456 AGKNRASGISA
+456 
-467 TLNNMSE
+467 
-474 AQDIYE
+474 
-480 RSLHSTGSAQR
+480 
-491 EYDKYL
+491 
-497 ESSEASLNRFKAS
+497 
-510 MTETYQSVI
+510 
-519 NGQTV
+519 
-524 TGLLNCGNAALQFA
+524 FA
-538 NSIGLVES
+538 
-546 SLKGLLTI
+546 
-554 GIIKVLTTVTTAF
+554 
-567 RASAIQAS
+567 
-575 NFGTALSAVKS
+575 
-586 MSTLQSGT
+586 M
-594 TEYTNALNTLKAVS
+594 KAVS
-608 ASLTETQLKHI
+608 SVGWMMLITGVTKLVGAGFK
-619 LSNDALNESERVRIL
+619 ALDKYVLNRDKYEAEALEKMSE
-634 RSTGLSKTQAKAKLA
+634 K
-649 EMELTQATQKQAVA
+649 
-663 NQKASLSTFS
+663 
-673 LSSAV
+673 
-678 KGLGQNIKMAV
+678 
-689 MNNPV
+689 
-694 AVAVMTVSA
+694 
-703 IAGVVKAIKKHKQA
+703 
-717 QEEAFESAKKNA
+717 A

-789 AEVFPQLTKGYDDN
+789 ADVFPQLTKGYDDN

-860 TIDTQTEKID
+860 TIDTQTEKIE
-870 KYKKALDNFNESISN
+870 KYQKALDNFNESVSN

-893 SELDRQT
+893 SELEKQT

-1053 QVITDALT
+1053 QIITDALT

-1111 LMDGVSA
+1111 LMDGVSKYA
-1118 NASKFVS
+1118 QTLK
-1125 TTDKEF
+1125 
-1131 SDAKRNLEGEY
+1131 SD
-1142 QKISDWGLDEY
+1142 
-1153 ANKIKEKTIQTKFGN
+1153 
-1168 VDMDKRT
+1168 
-1175 IIYWSNELKK
+1175 
-1185 TYADALASWD
+1185 
-1195 YDPEIG
+1195 G
-1201 SIDTVYGMS
+1201 SIPMTMDVMK
-1210 DRFGENLNGTGWEV
+1210 E
-1224 AFTPIL
+1224 
-1230 PDGTFLSKDTVYQYI
+1230 SKDKLLQ
-1245 NSIIDKAYDN
+1245 
-1255 DHQITH
+1255 
-1261 SELKDL
+1261 
-1267 DKQGMKIGDTFV
+1267 F
-1279 HGIYAAFDKNTN
+1279 
-1291 YDNNN
+1291 
-1296 NWADVVGRLMH
+1296 
-1307 FSGQDGAIQLAE
+1307 AE
-1319 NAMASMTTLDKSKE
+1319 E
-1333 SLMNF
+1333 
-1338 ANKNSINTEAEI
+1338 NSINTEAEI

-1362 REEAMQ
+1362 REEAMKK
-1368 RYLNQSA
+1368 YLTQKSV
-1375 ITSYDSSF
+1375 YDTTYEF
-1383 DPSTAYEAMNNALSE
+1383 DPATAFDAAKSAQSE
-1398 QSSQGYLTEETLN
+1398 QSQNGYLSTETIES
-1411 GLKTAYGD
+1411 LKTAYGD
-1419 LSKIITYTSSGIQLN
+1419 LSKVIQYTDSGVVLN
-1434 TEYMANYT
+1434 NEHMAEYT
-1442 EQTAKAALIANQ
+1442 ENVGKAALVNTQ
-1454 LKEANAVDQYNKE
+1454 LKEAFAVQEYQKE
-1467 ISALKKVIS
+1467 AKAINDIIKTEI
-1476 TQVKDT
+1476 KDT
-1482 NVRTKLNKAYAKGV
+1482 NVRKKLTSAKNKGI
-1496 DALKDEIKNLGKDND
+1496 DALRKEISNLKKDND
-1511 SLSTHLDNI
+1511 GWSESLSTHLDNI
-1520 SAIQDEINGYDALE
+1520 SALGEEINQYDALE
-1534 QSIMATLSSLNQYK
+1534 QSIMASLSALSNYK
-1548 KALETPDQNDNF
+1548 RALETPDNNDNF
-1560 LYAQSQ
+1560 EYVQGQLDSARKAW
-1566 IESMQDAYDK
+1566 EN
-1576 GWTQTDQFK
+1576 GWTGTDDFK
-1585 EWMNY
+1585 TFMEY
-1590 IGTFNEQLEYS
+1590 IGSANDELEYS
-1601 DEEIQQYM
+1601 DALWDKYLTRAEKYFTE
-1609 ARTKRYMTD
+1609 
-1618 DISGLYNYLDDASKL
+1618 DISGLYTFLDDASQL
-1633 SDQIIKNVDGSYDI
+1633 SDQITKNSDGTFKIDVQNLEQFCEDVDMSRSAVVDLFLAMTEAEGIDINFDNMSESIVDGLNAIDQKSVDARTD
-1647 QVQNIGK
+1647 
-1654 LAEQMNMSVS
+1654 LADYKK
-1664 QTMDILMSMSN
+1664 T
-1675 ADGFNITFDNLS
+1675 
-1687 DSIEKNLNEISGVNA
+1687 
-1702 EARQQIEESREEI
+1702 IEELDKAGFDTTELWKQYDSVAGEIQPEI
-1715 EALKKAGYDT
+1715 EF
-1725 SELED
+1725 
-1730 LYNSVIQEHAGDVPE
+1730 
-1745 ISLYAH
+1745 YAH
-1751 LSSLSL
+1751 LA
-1757 DDLEKEAQDAADAIS
+1757 DTTDLQSEAEEAAKRISEKDQSVKIDFSAD
-1772 KDTSINLDVDLNPK
+1772 LDVDSLNK
-1786 SAKDAQNQIDQLVAK
+1786 QISSLQTYRDGLEIGSDSWKDAQTVIAQLLK
-1801 RDNFD
+1801 
-1806 VGSEQWNNIQ
+1806 Q
-1816 TVLTDLLVKKQ
+1816 KQ
-1827 ELEQPTIM
+1827 ELEQPAIM
-1835 KLDLTDVQDSYQQ
+1835 GIDASQVEEGSQ
-1848 TVAILQQY
+1848 TVLAVLQSY
-1856 IEAKNALE
+1856 ISAKQQLE
-1864 SAQTLG
+1864 QAETLG

-1877 SKLSSITEKLQS
+1877 THLANVTTQLQN
-1889 LESDGKLKTIGID
+1889 LQDQGELTKIGID
-1902 AEINTDEFYKQIEAL
+1902 AEIDTDKFKEQLANLNPDSFLKDSDTSIKVDADTSAYDKAL
-1917 NTDKLKKDNAKIS
+1917 NNAVSKASKQTAKIK
-1930 VDANTTPYEQ
+1930 VQA
-1940 TKNKLIQDT
+1940 KLS
-1949 NKETAS
+1949 E
-1955 IKIKANTTNF
+1955 NF
-1965 YTNLQQQLQTH
+1965 HANLQSILNSQS
-1976 VFTVNVKGQITGVSG
+1976 FNVKVNASASG
-1991 GTVTSHGNSRS
+1991 TTTTSHGNTKTRKTVMFG
-2002 KAIKNGVIMGNP
+2002 KASGTNAYNNGV
-2014 RKKTSKSKASA
+2014 
-2025 AGTTAYVDGI
+2025 

-2059 GEAQL
+2059 GQAQL
-2064 IGQRGAEFKN
+2064 IGKRGAEFMN

-2082 NHIDTA
+2082 NHIDTE
-2088 KLLSGDDGVRGKLI
+2088 KLLNGIGGIRGKLI
-2102 GGSFANGTTIS
+2102 GGGFVNGTLLS
-2113 NAYATSTQRAT
+2113 HAYGKST
-2124 GSAKANTRFHGSSG
+2124 GSKTTIIGGTNNDWTNRHNSSG
-2138 SGSSSNSSGSNDSSA
+2138 SGSNSSGSSGSNDSST

-2188 FSGWTFRTTALNDE
+2188 FSGWTLRTTALNDE

-2246 ITDEDLYNKIQDYQN
+2246 ITDEDLYNRVQDYQT
-2261 WYEKAVELQDKIQEL
+2261 WYNKAVELQDKIQEL

-2295 EDMESEFTSLND
+2295 EDMEKVFTDTND
-2307 IIDKLVDYAETKG
+2307 ILDKLVDYAETKG

-2347 QMVAE
+2347 QMVSE

-2368 WYDLQQQID
+2368 WYDLKQQID

-2423 SLLDDRDNL
+2423 SLLEDRDNL

-2659 ISDQMKTIWNDA
+2659 ISDQMKTIWSDV

-2721 NGVANGSTS
+2721 NGVANGSS
-2730 NGSTASKPQA
+2730 STASKPQA
-2740 TPKANANNNSSATQA
+2740 TPKANTNNNSTAQA

-2794 IDKIANGRAYPY
+2794 IDKIVNGRAYPY
-2806 HIQAIIKGK
+2806 HIQAIIRGK

-2910 TVSIGDIK
+2910 SVSIGDIK

>member
-1 MSDNN
+1 LSDNN

-420 EVDNKTFRS
+420 EADNKTFRS

-789 AEVFPQLTKGYDDN
+789 ADVFPQLTKGYDDN

-860 TIDTQTEKID
+860 TIDTQTEKIE
-870 KYKKALDNFNESISN
+870 KYQKALDNFNESVSN

-893 SELDRQT
+893 SELEKQT

-1053 QVITDALT
+1053 QIITDALT

-1089 ALGKPLTA
+1089 AFGKPLTA

-1111 LMDGVSA
+1111 LMDGVSKYA
-1118 NASKFVS
+1118 QTLK
-1125 TTDKEF
+1125 
-1131 SDAKRNLEGEY
+1131 SD
-1142 QKISDWGLDEY
+1142 
-1153 ANKIKEKTIQTKFGN
+1153 
-1168 VDMDKRT
+1168 
-1175 IIYWSNELKK
+1175 
-1185 TYADALASWD
+1185 
-1195 YDPEIG
+1195 G
-1201 SIDTVYGMS
+1201 SIPMTMDVMK
-1210 DRFGENLNGTGWEV
+1210 E
-1224 AFTPIL
+1224 
-1230 PDGTFLSKDTVYQYI
+1230 SKDKLLQ
-1245 NSIIDKAYDN
+1245 
-1255 DHQITH
+1255 
-1261 SELKDL
+1261 
-1267 DKQGMKIGDTFV
+1267 F
-1279 HGIYAAFDKNTN
+1279 
-1291 YDNNN
+1291 
-1296 NWADVVGRLMH
+1296 
-1307 FSGQDGAIQLAE
+1307 AE
-1319 NAMASMTTLDKSKE
+1319 E
-1333 SLMNF
+1333 
-1338 ANKNSINTEAEI
+1338 NSINTEAEI

-1362 REEAMQ
+1362 REEAMKK
-1368 RYLNQSA
+1368 YLTQKSV
-1375 ITSYDSSF
+1375 YDTTYEF
-1383 DPSTAYEAMNNALSE
+1383 DPATAFDAAKSAQSE
-1398 QSSQGYLTEETLN
+1398 QSQNGYLSTETIES
-1411 GLKTAYGD
+1411 LKTAYGD
-1419 LSKIITYTSSGIQLN
+1419 LSKVIQYTDSGVVLN
-1434 TEYMANYT
+1434 NEHMAEYT
-1442 EQTAKAALIANQ
+1442 ENVGKAALVNTQ
-1454 LKEANAVDQYNKE
+1454 LKEAFAVQEYQKE
-1467 ISALKKVIS
+1467 AKAINDIIKTEI
-1476 TQVKDT
+1476 KDT
-1482 NVRTKLNKAYAKGV
+1482 NVRKKLTSAKNKGI
-1496 DALKDEIKNLGKDND
+1496 DALRKEISNLKKDND
-1511 SLSTHLDNI
+1511 GWSESLSTHLDNI
-1520 SAIQDEINGYDALE
+1520 SALGEEINQYDALE
-1534 QSIMATLSSLNQYK
+1534 QSIMASLSALSNYK
-1548 KALETPDQNDNF
+1548 RALETPDNNDNF
-1560 LYAQSQ
+1560 EYVQGQLDSARKAW
-1566 IESMQDAYDK
+1566 EN
-1576 GWTQTDQFK
+1576 GWTGTDDFK
-1585 EWMNY
+1585 TFMEY
-1590 IGTFNEQLEYS
+1590 IGSANDELEYS
-1601 DEEIQQYM
+1601 DALWDKYLTRAEKYFTE
-1609 ARTKRYMTD
+1609 
-1618 DISGLYNYLDDASKL
+1618 DISGLYTFLDDASQL
-1633 SDQIIKNVDGSYDI
+1633 SDQITKNSDGTFKIDVQNLEQFCEDVDMSRSAVVDLFLAMTEAEGIDINFDNMSESIVDGLNAIDQKSVDARTD
-1647 QVQNIGK
+1647 
-1654 LAEQMNMSVS
+1654 LADYKK
-1664 QTMDILMSMSN
+1664 T
-1675 ADGFNITFDNLS
+1675 
-1687 DSIEKNLNEISGVNA
+1687 
-1702 EARQQIEESREEI
+1702 IEELDKAGFDTTELWKQYDSVAGEIQPEI
-1715 EALKKAGYDT
+1715 EF
-1725 SELED
+1725 
-1730 LYNSVIQEHAGDVPE
+1730 
-1745 ISLYAH
+1745 YAH
-1751 LSSLSL
+1751 LA
-1757 DDLEKEAQDAADAIS
+1757 DTTDLQSEAEEAAKRISEKDQSVKIDFSAD
-1772 KDTSINLDVDLNPK
+1772 LDVDSLNK
-1786 SAKDAQNQIDQLVAK
+1786 QISSLQTYRDGLEIGSDSWKDAQTVIAQLLK
-1801 RDNFD
+1801 
-1806 VGSEQWNNIQ
+1806 Q
-1816 TVLTDLLVKKQ
+1816 KQ
-1827 ELEQPTIM
+1827 ELEQPAIM
-1835 KLDLTDVQDSYQQ
+1835 GIDASQVEEGSQ
-1848 TVAILQQY
+1848 TVLAVLQSY
-1856 IEAKNALE
+1856 ISAKQQLE
-1864 SAQTLG
+1864 QAETLG

-1877 SKLSSITEKLQS
+1877 THLANVTTQLQN
-1889 LESDGKLKTIGID
+1889 LQDQGELTKIGID
-1902 AEINTDEFYKQIEAL
+1902 AEIDTDKFKEQLANLNPDSFLKDSDTSIKVDADMSAYDKAL
-1917 NTDKLKKDNAKIS
+1917 NNAVSKASKQTAKIK
-1930 VDANTTPYEQ
+1930 VQA
-1940 TKNKLIQDT
+1940 KLS
-1949 NKETAS
+1949 E
-1955 IKIKANTTNF
+1955 NF
-1965 YTNLQQQLQTH
+1965 HANLQSILNSQS
-1976 VFTVNVKGQITGVSG
+1976 FNVKVNASASG
-1991 GTVTSHGNSRS
+1991 TTTTSHGNTKTRKTVMFG
-2002 KAIKNGVIMGNP
+2002 KASGTNAYNNGV
-2014 RKKTSKSKASA
+2014 
-2025 AGTTAYVDGI
+2025 

-2059 GEAQL
+2059 GQAQL
-2064 IGQRGAEFKN
+2064 IGKRGAEFMN

-2082 NHIDTA
+2082 NHIDTE
-2088 KLLSGDDGVRGKLI
+2088 KLLNGIGGIRGKLI
-2102 GGSFANGTTIS
+2102 GGGFVNGTLLS
-2113 NAYATSTQRAT
+2113 HAYSKST
-2124 GSAKANTRFHGSSG
+2124 GSKTTIIGGTNNDWTNRHSSSG
-2138 SGSSSNSSGSNDSSA
+2138 SSSGSNSSGSNDSSA

-2168 VKINRCEEAIAR
+2168 IKINRCEEAIAR

-2188 FSGWTFRTTALNDE
+2188 FSGWTLRTTALNDE

-2246 ITDEDLYNKIQDYQN
+2246 ITDEDLYNRVQDYQN

-2295 EDMESEFTSLND
+2295 EDMEKVFTDTND
-2307 IIDKLVDYAETKG
+2307 ILDKLVDYAETKG

-2347 QMVAE
+2347 QMVSE

-2368 WYDLQQQID
+2368 WYDLKQQID

-2396 MRQADW
+2396 IRQADW

-2423 SLLDDRDNL
+2423 SLLEDRDNL

-2438 RGLTNEGIAQLG
+2438 RGLTNEGLAQLG

-2475 DIAKDPANQ
+2475 DIAKDPANK
-2484 DLINRKEELV
+2484 DLIDRKEELI

-2503 ANDERKSMIDLAR
+2503 ANDEKKSMIDLAR

>member
-1 MSDNN
+1 MEQLNAYIQEIQSIKQANYGNFESLQIQEYANALSD
-6 FIVNLTAKLHS
+6 LDSTQTAL
-17 KSKQQI
+17 
-23 ESDAKN
+23 
-29 LGDIKVPLVGTL
+29 L
-41 DQAKTSAQL
+41 
-50 KQDVASLKTTVD
+50 LKTQGLTNAQIQQTLAAQGASTAAQYQAMVEA
-62 INGKVNTKNITST
+62 GLLESSTKLTNTKL
-75 VQQSAKQAQKTADA
+75 QS
-89 NTIQFRTSLKKDKLI
+89 
-104 NDIRVF
+104 V
-110 GQQNSKLFK
+110 
-119 DAEMS
+119 
-124 SKFSSLLDNAKLATS
+124 LAT
-139 NKEIKNLRM
+139 
-148 QLSAMRSEAKATN
+148 QLESEAKAEEVMT
-161 LSGLTLGDSVKKTFR
+161 SMGLTVAK
-176 RATELF
+176 
-182 TGTAGV
+182 
-188 MMLSR
+188 
-193 QLKNAWNE
+193 
-201 ALDLD
+201 
-206 KAFTDLIKVN
+206 
-216 DELSRGDYDKYLE
+216 
-229 RCNEK
+229 
-234 AQDLAAT
+234 
-241 QKSLMEGAT
+241 EG
-250 EFSKSGYNL
+250 E
-259 SESNALAEKSTIL
+259 E
-272 ANVGDMSTSDSAKAI
+272 
-287 ISGVQAYK
+287 
-295 DVDGFTDAVNKAGA
+295 
-309 LIDKYN
+309 
-315 EIGNTASITSAEI
+315 
-328 AQGVQTVGSVF
+328 VQTVK
-339 ADANTSVDE
+339 
-348 FIALLSAGNRQ
+348 L
-359 FQNADTLALSL
+359 
-370 RTAALRI
+370 TA
-377 RGCKSELESLGES
+377 KKLE
-390 TENVYTSSSKLAD
+390 
-403 KIESLTNI
+403 
-411 DGNGGVKIL
+411 
-420 EVDNKTFRS
+420 
-429 IYDIFVDLSKVYQQM
+429 
-444 SDVDQS
+444 
-450 ALLDLI
+450 
-456 AGKNRASGISA
+456 
-467 TLNNMSE
+467 
-474 AQDIYE
+474 
-480 RSLHSTGSAQR
+480 
-491 EYDKYL
+491 
-497 ESSEASLNRFKAS
+497 
-510 MTETYQSVI
+510 
-519 NGQTV
+519 
-524 TGLLNCGNAALQFA
+524 
-538 NSIGLVES
+538 
-546 SLKGLLTI
+546 
-554 GIIKVLTTVTTAF
+554 
-567 RASAIQAS
+567 
-575 NFGTALSAVKS
+575 
-586 MSTLQSGT
+586 
-594 TEYTNALNTLKAVS
+594 
-608 ASLTETQLKHI
+608 
-619 LSNDALNESERVRIL
+619 
-634 RSTGLSKTQAKAKLA
+634 
-649 EMELTQATQKQAVA
+649 QAVA
-663 NQKASLSTFS
+663 SGVLTEAQAQELAMTLGVTAAQTSQA
-673 LSSAV
+673 SSAMPKWIAQMKAMAAATWTQV
-678 KGLGQNIKMAV
+678 KATGAWLITNPAGWFIMA
-689 MNNPV
+689 
-694 AVAVMTVSA
+694 ASATA
-703 IAGVVKAIKKHKQA
+703 IAVHAIKKHKQA

-729 QDAQSKIKSLQSE
+729 EDAQSKIKSLQSE
-742 IKQNADTVDQAG
+742 IKQNADTVDEAG

-860 TIDTQTEKID
+860 TIDTQTEKIE
-870 KYKKALDNFNESISN
+870 KYKKALDNFNESVSN

-893 SELDRQT
+893 SELEKQT

-952 STANTEMRSAESQ
+952 STANTEMQSAKAT

-1039 QSAMANADTGDQFK
+1039 QSAMANADTGNQFK
-1053 QVITDALT
+1053 QIITDALT

-1068 LEESKNRIEA
+1068 LEESKNRIVA

-1131 SDAKRNLEGEY
+1131 SDAQRNLEGEY

-1153 ANKIKEKTIQTKFGN
+1153 ANKIKDKTIQTKFGN

-1175 IIYWSNELKK
+1175 IIHWSNELKK

-1291 YDNNN
+1291 YDNNS

-1383 DPSTAYEAMNNALSE
+1383 DPFTAYKAMNNALSE

-1419 LSKIITYTSSGIQLN
+1419 LSKVITYTSSGIQLN

-1442 EQTAKAALIANQ
+1442 EQAAKAALIANQ

-1511 SLSTHLDNI
+1511 GWSDSLSTHLDNI
-1520 SAIQDEINGYDALE
+1520 SALQDEINGYDALE

-1618 DISGLYNYLDDASKL
+1618 DISGLYNFLDDASQL

-1687 DSIEKNLNEISGVNA
+1687 DSIEKNLSEISGVNA

-1725 SELED
+1725 SKLED

-1786 SAKDAQNQIDQLVAK
+1786 SAKEAQNQIDQLVAK

-1991 GTVTSHGNSRS
+1991 GTVTSHGNSKS

-2014 RKKTSKSKASA
+2014 GKKTSKFKASA
-2025 AGTTAYVDGI
+2025 AGTTAYADGI

-2044 QALVGEVAPELLVRN
+2044 QALVGEIAPELLVRN

-2064 IGQRGAEFKN
+2064 IGQRGAEFRN

-2088 KLLSGDDGVRGKLI
+2088 KLLNGDNGVRGKLI
-2102 GGSFANGTTIS
+2102 GGGFAKGTAIA
-2113 NAYATSTQRAT
+2113 NAYWTSTQSAT

-2138 SGSSSNSSGSNDSSA
+2138 SGSGSNSSGSNDSSA
-2153 QDKADEFLE
+2153 QDKADEFSE
-2162 TIDWIE
+2162 TLDWIE

-2188 FSGWTFRTTALNDE
+2188 FSGWTLRTTALNDE

-2215 GYKRYLQQADSVAL
+2215 GYKRYLKQADSVAL

-2246 ITDEDLYNKIQDYQN
+2246 ITDEDLYNRVQDYTN
-2261 WYEKAVELQDKIQEL
+2261 WYEKAVDLQDKIQEL

-2295 EDMESEFTSLND
+2295 EDMEKVFTDTND
-2307 IIDKLVDYAETKG
+2307 ILDKLVDYAETKG

-2329 AMLQNEN
+2329 AMLKNEN

-2352 LNELV
+2352 LNNMLNSGSV
-2357 NTGKVTEYSEA
+2357 SQDSEA
-2368 WYDLQQQID
+2368 LNDLKQKIN

-2465 YASEIKKIEA
+2465 YANEIKKIEA

-2503 ANDERKSMIDLAR
+2503 ANDERKSMVDLCR
-2516 DGYDAVLEVLQDLID
+2516 DGYDAMLEVLQELID
-2531 KKKEA
+2531 KRKEY
-2536 LSSTK
+2536 LDNEKSI
-2541 DLYEYQKDIASKTKD
+2541 YEYQQTISEKTDNLASLKKQ
-2556 LATLEKE
+2556 L
-2563 ASVYENDNSEEA
+2563 SVFENDNSEES
-2575 LKKVQQIKVDIESKK
+2575 LKKVQQLQSDIK
-2590 QELSDAEYDKYIEDQ
+2590 DAEKDLKDTEYDKYIEDQ

-2698 TIDKMLQIAQAEAN
+2698 TIDKMLQIAQTEAN

-2721 NGVANGSTS
+2721 NGVASGSTS
-2730 NGSTASKPQA
+2730 NGSTAPKPQA
-2740 TPKANANNNSSATQA
+2740 TPKANTSNNSSAAQA

-2806 HIQAIIKGK
+2806 HIQAFIKGK

-2871 TREMTDNLWNIAKQ
+2871 TREMTDNLWSIAKQ

-2910 TVSIGDIK
+2910 SVSIGDIK

-2951 DLVAGKSIKDINR
+2951 DLVAGKSIKGLNK

>member
-1 MSDNN
+1 MQEYANALSELEPTQAA
-6 FIVNLTAKLHS
+6 VLLSTQGLTNAQIQQTLAAKGLS
-17 KSKQQI
+17 TEMQYQAMAEAGLLSSSTKLTNTKLQSVLATQL
-23 ESDAKN
+23 ESDAKAEEVMTSMG
-29 LGDIKVPLVGTL
+29 LTV
-41 DQAKTSAQL
+41 AKEGEDAVTVKLTAKKLQEA
-50 KQDVASLKTTVD
+50 VASGVLTE
-62 INGKVNTKNITST
+62 
-75 VQQSAKQAQKTADA
+75 AQAQ
-89 NTIQFRTSLKKDKLI
+89 
-104 NDIRVF
+104 
-110 GQQNSKLFK
+110 
-119 DAEMS
+119 E
-124 SKFSSLLDNAKLATS
+124 LA
-139 NKEIKNLRM
+139 M
-148 QLSAMRSEAKATN
+148 
-161 LSGLTLGDSVKKTFR
+161 TLG
-176 RATELF
+176 
-182 TGTAGV
+182 
-188 MMLSR
+188 
-193 QLKNAWNE
+193 
-201 ALDLD
+201 
-206 KAFTDLIKVN
+206 
-216 DELSRGDYDKYLE
+216 
-229 RCNEK
+229 
-234 AQDLAAT
+234 
-241 QKSLMEGAT
+241 
-250 EFSKSGYNL
+250 
-259 SESNALAEKSTIL
+259 
-272 ANVGDMSTSDSAKAI
+272 
-287 ISGVQAYK
+287 
-295 DVDGFTDAVNKAGA
+295 
-309 LIDKYN
+309 
-315 EIGNTASITSAEI
+315 
-328 AQGVQTVGSVF
+328 
-339 ADANTSVDE
+339 
-348 FIALLSAGNRQ
+348 
-359 FQNADTLALSL
+359 
-370 RTAALRI
+370 
-377 RGCKSELESLGES
+377 
-390 TENVYTSSSKLAD
+390 
-403 KIESLTNI
+403 
-411 DGNGGVKIL
+411 
-420 EVDNKTFRS
+420 
-429 IYDIFVDLSKVYQQM
+429 
-444 SDVDQS
+444 
-450 ALLDLI
+450 
-456 AGKNRASGISA
+456 
-467 TLNNMSE
+467 
-474 AQDIYE
+474 
-480 RSLHSTGSAQR
+480 
-491 EYDKYL
+491 
-497 ESSEASLNRFKAS
+497 
-510 MTETYQSVI
+510 
-519 NGQTV
+519 
-524 TGLLNCGNAALQFA
+524 
-538 NSIGLVES
+538 
-546 SLKGLLTI
+546 
-554 GIIKVLTTVTTAF
+554 VTTA
-567 RASAIQAS
+567 
-575 NFGTALSAVKS
+575 
-586 MSTLQSGT
+586 
-594 TEYTNALNTLKAVS
+594 TNAQAASVIPAWIAKMKAM
-608 ASLTETQLKHI
+608 A
-619 LSNDALNESERVRIL
+619 A
-634 RSTGLSKTQAKAKLA
+634 
-649 EMELTQATQKQAVA
+649 ATWAQ
-663 NQKASLSTFS
+663 
-673 LSSAV
+673 
-678 KGLGQNIKMAV
+678 
-689 MNNPV
+689 
-694 AVAVMTVSA
+694 
-703 IAGVVKAIKKHKQA
+703 VKATAVWLATNPAGWAILGATAIYSISKAISHYNKK

-729 QDAQSKIKSLQSE
+729 EDAQSKIKSLQSE
-742 IKQNADTVDQAG
+742 IKQNADTVDEAG

-789 AEVFPQLTKGYDDN
+789 ADVFPQLTKGYDDN

-860 TIDTQTEKID
+860 TIDTQTEKIE
-870 KYKKALDNFNESISN
+870 KYQKALDNFNESISN

-893 SELDRQT
+893 SELEKQT

-1010 GDILQG
+1010 GGILQG

-1053 QVITDALT
+1053 QIITDALT

-1111 LMDGVSA
+1111 LMDGVSKYA
-1118 NASKFVS
+1118 QTLK
-1125 TTDKEF
+1125 
-1131 SDAKRNLEGEY
+1131 SD
-1142 QKISDWGLDEY
+1142 
-1153 ANKIKEKTIQTKFGN
+1153 
-1168 VDMDKRT
+1168 
-1175 IIYWSNELKK
+1175 
-1185 TYADALASWD
+1185 
-1195 YDPEIG
+1195 G
-1201 SIDTVYGMS
+1201 SIPMTMDVMK
-1210 DRFGENLNGTGWEV
+1210 E
-1224 AFTPIL
+1224 
-1230 PDGTFLSKDTVYQYI
+1230 SKDKLLQ
-1245 NSIIDKAYDN
+1245 
-1255 DHQITH
+1255 
-1261 SELKDL
+1261 
-1267 DKQGMKIGDTFV
+1267 F
-1279 HGIYAAFDKNTN
+1279 
-1291 YDNNN
+1291 
-1296 NWADVVGRLMH
+1296 
-1307 FSGQDGAIQLAE
+1307 AE
-1319 NAMASMTTLDKSKE
+1319 E
-1333 SLMNF
+1333 
-1338 ANKNSINTEAEI
+1338 NSINTEAEI

-1362 REEAMQ
+1362 REEAMKK
-1368 RYLNQSA
+1368 YLTQKSV
-1375 ITSYDSSF
+1375 YDTTYEF
-1383 DPSTAYEAMNNALSE
+1383 DPATAFDAAKSAQSE
-1398 QSSQGYLTEETLN
+1398 QSQNGYLSTETIES
-1411 GLKTAYGD
+1411 LKTAYGD
-1419 LSKIITYTSSGIQLN
+1419 LSKVIQYTDSGVVLN
-1434 TEYMANYT
+1434 NEHMAEYT
-1442 EQTAKAALIANQ
+1442 ENVGKAALVNTQ
-1454 LKEANAVDQYNKE
+1454 LKEAFAVQEYQKE
-1467 ISALKKVIS
+1467 AKAINDIIKTEI
-1476 TQVKDT
+1476 KDT
-1482 NVRTKLNKAYAKGV
+1482 NVRKKLTSAKNKGI
-1496 DALKDEIKNLGKDND
+1496 DALRKEISNLKKDND
-1511 SLSTHLDNI
+1511 GWSESLSTHLDNI
-1520 SAIQDEINGYDALE
+1520 SALGEEINQYDALE
-1534 QSIMATLSSLNQYK
+1534 QSIMASLSALSNYK
-1548 KALETPDQNDNF
+1548 RALETPDNNDNF
-1560 LYAQSQ
+1560 EYVQGQLDSARKAW
-1566 IESMQDAYDK
+1566 EN
-1576 GWTQTDQFK
+1576 GWTGTDDFK
-1585 EWMNY
+1585 TFMEY
-1590 IGTFNEQLEYS
+1590 IGSANDELEYS
-1601 DEEIQQYM
+1601 DALWDKYLTRAEKYFTE
-1609 ARTKRYMTD
+1609 
-1618 DISGLYNYLDDASKL
+1618 DISGLYTFLDDASQL
-1633 SDQIIKNVDGSYDI
+1633 SDQITKNSDGTFKIDVQNLEQFCEDVDMSRSAVVDLFLAMTEAEGIDINFDNMSESIVDGLNAIDQKSVDARTD
-1647 QVQNIGK
+1647 
-1654 LAEQMNMSVS
+1654 LADYKK
-1664 QTMDILMSMSN
+1664 T
-1675 ADGFNITFDNLS
+1675 
-1687 DSIEKNLNEISGVNA
+1687 
-1702 EARQQIEESREEI
+1702 IEELDKAGFDTTELWKQYDSVAGKIQPEI
-1715 EALKKAGYDT
+1715 EF
-1725 SELED
+1725 
-1730 LYNSVIQEHAGDVPE
+1730 
-1745 ISLYAH
+1745 YAH
-1751 LSSLSL
+1751 LA
-1757 DDLEKEAQDAADAIS
+1757 DTTDLQSEAEEAAKRISEKDQSVKIDFSAD
-1772 KDTSINLDVDLNPK
+1772 LDVDSLNK
-1786 SAKDAQNQIDQLVAK
+1786 QISSLQTYRDGLEIGSDSWKDAQTVIAQLLK
-1801 RDNFD
+1801 
-1806 VGSEQWNNIQ
+1806 Q
-1816 TVLTDLLVKKQ
+1816 KQ
-1827 ELEQPTIM
+1827 ELEQPAIM
-1835 KLDLTDVQDSYQQ
+1835 GIDASQVEEGSQ
-1848 TVAILQQY
+1848 TVLAVLQSY
-1856 IEAKNALE
+1856 ISAKQQLE
-1864 SAQTLG
+1864 QAETLG

-1877 SKLSSITEKLQS
+1877 THLANVTTQLQN
-1889 LESDGKLKTIGID
+1889 LQDQGELTKIGID
-1902 AEINTDEFYKQIEAL
+1902 AEIDTDKFKEQLANLNPDSFLKDSDTSIKVDADMSAYDKAL
-1917 NTDKLKKDNAKIS
+1917 NNAVSKASKQTAKIK
-1930 VDANTTPYEQ
+1930 VQA
-1940 TKNKLIQDT
+1940 KLS
-1949 NKETAS
+1949 E
-1955 IKIKANTTNF
+1955 NF
-1965 YTNLQQQLQTH
+1965 HANLQSILNSQS
-1976 VFTVNVKGQITGVSG
+1976 FNVKVNASASG
-1991 GTVTSHGNSRS
+1991 TTTTSHGNTKTRKTVMFG
-2002 KAIKNGVIMGNP
+2002 KASGTNAYNNGV
-2014 RKKTSKSKASA
+2014 
-2025 AGTTAYVDGI
+2025 

-2059 GEAQL
+2059 GQAQL
-2064 IGQRGAEFKN
+2064 IGKRGAEFMN

-2082 NHIDTA
+2082 NHIDTE
-2088 KLLSGDDGVRGKLI
+2088 KLLNGIGGIRGKLI
-2102 GGSFANGTTIS
+2102 GGGFVNGTLLS
-2113 NAYATSTQRAT
+2113 HAYSKST
-2124 GSAKANTRFHGSSG
+2124 GSKTTIIGGTNNDWTNRHSSSG
-2138 SGSSSNSSGSNDSSA
+2138 SSSGSNSSGSNDSSA

-2168 VKINRCEEAIAR
+2168 IKINRCEEAIAR

-2188 FSGWTFRTTALNDE
+2188 FSGWTLRTTALNDE

-2246 ITDEDLYNKIQDYQN
+2246 ITDEDLYNRVQDYQN

-2295 EDMESEFTSLND
+2295 EDMEKVFTDTND
-2307 IIDKLVDYAETKG
+2307 ILDKLVDYAETKG

-2347 QMVAE
+2347 QMVSE

-2368 WYDLQQQID
+2368 WYDLKQQID

-2396 MRQADW
+2396 IRQADW

-2423 SLLDDRDNL
+2423 SLLEDRDNL

-2438 RGLTNEGIAQLG
+2438 RGLTNEGLAQLG

-2475 DIAKDPANQ
+2475 DIAKDPANK
-2484 DLINRKEELV
+2484 DLIDRKEELI

-2503 ANDERKSMIDLAR
+2503 ANDEKKSMIDLAR

>member
-1 MSDNN
+1 
-6 FIVNLTAKLHS
+6 
-17 KSKQQI
+17 
-23 ESDAKN
+23 
-29 LGDIKVPLVGTL
+29 
-41 DQAKTSAQL
+41 
-50 KQDVASLKTTVD
+50 
-62 INGKVNTKNITST
+62 
-75 VQQSAKQAQKTADA
+75 
-89 NTIQFRTSLKKDKLI
+89 
-104 NDIRVF
+104 
-110 GQQNSKLFK
+110 
-119 DAEMS
+119 
-124 SKFSSLLDNAKLATS
+124 
-139 NKEIKNLRM
+139 M
-148 QLSAMRSEAKATN
+148 QLSFLELADN
-161 LSGLTLGDSVKKTFR
+161 SGIADESFKKFLQTT
-176 RATELF
+176 AES
-182 TGTAGV
+182 GTV
-188 MMLSR
+188 
-193 QLKNAWNE
+193 
-201 ALDLD
+201 
-206 KAFTDLIKVN
+206 
-216 DELSRGDYDKYLE
+216 
-229 RCNEK
+229 
-234 AQDLAAT
+234 
-241 QKSLMEGAT
+241 
-250 EFSKSGYNL
+250 YN
-259 SESNALAEKSTIL
+259 
-272 ANVGDMSTSDSAKAI
+272 
-287 ISGVQAYK
+287 
-295 DVDGFTDAVNKAGA
+295 
-309 LIDKYN
+309 
-315 EIGNTASITSAEI
+315 TSAEALKGYESFLQSSGRSAAI
-328 AQGVQTVGSVF
+328 AATK
-339 ADANTSVDE
+339 TK
-348 FIALLSAGNRQ
+348 
-359 FQNADTLALSL
+359 ALS
-370 RTAALRI
+370 
-377 RGCKSELESLGES
+377 
-390 TENVYTSSSKLAD
+390 
-403 KIESLTNI
+403 
-411 DGNGGVKIL
+411 
-420 EVDNKTFRS
+420 
-429 IYDIFVDLSKVYQQM
+429 
-444 SDVDQS
+444 
-450 ALLDLI
+450 
-456 AGKNRASGISA
+456 
-467 TLNNMSE
+467 
-474 AQDIYE
+474 
-480 RSLHSTGSAQR
+480 
-491 EYDKYL
+491 
-497 ESSEASLNRFKAS
+497 
-510 MTETYQSVI
+510 
-519 NGQTV
+519 
-524 TGLLNCGNAALQFA
+524 FA
-538 NSIGLVES
+538 
-546 SLKGLLTI
+546 
-554 GIIKVLTTVTTAF
+554 
-567 RASAIQAS
+567 
-575 NFGTALSAVKS
+575 
-586 MSTLQSGT
+586 M
-594 TEYTNALNTLKAVS
+594 KAVS
-608 ASLTETQLKHI
+608 SVGWMMLITGVTKLVGAGFK
-619 LSNDALNESERVRIL
+619 ALDKYVLNRDKYEAEALEKMSE
-634 RSTGLSKTQAKAKLA
+634 K
-649 EMELTQATQKQAVA
+649 
-663 NQKASLSTFS
+663 
-673 LSSAV
+673 
-678 KGLGQNIKMAV
+678 
-689 MNNPV
+689 
-694 AVAVMTVSA
+694 
-703 IAGVVKAIKKHKQA
+703 
-717 QEEAFESAKKNA
+717 A

-860 TIDTQTEKID
+860 TIDTQTEKIE
-870 KYKKALDNFNESISN
+870 KYKKALDNFNESVSN

-893 SELDRQT
+893 SELEKQT

-952 STANTEMRSAESQ
+952 STANTEMQSAKAT

-1039 QSAMANADTGDQFK
+1039 QSAMANADTGNQFK
-1053 QVITDALT
+1053 QIITDALT

-1153 ANKIKEKTIQTKFGN
+1153 ANNIKDKTIQTKFGN

-1175 IIYWSNELKK
+1175 IIHWSNELKK
-1185 TYADALASWD
+1185 TYADVLASWD
-1195 YDPEIG
+1195 YNPEIG

-1210 DRFGENLNGTGWEV
+1210 DRFGEDLNGTGWEV

-1419 LSKIITYTSSGIQLN
+1419 LSKVITYTSSGIQLN

-1496 DALKDEIKNLGKDND
+1496 DALKDEIKNLDKDNDGWSD

-1520 SAIQDEINGYDALE
+1520 SALQDEINGYDALE

-1687 DSIEKNLNEISGVNA
+1687 DSIVKNLNEISGVNA

-1725 SELED
+1725 SDLED

-1991 GTVTSHGNSRS
+1991 GTVTSHGNSKS
-2002 KAIKNGVIMGNP
+2002 KAIKNGVIMGKP
-2014 RKKTSKSKASA
+2014 SKKSKSKASA

-2124 GSAKANTRFHGSSG
+2124 GSAKANTRFHCSSG
-2138 SGSSSNSSGSNDSSA
+2138 SGSSSNSSGSNDSIA
-2153 QDKADEFLE
+2153 QDKADEFSE
-2162 TIDWIE
+2162 TLDWIE

-2188 FSGWTFRTTALNDE
+2188 FSGWTLRTTALNDE

-2215 GYKRYLQQADSVAL
+2215 GYKRYLQQANSVAL

-2261 WYEKAVELQDKIQEL
+2261 WYDKAVELQDKIQEL

-2295 EDMESEFTSLND
+2295 EDMEKVFTDTND
-2307 IIDKLVDYAETKG
+2307 ILDKLVDYAETKG

-2329 AMLQNEN
+2329 AMLNNEN

-2352 LNELV
+2352 LNNMLNSSSV
-2357 NTGKVTEYSEA
+2357 SQDSEA
-2368 WYDLQQQID
+2368 LNDLKQKIN

-2396 MRQADW
+2396 IRQVDW

-2423 SLLDDRDNL
+2423 SLLEDRDNL

-2438 RGLTNEGIAQLG
+2438 RGLTNEGLAQLG

-2475 DIAKDPANQ
+2475 DIAKDPANK
-2484 DLINRKEELV
+2484 DLIDRKEELI

-2503 ANDERKSMIDLAR
+2503 ANDEKKSMIDLAR
-2516 DGYDAVLEVLQDLID
+2516 DGYDAMLEVLQELID
-2531 KKKEA
+2531 KRKEY
-2536 LSSTK
+2536 LDNEKSI
-2541 DLYEYQKDIASKTKD
+2541 YEYQQTISEKTENLASLRKQ
-2556 LATLEKE
+2556 L
-2563 ASVYENDNSEEA
+2563 SVFENDNSEES
-2575 LKKVQQIKVDIESKK
+2575 LKKVQQLQSDIK
-2590 QELSDAEYDKYIEDQ
+2590 DAEKDLKDTEYDKYIEDQ

-2721 NGVANGSTS
+2721 NGVANGSS
-2730 NGSTASKPQA
+2730 STASKPHA
-2740 TPKANANNNSSATQA
+2740 TPKANTSNNSSAQA

-2794 IDKIANGRAYPY
+2794 IDKIVNGRAYPY
-2806 HIQAIIKGK
+2806 HIQAIIRGK

>member
-1 MSDNN
+1 
-6 FIVNLTAKLHS
+6 
-17 KSKQQI
+17 
-23 ESDAKN
+23 
-29 LGDIKVPLVGTL
+29 
-41 DQAKTSAQL
+41 
-50 KQDVASLKTTVD
+50 
-62 INGKVNTKNITST
+62 
-75 VQQSAKQAQKTADA
+75 
-89 NTIQFRTSLKKDKLI
+89 
-104 NDIRVF
+104 
-110 GQQNSKLFK
+110 
-119 DAEMS
+119 
-124 SKFSSLLDNAKLATS
+124 
-139 NKEIKNLRM
+139 M
-148 QLSAMRSEAKATN
+148 QLSFLELADN
-161 LSGLTLGDSVKKTFR
+161 SGIADESFKKFLQTT
-176 RATELF
+176 AES
-182 TGTAGV
+182 GTV
-188 MMLSR
+188 
-193 QLKNAWNE
+193 
-201 ALDLD
+201 
-206 KAFTDLIKVN
+206 
-216 DELSRGDYDKYLE
+216 
-229 RCNEK
+229 
-234 AQDLAAT
+234 
-241 QKSLMEGAT
+241 
-250 EFSKSGYNL
+250 YN
-259 SESNALAEKSTIL
+259 
-272 ANVGDMSTSDSAKAI
+272 
-287 ISGVQAYK
+287 
-295 DVDGFTDAVNKAGA
+295 
-309 LIDKYN
+309 
-315 EIGNTASITSAEI
+315 TSAEALKGYESFLQSSGRSAAI
-328 AQGVQTVGSVF
+328 AATK
-339 ADANTSVDE
+339 TK
-348 FIALLSAGNRQ
+348 
-359 FQNADTLALSL
+359 ALS
-370 RTAALRI
+370 
-377 RGCKSELESLGES
+377 
-390 TENVYTSSSKLAD
+390 
-403 KIESLTNI
+403 
-411 DGNGGVKIL
+411 
-420 EVDNKTFRS
+420 
-429 IYDIFVDLSKVYQQM
+429 
-444 SDVDQS
+444 
-450 ALLDLI
+450 
-456 AGKNRASGISA
+456 
-467 TLNNMSE
+467 
-474 AQDIYE
+474 
-480 RSLHSTGSAQR
+480 
-491 EYDKYL
+491 
-497 ESSEASLNRFKAS
+497 
-510 MTETYQSVI
+510 
-519 NGQTV
+519 
-524 TGLLNCGNAALQFA
+524 FA
-538 NSIGLVES
+538 
-546 SLKGLLTI
+546 
-554 GIIKVLTTVTTAF
+554 
-567 RASAIQAS
+567 
-575 NFGTALSAVKS
+575 
-586 MSTLQSGT
+586 M
-594 TEYTNALNTLKAVS
+594 KAVS
-608 ASLTETQLKHI
+608 SVGWMMLITGVTKLIGVGFK
-619 LSNDALNESERVRIL
+619 ALDKYVLNRDKYEAEALEKMSE
-634 RSTGLSKTQAKAKLA
+634 K
-649 EMELTQATQKQAVA
+649 
-663 NQKASLSTFS
+663 
-673 LSSAV
+673 
-678 KGLGQNIKMAV
+678 
-689 MNNPV
+689 
-694 AVAVMTVSA
+694 
-703 IAGVVKAIKKHKQA
+703 
-717 QEEAFESAKKNA
+717 A

-742 IKQNADTVDQAG
+742 IKQNADTVDEAG

-839 IDTYFENQSKVFGKE
+839 IDTYFENEPAVLKKTEQSYQQTKE
-854 AKGQND
+854 TLD
-860 TIDTQTEKID
+860 S
-870 KYKKALDNFNESISN
+870 YK
-885 NKPASNFE
+885 
-893 SELDRQT
+893 QG
-900 YYADFLADMEKA
+900 YADLLSLIKSGKNVEIEQGTMGYQSYKDMMAFLQKSGVSYS
-912 NIDIADAIISQD
+912 DAMLSTRSPNNTSVVYTYDFSKLTEEAQQAISD
-924 GTSATEYNFAKLSKE
+924 YYYDVVKTAENEVTDSEVKLS
-939 TQEQIRQYYAGII
+939 A
-952 STANTEMRSAESQ
+952 
-965 LSTSN
+965 SN
-970 AEFASYVNMWMQNSS
+970 AEFASYVNMWMQNNSIAFTA
-985 GSYLAMTGNDE
+985 LTGNDE
-996 MQSALSSIVSGLNW
+996 MQSALNDLVSGLNW
-1010 GDILQG
+1010 GEVLQE
-1016 DDFSGLSGEEL
+1016 DNFKGLSGEDL
-1027 ESAIETNILVPL
+1027 QNAIEENILKPL
-1039 QSAMANADTGDQFK
+1039 QSAMSDADTGDQFK
-1053 QVITDALT
+1053 QIITDALT
-1061 ISDDDIS
+1061 ISDNDIS

-1089 ALGKPLTA
+1089 TLGKPLTA

-1111 LMDGVSA
+1111 LMDGVDKYA
-1118 NASKFVS
+1118 RTLNAEEGTLSEADFVEARYKLLQFA
-1125 TTDKEF
+1125 KE
-1131 SDAKRNLEGEY
+1131 
-1142 QKISDWGLDEY
+1142 
-1153 ANKIKEKTIQTKFGN
+1153 
-1168 VDMDKRT
+1168 
-1175 IIYWSNELKK
+1175 
-1185 TYADALASWD
+1185 
-1195 YDPEIG
+1195 
-1201 SIDTVYGMS
+1201 
-1210 DRFGENLNGTGWEV
+1210 
-1224 AFTPIL
+1224 
-1230 PDGTFLSKDTVYQYI
+1230 
-1245 NSIIDKAYDN
+1245 
-1255 DHQITH
+1255 
-1261 SELKDL
+1261 
-1267 DKQGMKIGDTFV
+1267 
-1279 HGIYAAFDKNTN
+1279 
-1291 YDNNN
+1291 
-1296 NWADVVGRLMH
+1296 
-1307 FSGQDGAIQLAE
+1307 
-1319 NAMASMTTLDKSKE
+1319 
-1333 SLMNF
+1333 
-1338 ANKNSINTEAEI
+1338 NSINTEAEI

-1411 GLKTAYGD
+1411 GLKTVYGD
-1419 LSKIITYTSSGIQLN
+1419 LSKVITYTSSGIQLN

-1442 EQTAKAALIANQ
+1442 EQAAKAALIANQ

-1511 SLSTHLDNI
+1511 GWSDSLSTHLDNI
-1520 SAIQDEINGYDALE
+1520 SALQDEINGYDALE

-1687 DSIEKNLNEISGVNA
+1687 DSIVKNLNEISGVNA

-1725 SELED
+1725 SDLED

-1991 GTVTSHGNSRS
+1991 GTVTSHGNSKS

-2014 RKKTSKSKASA
+2014 GKKTSKFKASA
-2025 AGTTAYVDGI
+2025 AGTTAYADGVS
-2035 RNGQIAYDQ
+2035 NGQIAYDQ

-2059 GEAQL
+2059 GQAQL
-2064 IGQRGAEFKN
+2064 IGKRGAEFMN

-2088 KLLSGDDGVRGKLI
+2088 KLLSGDDDVRGKLI
-2102 GGSFANGTTIS
+2102 GGGFANGTTIS
-2113 NAYATSTQRAT
+2113 AYATSTQRAT

-2138 SGSSSNSSGSNDSSA
+2138 SGSSSNSSGSNDSST

-2162 TIDWIE
+2162 TINWIE

-2188 FSGWTFRTTALNDE
+2188 FSSWTLRTTALNDE

-2215 GYKRYLQQADSVAL
+2215 GYKRYLQQANSVAL

-2246 ITDEDLYNKIQDYQN
+2246 ITDEDLYNRVQDYQN

-2295 EDMESEFTSLND
+2295 EDMEKVFTDTND
-2307 IIDKLVDYAETKG
+2307 ILDKLVDYAETKG

-2352 LNELV
+2352 LNALV

-2396 MRQADW
+2396 IRQADW

-2423 SLLDDRDNL
+2423 SLLEDRDNL

-2438 RGLTNEGIAQLG
+2438 RGLTNEGLAQLG
-2450 NYASKYNIYMSQAEK
+2450 NYASKYNIYMLQAEK
-2465 YASEIKKIEA
+2465 YAGEIKKIEA
-2475 DIAKDPANQ
+2475 DIAKDPANK
-2484 DLINRKEELV
+2484 DLIDRKEELV

-2503 ANDERKSMIDLAR
+2503 ANDEKKSMIDLAR
-2516 DGYDAVLEVLQDLID
+2516 DGYDAMLEVLQELID
-2531 KKKEA
+2531 KRKEY
-2536 LSSTK
+2536 LDNEKSI
-2541 DLYEYQKDIASKTKD
+2541 YEYQNTISEKTENLASLRKQ
-2556 LATLEKE
+2556 L
-2563 ASVYENDNSEEA
+2563 SVFENDNSEES
-2575 LKKVQQIKVDIESKK
+2575 LKKVQQLQSDIK
-2590 QELSDAEYDKYIEDQ
+2590 DAEKDLKDTEYDKYIEDQ

-2721 NGVANGSTS
+2721 SGVTSGSTS
-2730 NGSTASKPQA
+2730 NGSTAPKPQA
-2740 TPKANANNNSSATQA
+2740 TPKANINNNSSTAQA

-2794 IDKIANGRAYPY
+2794 IDKIVNGRAYPY
-2806 HIQAIIKGK
+2806 HIQAIIRGK

-2845 QEEGAEIIR
+2845 QEEGSEIIR

-2910 TVSIGDIK
+2910 SVSIGDIK

>member
-1 MSDNN
+1 MQEYANALSELEPTQAA
-6 FIVNLTAKLHS
+6 VLLSTQGLTNAQIQQTLAAKGLS
-17 KSKQQI
+17 TEMQYQAMAEAGLLSSSTKLTNTKLQSVLATQL
-23 ESDAKN
+23 ESDAKAEEVMTSMG
-29 LGDIKVPLVGTL
+29 LTV
-41 DQAKTSAQL
+41 AKEGEDAVTVKLTAKKLQEA
-50 KQDVASLKTTVD
+50 VASGVLTE
-62 INGKVNTKNITST
+62 
-75 VQQSAKQAQKTADA
+75 AQAQ
-89 NTIQFRTSLKKDKLI
+89 
-104 NDIRVF
+104 
-110 GQQNSKLFK
+110 
-119 DAEMS
+119 E
-124 SKFSSLLDNAKLATS
+124 LA
-139 NKEIKNLRM
+139 M
-148 QLSAMRSEAKATN
+148 
-161 LSGLTLGDSVKKTFR
+161 TLG
-176 RATELF
+176 
-182 TGTAGV
+182 
-188 MMLSR
+188 
-193 QLKNAWNE
+193 
-201 ALDLD
+201 
-206 KAFTDLIKVN
+206 
-216 DELSRGDYDKYLE
+216 
-229 RCNEK
+229 
-234 AQDLAAT
+234 
-241 QKSLMEGAT
+241 
-250 EFSKSGYNL
+250 
-259 SESNALAEKSTIL
+259 
-272 ANVGDMSTSDSAKAI
+272 
-287 ISGVQAYK
+287 
-295 DVDGFTDAVNKAGA
+295 
-309 LIDKYN
+309 
-315 EIGNTASITSAEI
+315 
-328 AQGVQTVGSVF
+328 
-339 ADANTSVDE
+339 
-348 FIALLSAGNRQ
+348 
-359 FQNADTLALSL
+359 
-370 RTAALRI
+370 
-377 RGCKSELESLGES
+377 
-390 TENVYTSSSKLAD
+390 
-403 KIESLTNI
+403 
-411 DGNGGVKIL
+411 
-420 EVDNKTFRS
+420 
-429 IYDIFVDLSKVYQQM
+429 
-444 SDVDQS
+444 
-450 ALLDLI
+450 
-456 AGKNRASGISA
+456 
-467 TLNNMSE
+467 
-474 AQDIYE
+474 
-480 RSLHSTGSAQR
+480 
-491 EYDKYL
+491 
-497 ESSEASLNRFKAS
+497 
-510 MTETYQSVI
+510 
-519 NGQTV
+519 
-524 TGLLNCGNAALQFA
+524 
-538 NSIGLVES
+538 
-546 SLKGLLTI
+546 
-554 GIIKVLTTVTTAF
+554 VTTA
-567 RASAIQAS
+567 
-575 NFGTALSAVKS
+575 
-586 MSTLQSGT
+586 
-594 TEYTNALNTLKAVS
+594 TNAQAASVIPAWIAKMKAM
-608 ASLTETQLKHI
+608 A
-619 LSNDALNESERVRIL
+619 A
-634 RSTGLSKTQAKAKLA
+634 
-649 EMELTQATQKQAVA
+649 ATWAQ
-663 NQKASLSTFS
+663 
-673 LSSAV
+673 
-678 KGLGQNIKMAV
+678 
-689 MNNPV
+689 
-694 AVAVMTVSA
+694 
-703 IAGVVKAIKKHKQA
+703 VKATAVWLATNPAGWAILGATAIYSISKAISHYNKK
-717 QEEAFESAKKNA
+717 QEEAFESAKKKA
-729 QDAQSKIKSLQSE
+729 DDAKSKIKSLQSE

-854 AKGQND
+854 AKGQNN
-860 TIDTQTEKID
+860 TIDTQTEKIE
-870 KYKKALDNFNESISN
+870 KYKKALDNFNESVSN

-893 SELDRQT
+893 SELEKQT

-912 NIDIADAIISQD
+912 NIDVADAIISQD

-985 GSYLAMTGNDE
+985 GSYLAMTGNDQ

-1111 LMDGVSA
+1111 LMDGVGKYA
-1118 NASKFVS
+1118 K
-1125 TTDKEF
+1125 TLK
-1131 SDAKRNLEGEY
+1131 SD
-1142 QKISDWGLDEY
+1142 
-1153 ANKIKEKTIQTKFGN
+1153 
-1168 VDMDKRT
+1168 
-1175 IIYWSNELKK
+1175 
-1185 TYADALASWD
+1185 
-1195 YDPEIG
+1195 G
-1201 SIDTVYGMS
+1201 SIPMTMDAMK
-1210 DRFGENLNGTGWEV
+1210 E
-1224 AFTPIL
+1224 
-1230 PDGTFLSKDTVYQYI
+1230 SKDKLLQF
-1245 NSIIDKAYDN
+1245 A
-1255 DHQITH
+1255 
-1261 SELKDL
+1261 
-1267 DKQGMKIGDTFV
+1267 
-1279 HGIYAAFDKNTN
+1279 
-1291 YDNNN
+1291 
-1296 NWADVVGRLMH
+1296 
-1307 FSGQDGAIQLAE
+1307 
-1319 NAMASMTTLDKSKE
+1319 KE
-1333 SLMNF
+1333 
-1338 ANKNSINTEAEI
+1338 NSINTEAEI
-1350 QTWNRIMSESET
+1350 QTWNRIMSESAT

-1411 GLKTAYGD
+1411 GLKTTYGD
-1419 LSKIITYTSSGIQLN
+1419 LSKVITYTSSGIQLN
-1434 TEYMANYT
+1434 TEYMTNYT
-1442 EQTAKAALIANQ
+1442 EQAAKAALIANQ

-1496 DALKDEIKNLGKDND
+1496 DALQDEIKNLGKDND
-1511 SLSTHLDNI
+1511 GWSNSLSTHLDNI
-1520 SAIQDEINGYDALE
+1520 SALQDEINGYDALE

-1687 DSIEKNLNEISGVNA
+1687 DSIVKNLNEISGVNA

-1725 SELED
+1725 SDLED

-1930 VDANTTPYEQ
+1930 VDANTSPYEQ
-1940 TKNKLIQDT
+1940 AKNKLIQDT

-1991 GTVTSHGNSRS
+1991 GTVTSHGNSKS

-2014 RKKTSKSKASA
+2014 GKKTSKFKASA
-2025 AGTTAYVDGI
+2025 AGTTAYADGVS
-2035 RNGQIAYDQ
+2035 NGQIAYDQ

-2059 GEAQL
+2059 GQAQL
-2064 IGQRGAEFKN
+2064 IGKRGAEFMN

-2088 KLLSGDDGVRGKLI
+2088 KLLSGDDDVRGKLI
-2102 GGSFANGTTIS
+2102 GGGFANGTTIS
-2113 NAYATSTQRAT
+2113 AYATSTQRAT
-2124 GSAKANTRFHGSSG
+2124 GSAKANTRFHGSSS

-2188 FSGWTFRTTALNDE
+2188 FSGWTLRTTALNDE

-2246 ITDEDLYNKIQDYQN
+2246 ITDEDLYNRVQDYQN

-2295 EDMESEFTSLND
+2295 EDMEKVFTDTND
-2307 IIDKLVDYAETKG
+2307 ILDKLVDYAETKG

-2347 QMVAE
+2347 QMVSE
-2352 LNELV
+2352 LNNMLNSSSV
-2357 NTGKVTEYSEA
+2357 SQDSEA
-2368 WYDLQQQID
+2368 LNDLKQQID

-2396 MRQADW
+2396 IRQADW

-2423 SLLDDRDNL
+2423 SLLEDRDNL

-2438 RGLTNEGIAQLG
+2438 RGLTNEGLAQLG

-2465 YASEIKKIEA
+2465 YANEIKKIEA
-2475 DIAKDPANQ
+2475 DIAKDPANK
-2484 DLINRKEELV
+2484 DLIDRKEELI

-2503 ANDERKSMIDLAR
+2503 ANDEKKSMIDLAR
-2516 DGYDAVLEVLQDLID
+2516 DGYDAMLEVLQELID
-2531 KKKEA
+2531 KRKEY
-2536 LSSTK
+2536 LDNEKSI
-2541 DLYEYQKDIASKTKD
+2541 YEYQNTISEKTENLASLKKQ
-2556 LATLEKE
+2556 L
-2563 ASVYENDNSEEA
+2563 SVFENDNSEES
-2575 LKKVQQIKVDIESKK
+2575 LKKVQQLQSDIK
-2590 QELSDAEYDKYIEDQ
+2590 DAEKDLKDTEYDKYIEDQ

-2721 NGVANGSTS
+2721 NGVANGSS
-2730 NGSTASKPQA
+2730 STASKPHA
-2740 TPKANANNNSSATQA
+2740 TPKANTNNHSSTAQA

-2794 IDKIANGRAYPY
+2794 IDKIVNGRAYPY
-2806 HIQAIIKGK
+2806 HIQAIIRGK

>member
-420 EVDNKTFRS
+420 EADNKTFRS

-789 AEVFPQLTKGYDDN
+789 ADVFPQLTKGYDDN

-860 TIDTQTEKID
+860 TIDTQTEKIE
-870 KYKKALDNFNESISN
+870 KYQKALDNFNESVSN

-893 SELDRQT
+893 SELEKQT

-1053 QVITDALT
+1053 QIITDALT

-1111 LMDGVSA
+1111 LMDGVSKYA
-1118 NASKFVS
+1118 QTLK
-1125 TTDKEF
+1125 
-1131 SDAKRNLEGEY
+1131 SD
-1142 QKISDWGLDEY
+1142 
-1153 ANKIKEKTIQTKFGN
+1153 
-1168 VDMDKRT
+1168 
-1175 IIYWSNELKK
+1175 
-1185 TYADALASWD
+1185 
-1195 YDPEIG
+1195 G
-1201 SIDTVYGMS
+1201 SIPMTMDVMK
-1210 DRFGENLNGTGWEV
+1210 E
-1224 AFTPIL
+1224 
-1230 PDGTFLSKDTVYQYI
+1230 SKDKLLQ
-1245 NSIIDKAYDN
+1245 
-1255 DHQITH
+1255 
-1261 SELKDL
+1261 
-1267 DKQGMKIGDTFV
+1267 F
-1279 HGIYAAFDKNTN
+1279 
-1291 YDNNN
+1291 
-1296 NWADVVGRLMH
+1296 
-1307 FSGQDGAIQLAE
+1307 AE
-1319 NAMASMTTLDKSKE
+1319 E
-1333 SLMNF
+1333 
-1338 ANKNSINTEAEI
+1338 NSINTEAEI

-1362 REEAMQ
+1362 REEAMKK
-1368 RYLNQSA
+1368 YLTQKSV
-1375 ITSYDSSF
+1375 YDTTYEF
-1383 DPSTAYEAMNNALSE
+1383 DPATAFDAAKSAQSE
-1398 QSSQGYLTEETLN
+1398 QSQNGYLSTETIES
-1411 GLKTAYGD
+1411 LKTAYGD
-1419 LSKIITYTSSGIQLN
+1419 LSKVIQYTDSGVVLN
-1434 TEYMANYT
+1434 NEHMAEYT
-1442 EQTAKAALIANQ
+1442 ENVGKAALVNTQ
-1454 LKEANAVDQYNKE
+1454 LKEAFAVQEYQKE
-1467 ISALKKVIS
+1467 AKAINDIIKTEI
-1476 TQVKDT
+1476 KDT
-1482 NVRTKLNKAYAKGV
+1482 NVRKKLTSAKNKGI
-1496 DALKDEIKNLGKDND
+1496 DALRKEISNLKKDND
-1511 SLSTHLDNI
+1511 GWSESLSTHLDNI
-1520 SAIQDEINGYDALE
+1520 SALGEEINQYDALE
-1534 QSIMATLSSLNQYK
+1534 QSIMASLSALSNYK
-1548 KALETPDQNDNF
+1548 RALETPDNNDNF
-1560 LYAQSQ
+1560 EYVQGQLDSARKAW
-1566 IESMQDAYDK
+1566 EN
-1576 GWTQTDQFK
+1576 GWTGTDDFK
-1585 EWMNY
+1585 TFMEY
-1590 IGTFNEQLEYS
+1590 IGSANDELEYS
-1601 DEEIQQYM
+1601 DALWDKYLTRAEKYFTE
-1609 ARTKRYMTD
+1609 
-1618 DISGLYNYLDDASKL
+1618 DISGLYTFLDDASQL
-1633 SDQIIKNVDGSYDI
+1633 SDQITKNSDGTFKIDVQNLEQFCEDVDMSRSAVVDLFLAMTEAEGIDINFDNMSESIVDGLNAIDQKSVDARTD
-1647 QVQNIGK
+1647 
-1654 LAEQMNMSVS
+1654 LADYKK
-1664 QTMDILMSMSN
+1664 T
-1675 ADGFNITFDNLS
+1675 
-1687 DSIEKNLNEISGVNA
+1687 
-1702 EARQQIEESREEI
+1702 IEELDKAGFDTTELWKQYDSVAGEIQPEI
-1715 EALKKAGYDT
+1715 EF
-1725 SELED
+1725 
-1730 LYNSVIQEHAGDVPE
+1730 
-1745 ISLYAH
+1745 YAH
-1751 LSSLSL
+1751 LA
-1757 DDLEKEAQDAADAIS
+1757 DTTDLQSEAEEAAKRISEKDQSVKIDFSAD
-1772 KDTSINLDVDLNPK
+1772 LDVDSLNK
-1786 SAKDAQNQIDQLVAK
+1786 QISSLQTYRDGLEIGSDSWKDAQTVIAQLLK
-1801 RDNFD
+1801 
-1806 VGSEQWNNIQ
+1806 Q
-1816 TVLTDLLVKKQ
+1816 KQ
-1827 ELEQPTIM
+1827 ELEQPAIM
-1835 KLDLTDVQDSYQQ
+1835 GIDASQVEEGSQ
-1848 TVAILQQY
+1848 TVLAVLQSY
-1856 IEAKNALE
+1856 ISAKQQLE
-1864 SAQTLG
+1864 QAETLG

-1877 SKLSSITEKLQS
+1877 THLANVTTQLQN
-1889 LESDGKLKTIGID
+1889 LQDQGELTKIGID
-1902 AEINTDEFYKQIEAL
+1902 AEIDTDKFKEQLANLNPDSFLKDSDTSIKVDADMSAYDKAL
-1917 NTDKLKKDNAKIS
+1917 NNAVSKASKQTAKIK
-1930 VDANTTPYEQ
+1930 VQA
-1940 TKNKLIQDT
+1940 KLS
-1949 NKETAS
+1949 E
-1955 IKIKANTTNF
+1955 NF
-1965 YTNLQQQLQTH
+1965 HANLQSILNSQS
-1976 VFTVNVKGQITGVSG
+1976 FNVKVNASASG
-1991 GTVTSHGNSRS
+1991 TTTTSHGNTKTRKTVMFG
-2002 KAIKNGVIMGNP
+2002 KASGTNAYNNGV
-2014 RKKTSKSKASA
+2014 
-2025 AGTTAYVDGI
+2025 

-2059 GEAQL
+2059 GQAQL
-2064 IGQRGAEFKN
+2064 IGKRGAEFMN

-2082 NHIDTA
+2082 NHIDTE
-2088 KLLSGDDGVRGKLI
+2088 KLLNGIGGIRGKLI
-2102 GGSFANGTTIS
+2102 GGGFVNGTLLS
-2113 NAYATSTQRAT
+2113 HAYSKST
-2124 GSAKANTRFHGSSG
+2124 GSKTTIIGGTNNDWTNRHSSSG
-2138 SGSSSNSSGSNDSSA
+2138 SSSGSNSSGSNDSSA

-2168 VKINRCEEAIAR
+2168 IKINRCEEAIAR

-2188 FSGWTFRTTALNDE
+2188 FSGWTLRTTALNDE

-2246 ITDEDLYNKIQDYQN
+2246 ITDEDLYNRVQDYQN

-2295 EDMESEFTSLND
+2295 EDMEKVFTDTND
-2307 IIDKLVDYAETKG
+2307 ILDKLVDYAETKG

-2352 LNELV
+2352 LNNMLNSGSV
-2357 NTGKVTEYSEA
+2357 SQDSEA
-2368 WYDLQQQID
+2368 LNDLKQQID

-2396 MRQADW
+2396 IRQADW

-2423 SLLDDRDNL
+2423 SLLEDRDNL

-2438 RGLTNEGIAQLG
+2438 RGLTNEGLAQLG

-2465 YASEIKKIEA
+2465 YANEIKKIEA
-2475 DIAKDPANQ
+2475 DIAKDPANK
-2484 DLINRKEELV
+2484 DLIDRKEELI

-2503 ANDERKSMIDLAR
+2503 ANDEKKSMIDLAR
-2516 DGYDAVLEVLQDLID
+2516 DGYDAMLEVLQELID
-2531 KKKEA
+2531 KRKEY
-2536 LSSTK
+2536 LDNEKSI
-2541 DLYEYQKDIASKTKD
+2541 YEYQNTISEKTENLASLKKQ
-2556 LATLEKE
+2556 L
-2563 ASVYENDNSEEA
+2563 SVFENDNSEES
-2575 LKKVQQIKVDIESKK
+2575 LKKVQQLQSDIK
-2590 QELSDAEYDKYIEDQ
+2590 DAEKDLKDTEYDKYIEDQ

-2721 NGVANGSTS
+2721 NGVANGSS
-2730 NGSTASKPQA
+2730 STASKPHA
-2740 TPKANANNNSSATQA
+2740 TPKANTNNHSSTAQA

-2794 IDKIANGRAYPY
+2794 IDKIVNGRAYPY
-2806 HIQAIIKGK
+2806 HIQAIIRGK